1 MGKMTADELRRA
13 GEAYRSENNGAQ
25 KSPVT
30 VSANTEGS
38 GNKMTASEL
47 RQAGEAYRKAN
58 GLSDPIYMK
67 SPATV
72 VDKYSTPST
81 QPTQA
86 APSTQPTQAAPAGAS
101 SRKQSEVMQEQVGA
115 LKKQRDD
122 AAIKAGAYMRAGN
135 MQQQAKEQQ
144 KIANKAAIEYENAYT
159 QWKNQ
164 RNAEA
169 VEDYNPDENKFK
181 AGDAALSGVQN
192 AFQSMGQYAAAA
204 SSYLSGNQE
213 AQAWEAKRLMDSGVS
228 GTEAVK
234 RAGLADKREIP
245 ITDYKTQA
253 ELRHEKNVA
262 SVGAVEGGALQ
273 LVNTISN
280 MVPSLVANAVLP
292 GSGLPV
298 MAASVAGNKYADSYE
313 KYGNTDTAFV
323 LGSAA
328 GGASMLTEQFGGLY
342 GSLGKSAAGQAVAKK
357 LMAEAPGLY
366 NLANSVG
373 GKWLRDALSEGIEEG
388 AEDVINYAI
397 EKSLT
402 GDSDEMD
409 NFGYDMLL
417 GALAGGVFGGG
428 NAAMRSVTYSRVGK
442 ALNASP
448 SAVAQQVQEGLEKGA
463 GTAPAI
469 YAAEVQKNPSNQMVG
484 RLYEANRTFDRES
497 GLSKI
502 QGDITQI
509 SAKEIKAMVSDAQ
522 ALAQAAQKLNVEAT
536 PQAVATAI
544 TEAQRTESIKTA
556 EDSVGRA
563 FAPTVDNP
571 VNEGEKAY
579 NSALAGVAANQGVA
593 ARINNDPAA
602 RQAFSQLTGVQFS
615 GNTAQ
620 DIAAIE
626 VATQNIAK
634 SGKQAVSQAEYA
646 QRVAAAGEQAAAQFD
661 ADMQAQAEQM
671 QRESEERWLS
681 VEQNTITDVDG
692 KRRIK
697 EITNTDVRGNTEIGY
712 KKAEIPGSKKKA
724 VADVNNAAKYL
735 GKTIVWYEGA
745 LQVNGQYRLANGFRA
760 PDGTIYVN
768 INSRDPLMVTFG
780 HEMFHDLVA
789 DGKYSGMI
797 DTLVE
802 NPDYADMV
810 KGMMNAKTEL
820 YERNGIELDPNAA
833 AEEVAADISGDLLGS
848 RDMLEYI
855 GARNTEAATG
865 IKGFLNRILKKL
877 KGKPSAQE
885 AYNRLSESQ
894 KALLDGMEG
903 RTESTNSAEDASV
916 KHSLMDIPAMD
927 STGRELSAE
936 QREYFFGSKVV
947 DAEGRLKPVY
957 HGSPAVFTEF
967 SPDFMSQHGSS
978 EGQGFYF
985 TDYKPMAEGYQKDG
999 GQLLE
1004 GYLDIKKPLSD
1015 SEITLTR
1022 AEVKKL
1028 LQAVDPT
1035 GDEVILNYDPSGGIG
1050 YPSKTWYNR
1059 ALDATVKA
1067 AMEYSDSDSEI
1078 LAEIANG
1085 GAGAG
1090 AVLEAA
1096 RNTLGYD
1103 GYIVEGKYD
1112 NATVYVA
1119 FDSSQFKNIDNT
1131 APTESKD
1138 IRYSLMDI
1146 PAMDSE
1152 YSAAVESGN
1161 MQEAQRLVDEA
1172 AKAAGAILDASG
1184 RRPLHLYHGTN
1195 TFGYTKFRDGVI
1207 YATPNQSVAAG
1218 YGRTGYAKPRLVS
1231 DMYVPDDGTMETLIK
1246 NAKNVLDWEL
1256 QETTVND
1263 RQEAMDAVKKDADSI
1278 AALVDKVW
1286 TSDAVDAME
1295 LTEEQENA
1303 LYNVLS
1309 LPSYISEVIDDI
1321 GTYTTVDEVAYW
1333 ISRFNDG
1340 LPIIRSY
1347 IDENRDSLKSSPA
1360 WDMARLIL
1368 GYDLGDFAIDAEYRL
1383 LKSYEEDLL
1392 TNTNGSFVSADVVR
1406 EEVEKAKDIGSY
1418 TLYGFAGDR
1427 PLVIDG
1433 GGAFWAN
1440 VPVDVWGGT
1449 YTTDDIVKRAKDEG
1463 YTSVLIKNINDVAM
1477 NNYSANIKADIYAF
1491 FSPEQVK
1498 SADPVTYDDKGNVIP
1513 LSERF
1518 NPDNPDIRYSLMDDV
1533 YLDAVKRGDMTTVQ
1547 QMVDEAAKA
1556 AGYETRLLH
1565 GTSKKF
1571 TKFEATGSK
1580 TESPSAKLG
1589 IWLSDS
1595 KRTAESYSTPQST
1608 DYNDSN
1614 RSEWTRI
1621 FNAAEEVDKKI
1632 PNAVLGDNNDERF
1645 FAASEGYWNLA
1656 ELGKLFKEYLPN
1668 DYKELKERGVFKDG
1682 EKHIRLTR
1690 ETFDKGDNYAV
1701 YKDVIDRQGEL
1712 LEWVNDLGRVR
1723 IYPSQLFSIIR
1734 NQIYDGVLRTLAK
1747 GDIEPRI
1754 VDAYVDTR
1762 NFAKAS
1768 PPYHED
1774 TQKVKKI
1781 RAARSSG
1788 KDGIVFE
1795 GMFDGGERSNHYVV
1809 FDPARIKSAAPV
1821 TYDDNGNVIP
1831 LSERFNRKNEDIR
1844 YSLME
1849 DAKYMADIDK
1859 AVADAAQKANDELKA
1874 AQAQV
1879 KDLRKQL
1886 LEMRNRAEYAEL
1898 QTKVTERLTVDPI
1911 KAKRDIGRFL
1921 RKNGITND
1929 EAIKTLTAEI
1939 EDAFNSVYRGEK
1951 TDIDSVAKKVADTI
1965 LKEATI
1971 ADPLKAEKADI
1982 RKSLSQRTFVIGEQL
1997 RGDIVHKYGSLTNFR
2012 KKYGNIIRIK
2022 TRENANVGDGVAF
2035 DVAYSELQS
2044 EFPGIFRDAETEW
2057 ETFENTVE
2065 VADYAKDSERIPLS
2079 YAVDEEEFARSI
2091 TNQLTDLFW
2100 IQKGLVTEAD
2110 KAKAKAD
2117 AATENAVA
2125 AAVEAERQR
2134 GQKEIAANDRW
2145 RDAETKLLT
2154 EIAAAKEREKAAK
2167 ARAEFM
2173 AKYDAL
2179 AKQYRADLRAN
2190 NQQAQEKYN
2199 EKLTEAKDE
2208 FNRRRTQDR
2217 IDRVVREDQA
2227 KSKARLRAAEQ
2238 KSTTTDDVAK
2248 VLTEMPKKDKETFKA
2263 KIAESWR
2270 TFKRQW
2276 INTKDELERFGNEVG
2291 DSRIMYAANNVG
2303 QASAAAQYS
2312 IGGAGQYDLNGKK
2325 IGNKNL
2331 MQVFDPA
2338 EKAGLTKEF
2347 YTYLLHEH
2355 NVDRMS
2361 VREKAQKVLSAF
2373 REELNKKVK
2382 GFVEMTDENIA
2393 TAAGKDASLTKTY
2406 TMEQID
2412 AAKRYKQLQAW
2423 AEKQFDKPV
2432 FGSSVTASDS
2442 RAAADKL
2449 LKEHPEF
2456 EKWAKDV
2463 YAYLDGLMEVR
2474 KQGGLV
2480 SADMAQRMKELYPHY
2495 VPTYRDMPS
2504 TSGGY
2509 SNPNSVAV
2517 NSTIKSAKGGN
2528 QDIMPLIDSIARQT
2542 LQTFSAAKK
2551 NILGN
2556 MLYEDAMDTTRDIS
2570 EYIQSVTEEGDLVD
2584 LDADSA
2590 ENLKNTLRIWVDGKP
2605 VTLHMS
2611 EAMADGFRPIEQSN
2625 SFGMKALRS
2634 INSTFKKL
2642 VTQWNPVFIVRNFVR
2657 DAQSALYFTHYS
2669 NATFIKNYGKAV
2681 KEIATNGKY
2690 WQLYQAMGGKGTT
2703 YYDPKT
2709 GLSDRHHFKNGA
2721 VDKVAGGLNRVI
2733 DILSFANEAVEQYP
2747 RLAEFISTME
2757 DTGDVQKALYNAAD
2771 ITTNFGRGGFAAR
2784 KLNASLVPFFNP
2796 GMQGLSKNIRNV
2808 IDRRGWKEIG
2818 QLISRLLINGV
2829 APGII
2834 MGLLYDGLK
2843 EDDDY
2848 KELSNY
2854 IKDSNILIK
2863 IGDDKFIKVPMG
2875 REPSVITAFTNRMWR
2890 WLKGE
2895 PASSAFAD
2903 YPSFAIEQL
2912 APNNPLTNNIFAGIT
2927 AMSTNK
2933 NWYGGD
2939 IVSSYMEEKPD
2950 YLQYDESTDAFS
2962 IWLGEITRHG
2972 KNGIEGL
2979 SPKKVNYL
2987 IDQYSG
2993 FIGDWVLPALSKKAD
3008 VPTVV
3013 KAFVVDSVR
3022 QNRLG
3027 SDFYDALDEAKQ
3039 VKETE
3044 FATAAD
3050 DATYSYLYKQSKAA
3064 SEITKQ
3070 IKEIYNSGEKTRKEK
3085 MSEAR
3090 DLLELRNE
3098 IYRNALLTVGTYEE
3112 TAKSI
3117 DSADS
3122 DVVKREANRKA
3133 FGAEYAL
3140 KTYNKD
3146 VGEKAAEYVAQGV
3159 TYDQYYAAYFATRG
3173 ITGDKDE
3180 NGKTITNSASR
3191 KKKEAIDKAVPNAT
3205 TKQKHLLYEAICV
3218 SEKVW

>member
-1 MGKMTADELRRA
+1 MDRKTLEQN
-13 GEAYRSENNGAQ
+13 YQ
-25 KSPVT
+25 KSFG
-30 VSANTEGS
+30 A
-38 GNKMTASEL
+38 
-47 RQAGEAYRKAN
+47 
-58 GLSDPIYMK
+58 
-67 SPATV
+67 SPAAELEQNYQRSGIDSLVQSVKKATQ
-72 VDKYSTPST
+72 YNPS
-81 QPTQA
+81 

-101 SRKQSEVMQEQVGA
+101 SRKQSDAMKEQ
-115 LKKQRDD
+115 LDTIKKQRDD

-135 MQQQAKEQQ
+135 MPQQAKEQQ

-181 AGDAALSGVQN
+181 AGDAALAGVQN
-192 AFQSMGQYAAAA
+192 AFQSMRQYAAAA
-204 SSYLSGNQE
+204 SSYLSGNPE
-213 AQAWEAKRLMDSGVS
+213 AQAWEAKRLMESGVS

-280 MVPSLVANAVLP
+280 MVPSLVANAFLP

-298 MAASVAGNKYADSYE
+298 MAASAAGNKYADAYE

-397 EKSLT
+397 EKALT

-409 NFGYDMLL
+409 NFGYDILL
-417 GALAGGVFGGG
+417 GALAGGVLGGG

-448 SAVAQQVQEGLEKGA
+448 AAVAQQVQEGMEKGA

-469 YAAEVQKNPSNQMVG
+469 YAAEVQKNPSSQMVG
-484 RLYEANRTFDRES
+484 RLYEANLTYDAES

-502 QGDITQI
+502 QNDITQVSI
-509 SAKEIKAMVSDAQ
+509 NEIKAMVSKAD

-544 TEAQRTESIKTA
+544 TDAQRTQSIKTA
-556 EDSVGRA
+556 EGSVGQA

-571 VNEGEKAY
+571 ANAGEKAY

-634 SGKQAVSQAEYA
+634 SGKQAISQAEYA

-671 QRESEERWLS
+671 QRESDERWLS

-712 KKAEIPGSKKKA
+712 KKAEILGSKKKA
-724 VADVNNAAKYL
+724 VAEVNNAAKYL
-735 GKTIVWYEGA
+735 GKTIVWFEGA
-745 LQVNGQYRLANGFRA
+745 VQVNGQYRLTNGYRA

-789 DGKYSGMI
+789 DSKYSGMI

-885 AYNRLSESQ
+885 AYNRLSEAQ
-894 KALLDGMEG
+894 RALLDGMEARSDAEEAGKISYSVMDAAVKGNNRPFAEQFADYKAGKMRPTDLFYLNNTSEYLQAAGLANEPIVMAQSVVTKAQRKAAVDTHGHELSDDVILKLPEMIEKPVLLLKSDTVPASVVVVTSVSDSSGNPVVVALHLSRNNGFDVVTRIASLYG
-903 RTESTNSAEDASV
+903 RKNSRNFIADQLLRGNLIGYSKKEANRLLHRDGLQLPRRNPAVDFDTISVAQDTDAVNNYSMQNSAEDASG

-936 QREYFFGSKVV
+936 QREYFKDSKVRDEDGNLLV
-947 DAEGRLKPVY
+947 VY
-957 HGSPAVFTEF
+957 HGTDADFTVFDASKGRANMDIQGMFF
-967 SPDFMSQHGSS
+967 SPWELDAQGYGSNVS
-978 EGQGFYF
+978 AY
-985 TDYKPMAEGYQKDG
+985 
-999 GQLLE
+999 
-1004 GYLDIKKPLSD
+1004 YLDIKNPA
-1015 SEITLTR
+1015 SE
-1022 AEVKKL
+1022 
-1028 LQAVDPT
+1028 AV
-1035 GDEVILNYDPSGGIG
+1035 GYKALNRFKGQNNAG
-1050 YPSKTWYNR
+1050 
-1059 ALDATVKA
+1059 VKA
-1067 AMEYSDSDSEI
+1067 REY
-1078 LAEIANG
+1078 LQN
-1085 GAGAG
+1085 
-1090 AVLEAA
+1090 
-1096 RNTLGYD
+1096 LGYD
-1103 GYIVEGKYD
+1103 GVNNENEEYIAFEPSQIKRID
-1112 NATVYVA
+1112 NITPT
-1119 FDSSQFKNIDNT
+1119 SSQ
-1131 APTESKD
+1131 D
-1138 IRYSLMDI
+1138 IRYSLMDT
-1146 PAMDSE
+1146 DSTGRKL
-1152 YSAAVESGN
+1152 SAEQKKFFAGSKVVDGN
-1161 MQEAQRLVDEA
+1161 GNLLVM
-1172 AKAAGAILDASG
+1172 
-1184 RRPLHLYHGTN
+1184 YHGT
-1195 TFGYTKFRDGVI
+1195 TAFGYITEFKRGKKGWLGPGIYLTSKRSDAQRYADAMGEGNGRLYEMYANITKPLVVTDGNPVPGI
-1207 YATPNQSVAAG
+1207 LKAA
-1218 YGRTGYAKPRLVS
+1218 YGRDSVYKSRSEKQANDPSIVTQADINKLRAK
-1231 DMYVPDDGTMETLIK
+1231 
-1246 NAKNVLDWEL
+1246 
-1256 QETTVND
+1256 
-1263 RQEAMDAVKKDADSI
+1263 
-1278 AALVDKVW
+1278 
-1286 TSDAVDAME
+1286 
-1295 LTEEQENA
+1295 
-1303 LYNVLS
+1303 
-1309 LPSYISEVIDDI
+1309 
-1321 GTYTTVDEVAYW
+1321 
-1333 ISRFNDG
+1333 
-1340 LPIIRSY
+1340 
-1347 IDENRDSLKSSPA
+1347 
-1360 WDMARLIL
+1360 
-1368 GYDLGDFAIDAEYRL
+1368 GYDGIVWDFG
-1383 LKSYEEDLL
+1383 
-1392 TNTNGSFVSADVVR
+1392 GSKEVSV
-1406 EEVEKAKDIGSY
+1406 
-1418 TLYGFAGDR
+1418 
-1427 PLVIDG
+1427 
-1433 GGAFWAN
+1433 
-1440 VPVDVWGGT
+1440 
-1449 YTTDDIVKRAKDEG
+1449 
-1463 YTSVLIKNINDVAM
+1463 
-1477 NNYSANIKADIYAF
+1477 

-1498 SADPVTYDDKGNVIP
+1498 LADNVDP
-1513 LSERF
+1513 
-1518 NPDNPDIRYSLMDDV
+1518 
-1533 YLDAVKRGDMTTVQ
+1533 
-1547 QMVDEAAKA
+1547 
-1556 AGYETRLLH
+1556 
-1565 GTSKKF
+1565 TS
-1571 TKFEATGSK
+1571 SK
-1580 TESPSAKLG
+1580 
-1589 IWLSDS
+1589 
-1595 KRTAESYSTPQST
+1595 
-1608 DYNDSN
+1608 
-1614 RSEWTRI
+1614 
-1621 FNAAEEVDKKI
+1621 
-1632 PNAVLGDNNDERF
+1632 
-1645 FAASEGYWNLA
+1645 
-1656 ELGKLFKEYLPN
+1656 
-1668 DYKELKERGVFKDG
+1668 
-1682 EKHIRLTR
+1682 
-1690 ETFDKGDNYAV
+1690 
-1701 YKDVIDRQGEL
+1701 
-1712 LEWVNDLGRVR
+1712 
-1723 IYPSQLFSIIR
+1723 
-1734 NQIYDGVLRTLAK
+1734 
-1747 GDIEPRI
+1747 
-1754 VDAYVDTR
+1754 
-1762 NFAKAS
+1762 
-1768 PPYHED
+1768 
-1774 TQKVKKI
+1774 
-1781 RAARSSG
+1781 
-1788 KDGIVFE
+1788 
-1795 GMFDGGERSNHYVV
+1795 
-1809 FDPARIKSAAPV
+1809 
-1821 TYDDNGNVIP
+1821 
-1831 LSERFNRKNEDIR
+1831 DIR

-1849 DAKYMADIDK
+1849 DAQYMADIDK

-1874 AQAQV
+1874 AQAEV
-1879 KDLRKQL
+1879 KNIRQQL
-1886 LEMRNRAEYAEL
+1886 ADYRQQA
-1898 QTKVTERLTVDPI
+1898 
-1911 KAKRDIGRFL
+1911 
-1921 RKNGITND
+1921 
-1929 EAIKTLTAEI
+1929 TAE
-1939 EDAFNSVYRGEK
+1939 
-1951 TDIDSVAKKVADTI
+1951 AKM
-1965 LKEATI
+1965 
-1971 ADPLKAEKADI
+1971 
-1982 RKSLSQRTFVIGEQL
+1982 
-1997 RGDIVHKYGSLTNFR
+1997 
-2012 KKYGNIIRIK
+2012 
-2022 TRENANVGDGVAF
+2022 
-2035 DVAYSELQS
+2035 
-2044 EFPGIFRDAETEW
+2044 
-2057 ETFENTVE
+2057 
-2065 VADYAKDSERIPLS
+2065 
-2079 YAVDEEEFARSI
+2079 
-2091 TNQLTDLFW
+2091 
-2100 IQKGLVTEAD
+2100 
-2110 KAKAKAD
+2110 
-2117 AATENAVA
+2117 
-2125 AAVEAERQR
+2125 
-2134 GQKEIAANDRW
+2134 NDRW

-2179 AKQYRADLRAN
+2179 SKQYRADLRAN
-2190 NQQAQEKYN
+2190 NRQVRDKYN
-2199 EKLTEAKDE
+2199 EKLSEAKDE

-2217 IDRVVREDQA
+2217 IDRVVREDRA
-2227 KSKARLRAAEQ
+2227 KSKARLRTAEQ
-2238 KSTTTDDVAK
+2238 KSTTTEDVAK

-2263 KIAESWR
+2263 KSAKDWR

-2312 IGGAGQYDLNGKK
+2312 IGGAGQYDLNGVK
-2325 IGNKNL
+2325 ISGKNL
-2331 MQVFDPA
+2331 MQVFEPA
-2338 EKAGLTKEF
+2338 KKSGLTNEF

-2361 VREKAQKVLSAF
+2361 VRENAQRQLAELRAKLN
-2373 REELNKKVK
+2373 REVN
-2382 GFVEMTDENIA
+2382 GFAEMTDENIA
-2393 TAAGKDASLTKTY
+2393 TAAGKDTALTKAY
-2406 TMEQID
+2406 TEAQIA
-2412 AAKRYKQLQAW
+2412 AAKQYKQFQAW

-2432 FGSSVTASDS
+2432 FGSSVTADDS
-2442 RAAADKL
+2442 RAAAADL
-2449 LKEHPEF
+2449 LDAHPEF

-2480 SADMAQRMKELYPHY
+2480 SADMAQYMKELYPHY

-2757 DTGDVQKALYNAAD
+2757 DTGDVQQALYNAAD

-2863 IGDDKFIKVPMG
+2863 IGDNKFIKVPMG

-2895 PASSAFAD
+2895 PASSAFAG
-2903 YPSFAIEQL
+2903 YPSFAIEQI

-2933 NWYGGD
+2933 TWYGGD

-2993 FIGDWVLPALSKKAD
+2993 FIGDWLLPALSKKAD
-3008 VPTVV
+3008 VPAVV

-3044 FATAAD
+3044 LATAAD

-3070 IKEIYNSGEKTRKEK
+3070 LKEIYNSGEKTRKEK

-3098 IYRNALLTVGTYEE
+3098 IYRKALLTVGTYEE

-3117 DSADS
+3117 GSADS

-3140 KTYNKD
+3140 KNYNKD
-3146 VGEKAAEYVAQGV
+3146 VGEKAAEYVAHGV
-3159 TYDQYYAAYFATRG
+3159 TYDQYYAAYFAARG

-3191 KKKEAIDKAVPNAT
+3191 KKKDAIDKAVPNAT
-3205 TKQKHLLYEAICV
+3205 TKQKHLLYEAIGV

>member
-1 MGKMTADELRRA
+1 MDRKTLEQN
-13 GEAYRSENNGAQ
+13 YQ
-25 KSPVT
+25 KSIG
-30 VSANTEGS
+30 A
-38 GNKMTASEL
+38 
-47 RQAGEAYRKAN
+47 
-58 GLSDPIYMK
+58 
-67 SPATV
+67 SPAAELEQNYQRSGIDSLVQSVKKATQ
-72 VDKYSTPST
+72 YNPSS
-81 QPTQA
+81 
-86 APSTQPTQAAPAGAS
+86 PSTQPTQAAPAGAS
-101 SRKQSEVMQEQVGA
+101 SRKQSDVMKEQ
-115 LKKQRDD
+115 LDTIKKQRDD

-135 MQQQAKEQQ
+135 MPQQAKEQQ
-144 KIANKAAIEYENAYT
+144 KIANKAAVEYENAYT

-181 AGDAALSGVQN
+181 AGDAALAGVQN
-192 AFQSMGQYAAAA
+192 AFQSMRQYAAAA
-204 SSYLSGNQE
+204 SSYLSGNPE
-213 AQAWEAKRLMDSGVS
+213 AQAWEAKRLMESGVS

-298 MAASVAGNKYADSYE
+298 MAASAAGNKYADAYE

-397 EKSLT
+397 EKALT

-409 NFGYDMLL
+409 NFGYDILL

-448 SAVAQQVQEGLEKGA
+448 AAVAQQVQEGMEKGA

-469 YAAEVQKNPSNQMVG
+469 YATEVQKNPSNQMVG
-484 RLYEANRTFDRES
+484 RLYEANLTYDAES

-502 QGDITQI
+502 QNDITQVSI
-509 SAKEIKAMVSDAQ
+509 NEIKAMVSKAD

-544 TEAQRTESIKTA
+544 TDAQRTQSIKTA
-556 EDSVGRA
+556 EDSVGQA

-571 VNEGEKAY
+571 ANAGEKAY

-634 SGKQAVSQAEYA
+634 SGKQAISQAEYA

-671 QRESEERWLS
+671 QRESDERWLS

-712 KKAEIPGSKKKA
+712 KKAEIPGSKKKT
-724 VADVNNAAKYL
+724 VAEVNNAAKYL
-735 GKTIVWYEGA
+735 GKTIVWFEGA
-745 LQVNGQYRLANGFRA
+745 VQVNGQYRLTNGYRA

-789 DGKYSGMI
+789 DSKYSGLI

-820 YERNGIELDPNAA
+820 YERNGIELDPDAA

-885 AYNRLSESQ
+885 AYNRLSEAQ
-894 KALLDGMEG
+894 RALIDGMEDGARNIFADPAIGEDVKYSIREEAPPEKTILGYKVFVVKDGKLYPPMVANPNAEDTPVGVWLNADIGERAPDSKTGRMQVKAGGKGTQGGSGSLAFRPGWHLGEVPVASQFDRLNPETGKKELFPSNFVWAECLVAADIDYQEEAMSYGYTKSGKFQHSLAGLPKLPVDGYYKYRTNPRPDTVPWLITGAMKVNRILSDSDVAQILESKGITPPKRQGGEKTLEQLGLGKYAGGKFSLIGVSNDGLEIYETSLATQQLSESQKKKQYLALIKNQYRG
-903 RTESTNSAEDASV
+903 RTARLERNGHVVYVRPDIQETGKPIYGDRRSTANGAKALRNSLAEGDVFDLLENAEYDRSSRDTKNHKNADYFDYYVKTVQIDGKVYDLVADVKRAYGNSDGLYYTLYLVDNATKKAVVSQRPQTLGSSEPITASEMGSNSFSADMVPQSDTTVNNYSMQNSAEDASG
-916 KHSLMDIPAMD
+916 KHSLMEMPTTD

-936 QREYFFGSKVV
+936 QQEYFKDSKVRDADGRLMPLYHQTSAEFTV
-947 DAEGRLKPVY
+947 FDTRHKGAGTGDNETPFGVFLKSSSNDIGVNGSRQMELYADIKNPLQVRDRSELVSRLVEMSPEYTALKNRSDAIDKEYSQKFEKAKKDFVDFITEWRRQNPDAPRSALYEVDEFNKVFDAEDSIVEEWGK
-957 HGSPAVFTEF
+957 A
-967 SPDFMSQHGSS
+967 
-978 EGQGFYF
+978 
-985 TDYKPMAEGYQKDG
+985 KDD
-999 GQLLE
+999 L
-1004 GYLDIKKPLSD
+1004 
-1015 SEITLTR
+1015 
-1022 AEVKKL
+1022 A
-1028 LQAVDPT
+1028 LQAKEAITSALRNNGYD
-1035 GDEVILNYDPSGGIG
+1035 GVIISRDAGSFGRTTDAYI
-1050 YPSKTWYNR
+1050 
-1059 ALDATVKA
+1059 ALDARQV
-1067 AMEYSDSDSEI
+1067 
-1078 LAEIANG
+1078 
-1085 GAGAG
+1085 
-1090 AVLEAA
+1090 
-1096 RNTLGYD
+1096 
-1103 GYIVEGKYD
+1103 
-1112 NATVYVA
+1112 
-1119 FDSSQFKNIDNT
+1119 
-1131 APTESKD
+1131 
-1138 IRYSLMDI
+1138 
-1146 PAMDSE
+1146 
-1152 YSAAVESGN
+1152 
-1161 MQEAQRLVDEA
+1161 
-1172 AKAAGAILDASG
+1172 
-1184 RRPLHLYHGTN
+1184 
-1195 TFGYTKFRDGVI
+1195 
-1207 YATPNQSVAAG
+1207 
-1218 YGRTGYAKPRLVS
+1218 
-1231 DMYVPDDGTMETLIK
+1231 
-1246 NAKNVLDWEL
+1246 KNVD
-1256 QETTVND
+1256 N
-1263 RQEAMDAVKKDADSI
+1263 
-1278 AALVDKVW
+1278 
-1286 TSDAVDAME
+1286 
-1295 LTEEQENA
+1295 LT
-1303 LYNVLS
+1303 
-1309 LPSYISEVIDDI
+1309 P
-1321 GTYTTVDEVAYW
+1321 
-1333 ISRFNDG
+1333 
-1340 LPIIRSY
+1340 
-1347 IDENRDSLKSSPA
+1347 
-1360 WDMARLIL
+1360 
-1368 GYDLGDFAIDAEYRL
+1368 
-1383 LKSYEEDLL
+1383 
-1392 TNTNGSFVSADVVR
+1392 
-1406 EEVEKAKDIGSY
+1406 
-1418 TLYGFAGDR
+1418 
-1427 PLVIDG
+1427 
-1433 GGAFWAN
+1433 
-1440 VPVDVWGGT
+1440 
-1449 YTTDDIVKRAKDEG
+1449 
-1463 YTSVLIKNINDVAM
+1463 
-1477 NNYSANIKADIYAF
+1477 
-1491 FSPEQVK
+1491 
-1498 SADPVTYDDKGNVIP
+1498 
-1513 LSERF
+1513 
-1518 NPDNPDIRYSLMDDV
+1518 
-1533 YLDAVKRGDMTTVQ
+1533 
-1547 QMVDEAAKA
+1547 
-1556 AGYETRLLH
+1556 
-1565 GTSKKF
+1565 
-1571 TKFEATGSK
+1571 TGSK
-1580 TESPSAKLG
+1580 
-1589 IWLSDS
+1589 
-1595 KRTAESYSTPQST
+1595 
-1608 DYNDSN
+1608 
-1614 RSEWTRI
+1614 
-1621 FNAAEEVDKKI
+1621 
-1632 PNAVLGDNNDERF
+1632 
-1645 FAASEGYWNLA
+1645 
-1656 ELGKLFKEYLPN
+1656 
-1668 DYKELKERGVFKDG
+1668 
-1682 EKHIRLTR
+1682 
-1690 ETFDKGDNYAV
+1690 
-1701 YKDVIDRQGEL
+1701 
-1712 LEWVNDLGRVR
+1712 
-1723 IYPSQLFSIIR
+1723 
-1734 NQIYDGVLRTLAK
+1734 
-1747 GDIEPRI
+1747 
-1754 VDAYVDTR
+1754 
-1762 NFAKAS
+1762 
-1768 PPYHED
+1768 
-1774 TQKVKKI
+1774 
-1781 RAARSSG
+1781 
-1788 KDGIVFE
+1788 
-1795 GMFDGGERSNHYVV
+1795 
-1809 FDPARIKSAAPV
+1809 
-1821 TYDDNGNVIP
+1821 
-1831 LSERFNRKNEDIR
+1831 DIR

-1849 DAKYMADIDK
+1849 DAQYMADIDK
-1859 AVADAAQKANDELKA
+1859 AVADAAQKSDDELKA

-1898 QTKVTERLTVDPI
+1898 QTKATEKPTIDPI
-1911 KAKRDIGRFL
+1911 KAKKDIGRFL
-1921 RKNGITND
+1921 RKNGITN
-1929 EAIKTLTAEI
+1929 EETIKTLTAEI
-1939 EDAFNSVYRGEK
+1939 EDAFNSVYRWEK
-1951 TDIDSVAKKVADTI
+1951 TDIDAAAKKAADAI
-1965 LKEATI
+1965 LKEATV
-1971 ADPLKAEKADI
+1971 ADPLKTEKADI

-1997 RGDIVHKYGSLTNFR
+1997 RGDIVRKYGSLTNFR

-2022 TRENANVGDGVAF
+2022 TRENAKAGEGVAF

-2044 EFPGIFRDAETEW
+2044 EFPGIFRDAATEW
-2057 ETFENTVE
+2057 ETFANTVE
-2065 VADYAKDSERIPLS
+2065 AADYAMRSDPVMLADMVDSQ
-2079 YAVDEEEFARSI
+2079 EFADSVS
-2091 TNQLTDLFW
+2091 NQLAEMLW
-2100 IQKGLVTEAD
+2100 NQKNLVTEAD

-2117 AATENAVA
+2117 AATEKAVS
-2125 AAVEAERQR
+2125 AAVEAERR
-2134 GQKEIAANDRW
+2134 RAEKETAANDRW
-2145 RDAETKLLT
+2145 REAETKLLADM
-2154 EIAAAKEREKAAK
+2154 AAAKEREKAAK

-2173 AKYDAL
+2173 QKYDSL
-2179 AKQYRADLRAN
+2179 SKQYRADLRAN

-2217 IDRVVREDQA
+2217 IYRVVREDRA
-2227 KSKARLRAAEQ
+2227 KSKARLRTAEQ
-2238 KSTTTDDVAK
+2238 KSTTTEDVAK
-2248 VLTEMPKKDKETFKA
+2248 VLAEMPKKDKETFKA
-2263 KIAESWR
+2263 KAAKDWR

-2303 QASAAAQYS
+2303 QAAAAAQYS

-2325 IGNKNL
+2325 IGDKNL
-2331 MQVFDPA
+2331 MQVFEPA
-2338 EKAGLTKEF
+2338 KKAGLTDEF

-2361 VREKAQKVLSAF
+2361 VREKAQRQLAELRAKLN
-2373 REELNKKVK
+2373 REVN
-2382 GFVEMTDENIA
+2382 GFAEMTDENIA
-2393 TAAGKDASLTKTY
+2393 TAAGKDTTLTKAY
-2406 TMEQID
+2406 TEAQIV
-2412 AAKRYKQLQAW
+2412 AAKQYKQFQAW

-2432 FGSSVTASDS
+2432 FGSSVTADDS
-2442 RAAADKL
+2442 RAAAADL
-2449 LKEHPEF
+2449 LDAHPEF

-2480 SADMAQRMKELYPHY
+2480 SADMAQYMKELYPHY

-2757 DTGDVQKALYNAAD
+2757 DTGDVQQALYNAAD

-2863 IGDDKFIKVPMG
+2863 VGDNKFIKIPMG

-2895 PASSAFAD
+2895 PASSAFAG
-2903 YPSFAIEQL
+2903 YPSFAIEQI

-2933 NWYGGD
+2933 TWYGGD

-3008 VPTVV
+3008 VPAVV

-3044 FATAAD
+3044 LATAAD

-3070 IKEIYNSGEKTRKEK
+3070 LKEIYNSGEKTRKEK

-3098 IYRNALLTVGTYEE
+3098 IYRKALLTVGTYEE

-3117 DSADS
+3117 GSADS

-3140 KTYNKD
+3140 KNYNKD

-3159 TYDQYYAAYFATRG
+3159 TYDQYYAAYFAARG
-3173 ITGDKDE
+3173 IVGDKGD
-3180 NGKTITNSASR
+3180 NGKTISGSASR
-3191 KKKEAIDKAVPNAT
+3191 KKKAAIDKAVPGAS
-3205 TKQKHLLYEAICV
+3205 TKQKHLLHEALGV

>member
-1 MGKMTADELRRA
+1 MDRKTLERN
-13 GEAYRSENNGAQ
+13 YQ
-25 KSPVT
+25 KSNGTPKAADLEQNYQKSGMDRLAQAMQ
-30 VSANTEGS
+30 SAILNT
-38 GNKMTASEL
+38 
-47 RQAGEAYRKAN
+47 
-58 GLSDPIYMK
+58 
-67 SPATV
+67 
-72 VDKYSTPST
+72 
-81 QPTQA
+81 
-86 APSTQPTQAAPAGAS
+86 APSPSKQQDAAPAGAS
-101 SRKQSEVMQEQVGA
+101 SRKQSDIMKEQLDA
-115 LKKQRDD
+115 IKAQRDD
-122 AAIKAGAYMRAGN
+122 AAIKAGAYRRAGN
-135 MQQQAKEQQ
+135 MTEQAKEQQ
-144 KIANKAAIEYENAYT
+144 EAANKAAIEYENAYT

-181 AGDAALSGVQN
+181 AVDATISGVQN

-204 SSYLSGNQE
+204 SSYLSGNPE
-213 AQAWEAKRLMDSGVS
+213 AQAWEAKRLMESGLS

-298 MAASVAGNKYADSYE
+298 MAASAAGNKYADAYE

-397 EKSLT
+397 EKALT

-448 SAVAQQVQEGLEKGA
+448 AAVAQQVQEGMEKGS

-484 RLYEANRTFDRES
+484 RLYEANLTYDAES

-502 QGDITQI
+502 QNDITQVSI
-509 SAKEIKAMVSDAQ
+509 NEIKAMVSKAD

-536 PQAVATAI
+536 PQSVATAI
-544 TEAQRTESIKTA
+544 TDAQRTQSIKTA
-556 EDSVGRA
+556 EDSVGQA

-571 VNEGEKAY
+571 ANAGEKAY

-634 SGKQAVSQAEYA
+634 SGKQAISQAEYA

-671 QRESEERWLS
+671 QRESNERRLS

-712 KKAEIPGSKKKA
+712 KKAEILGSKKKA
-724 VADVNNAAKYL
+724 VAEVNNAAKYL
-735 GKTIVWYEGA
+735 GKTIVWFEGA
-745 LQVNGQYRLANGFRA
+745 VQVNGQYRLTNGYRA

-789 DGKYSGMI
+789 DSKYSGLI

-848 RDMLEYI
+848 QDMLEYI

-885 AYNRLSESQ
+885 AYNRLSEAQ
-894 KALLDGMEG
+894 RALIDGMEG
-903 RTESTNSAEDASV
+903 RTWDVTAETDARYSIYESYADDISQWVRDGKPNGMVFVLGNTGPVLQGLGAVERDIYLTSDKLNVIQKDHPEVSDSTIKKIPQILEDPILILRSKGHGKSGSNRRMVVIGAVKADNGQPLLTILDLRPYEKGFLVDDMQKVNSAYTKKNPENFIRGSEIVYADKNRTVPLLRRIGLTIASQELQQSGSIGRITYNGNGVNISGVPFSDIVSTNTHSMQNSAEDASG
-916 KHSLMDIPAMD
+916 KH
-927 STGRELSAE
+927 
-936 QREYFFGSKVV
+936 
-947 DAEGRLKPVY
+947 
-957 HGSPAVFTEF
+957 
-967 SPDFMSQHGSS
+967 
-978 EGQGFYF
+978 
-985 TDYKPMAEGYQKDG
+985 
-999 GQLLE
+999 
-1004 GYLDIKKPLSD
+1004 
-1015 SEITLTR
+1015 
-1022 AEVKKL
+1022 
-1028 LQAVDPT
+1028 
-1035 GDEVILNYDPSGGIG
+1035 
-1050 YPSKTWYNR
+1050 
-1059 ALDATVKA
+1059 
-1067 AMEYSDSDSEI
+1067 
-1078 LAEIANG
+1078 
-1085 GAGAG
+1085 
-1090 AVLEAA
+1090 
-1096 RNTLGYD
+1096 
-1103 GYIVEGKYD
+1103 
-1112 NATVYVA
+1112 
-1119 FDSSQFKNIDNT
+1119 
-1131 APTESKD
+1131 
-1138 IRYSLMDI
+1138 SLMDI

-1172 AKAAGAILDASG
+1172 AKENGYTIKAF
-1184 RRPLHLYHGTN
+1184 HGTSRADRVGN
-1195 TFGYTKFRDGVI
+1195 VFLPERATSGPMAFFTDNREIAERYSRDKADTSLAYDEEYSDYYTQFRVTRNGKSLSIGDI
-1207 YATPNQSVAAG
+1207 WKYLPMAE
-1218 YGRTGYAKPRLVS
+1218 RTK
-1231 DMYVPDDGTMETLIK
+1231 IK
-1246 NAKNVLDWEL
+1246 NAAPHIRFDEDYDKVIYDPAAQHGNGAYDAYELNRNKGNVLNTLVSTWLESGDLYNREADFL
-1256 QETTVND
+1256 DVLRLAGLNDVEYRDPDARREKVYETYLKIRNPFDASNVEQTFYDGLSAWLKSTDISEYERESAGADTWDKNSVEPEQFLERVASD
-1263 RQEAMDAVKKDADSI
+1263 IEAGTSHA
-1278 AALVDKVW
+1278 W
-1286 TSDAVDAME
+1286 TSIPDYV
-1295 LTEEQENA
+1295 T
-1303 LYNVLS
+1303 
-1309 LPSYISEVIDDI
+1309 
-1321 GTYTTVDEVAYW
+1321 AY
-1333 ISRFNDG
+1333 
-1340 LPIIRSY
+1340 
-1347 IDENRDSLKSSPA
+1347 LKE
-1360 WDMARLIL
+1360 L
-1368 GYDLGDFAIDAEYRL
+1368 GYDGI
-1383 LKSYEEDLL
+1383 
-1392 TNTNGSFVSADVVR
+1392 
-1406 EEVEKAKDIGSY
+1406 KDTG
-1418 TLYGFAGDR
+1418 GK
-1427 PLVIDG
+1427 G
-1433 GGAFWAN
+1433 GGESHT
-1440 VPVDVWGGT
+1440 VW
-1449 YTTDDIVKRAKDEG
+1449 IP
-1463 YTSVLIKNINDVAM
+1463 
-1477 NNYSANIKADIYAF
+1477 
-1491 FSPEQVK
+1491 FSSEQVK
-1498 SADPVTYDDKGNVIP
+1498 SAEPIVYDDAGNVIP

-1518 NPDNPDIRYSLMDDV
+1518 NN
-1533 YLDAVKRGDMTTVQ
+1533 
-1547 QMVDEAAKA
+1547 
-1556 AGYETRLLH
+1556 
-1565 GTSKKF
+1565 
-1571 TKFEATGSK
+1571 
-1580 TESPSAKLG
+1580 
-1589 IWLSDS
+1589 
-1595 KRTAESYSTPQST
+1595 
-1608 DYNDSN
+1608 SN
-1614 RSEWTRI
+1614 
-1621 FNAAEEVDKKI
+1621 K
-1632 PNAVLGDNNDERF
+1632 
-1645 FAASEGYWNLA
+1645 
-1656 ELGKLFKEYLPN
+1656 
-1668 DYKELKERGVFKDG
+1668 
-1682 EKHIRLTR
+1682 
-1690 ETFDKGDNYAV
+1690 
-1701 YKDVIDRQGEL
+1701 
-1712 LEWVNDLGRVR
+1712 
-1723 IYPSQLFSIIR
+1723 
-1734 NQIYDGVLRTLAK
+1734 
-1747 GDIEPRI
+1747 
-1754 VDAYVDTR
+1754 
-1762 NFAKAS
+1762 
-1768 PPYHED
+1768 
-1774 TQKVKKI
+1774 
-1781 RAARSSG
+1781 
-1788 KDGIVFE
+1788 
-1795 GMFDGGERSNHYVV
+1795 
-1809 FDPARIKSAAPV
+1809 
-1821 TYDDNGNVIP
+1821 
-1831 LSERFNRKNEDIR
+1831 DIR

-1849 DAKYMADIDK
+1849 DTQYMADIDRVVSE
-1859 AVADAAQKANDELKA
+1859 ATEKANDELKA
-1874 AQAQV
+1874 AQAEV
-1879 KDLRKQL
+1879 KDIRQQL
-1886 LEMRNRAEYAEL
+1886 ADYRQQA
-1898 QTKVTERLTVDPI
+1898 
-1911 KAKRDIGRFL
+1911 
-1921 RKNGITND
+1921 
-1929 EAIKTLTAEI
+1929 TAE
-1939 EDAFNSVYRGEK
+1939 
-1951 TDIDSVAKKVADTI
+1951 AKM
-1965 LKEATI
+1965 
-1971 ADPLKAEKADI
+1971 
-1982 RKSLSQRTFVIGEQL
+1982 
-1997 RGDIVHKYGSLTNFR
+1997 
-2012 KKYGNIIRIK
+2012 
-2022 TRENANVGDGVAF
+2022 
-2035 DVAYSELQS
+2035 
-2044 EFPGIFRDAETEW
+2044 
-2057 ETFENTVE
+2057 
-2065 VADYAKDSERIPLS
+2065 
-2079 YAVDEEEFARSI
+2079 
-2091 TNQLTDLFW
+2091 
-2100 IQKGLVTEAD
+2100 
-2110 KAKAKAD
+2110 
-2117 AATENAVA
+2117 
-2125 AAVEAERQR
+2125 
-2134 GQKEIAANDRW
+2134 NDRW

-2179 AKQYRADLRAN
+2179 SKQYRADLRAN
-2190 NQQAQEKYN
+2190 NRQVRDKYN
-2199 EKLTEAKDE
+2199 EKLSEAKDE

-2217 IDRVVREDQA
+2217 IDRVVREDRA
-2227 KSKARLRAAEQ
+2227 KSKARLRTAEQ
-2238 KSTTTDDVAK
+2238 KSTTTEDVAK
-2248 VLTEMPKKDKETFKA
+2248 VLIEMPKKDKETFKA
-2263 KIAESWR
+2263 KAAENWR

-2276 INTKDELERFGNEVG
+2276 INTKDELERFGNAVG
-2291 DSRIMYAANNVG
+2291 DSRITYAANNVG

-2325 IGNKNL
+2325 IGDKNL
-2331 MQVFDPA
+2331 MQVFEPA
-2338 EKAGLTKEF
+2338 KKAGLTDEF

-2361 VREKAQKVLSAF
+2361 VREKAQQQLAELRAKLN
-2373 REELNKKVK
+2373 REVN
-2382 GFVEMTDENIA
+2382 GFAEMTDENIA
-2393 TAAGKDASLTKTY
+2393 TSAGKDTTLTKSY
-2406 TMEQID
+2406 TEAQIA
-2412 AAKRYKQLQAW
+2412 AAKQYKQFRAW

-2432 FGSSVTASDS
+2432 FGSSVTADDS
-2442 RAAADKL
+2442 RAAAADL
-2449 LKEHPEF
+2449 LDAHPEF

-2474 KQGGLV
+2474 RQGGLV
-2480 SADMAQRMKELYPHY
+2480 SEDMVQRMKELYPHY

-2509 SNPNSVAV
+2509 SNPNSVVV

-2528 QDIMPLIDSIARQT
+2528 QNIMPLIDSIARQT

-2570 EYIQSVTEEGDLVD
+2570 EYIQSVTEEGDLVN

-2634 INSTFKKL
+2634 INSAFKKL

-2757 DTGDVQKALYNAAD
+2757 DTGDVQQALYNAAD

-2863 IGDDKFIKVPMG
+2863 VGDNKFIKIPMG

-2895 PASSAFAD
+2895 PASSAFAG
-2903 YPSFAIEQL
+2903 YPSFAVEQL

-2933 NWYGGD
+2933 TWYGGD

-2993 FIGDWVLPALSKKAD
+2993 FIGDWLLPALSKKAD
-3008 VPTVV
+3008 VPAVV

-3039 VKETE
+3039 VNETE

-3070 IKEIYNSGEKTRKEK
+3070 LKEIYNSGEKTRKEK

-3098 IYRNALLTVGTYEE
+3098 IYRKALLTVGTYEE

-3117 DSADS
+3117 GSADG

-3140 KTYNKD
+3140 KNYNKD

-3159 TYDQYYAAYFATRG
+3159 TYDQYYAAYFAARG
-3173 ITGDKDE
+3173 IVGDKGD
-3180 NGKTITNSASR
+3180 NGKTISGSASR
-3191 KKKEAIDKAVPNAT
+3191 KKKAAIDNAVPGAS
-3205 TKQKHLLYEAICV
+3205 TKQKHLLYEALGV

>member
-1 MGKMTADELRRA
+1 MDRKTLEQN
-13 GEAYRSENNGAQ
+13 YQ
-25 KSPVT
+25 KSFG
-30 VSANTEGS
+30 A
-38 GNKMTASEL
+38 
-47 RQAGEAYRKAN
+47 
-58 GLSDPIYMK
+58 
-67 SPATV
+67 SPAAELEQNYQRSGIDSLVQSVKKATQ
-72 VDKYSTPST
+72 YNPS
-81 QPTQA
+81 

-101 SRKQSEVMQEQVGA
+101 SSKQSDVMKEQLDA
-115 LKKQRDD
+115 IKKQRDD

-135 MQQQAKEQQ
+135 MPQQAKEQQ

-181 AGDAALSGVQN
+181 AGDAVLSGVQN
-192 AFQSMGQYAAAA
+192 AFQSMRQYAAAA
-204 SSYLSGNQE
+204 SSYLSGNPE
-213 AQAWEAKRLMDSGVS
+213 AQAWEAKRLMESGVS

-298 MAASVAGNKYADSYE
+298 MAASAAGNKYADAYE

-397 EKSLT
+397 EKALT

-409 NFGYDMLL
+409 NFGYDILL

-448 SAVAQQVQEGLEKGA
+448 AAVAQQVQEGMEKGA

-484 RLYEANRTFDRES
+484 RLYEANLTYDAES

-502 QGDITQI
+502 QNDITQVSI
-509 SAKEIKAMVSDAQ
+509 NEIKAMASKAD

-544 TEAQRTESIKTA
+544 TDAQRTQSIKTA
-556 EDSVGRA
+556 EDSVGQA

-571 VNEGEKAY
+571 ANAGEKAY

-634 SGKQAVSQAEYA
+634 SGKQAISQAEYA

-712 KKAEIPGSKKKA
+712 KKAEIPGSKKKT
-724 VADVNNAAKYL
+724 VAEVNNAAKYL
-735 GKTIVWYEGA
+735 GKTIVWFEGA
-745 LQVNGQYRLANGFRA
+745 VQVNGQYRLTNGYRA

-789 DGKYSGMI
+789 DSKYSGMI

-810 KGMMNAKTEL
+810 KGMMDAKTEL
-820 YERNGIELDPNAA
+820 YERNGIELDQNAA

-894 KALLDGMEG
+894 RALIDGMEARSDAEEAG
-903 RTESTNSAEDASV
+903 KISYSVMDAAVKGNNRPFAEQFADYKAGKMRPTDLFYLNNTSEYLQAAGLANEPIVMAQSVVTKAQRKATVDIHGHELSDDVILKLPEMIEKPVLLLKSDTVPNSSVVVTAVSDSSGNPVVVALHLSRNNGFDVVTRIASLYGKENSRNFIADQLIRGNLIGYSKKEANRLLHRDGLQLPRRNTAVDFDIISVAQDTDAVNNYSMQNSAEDANG

-1035 GDEVILNYDPSGGIG
+1035 GDEVLVNYDPAGGIG
-1050 YPSKTWYNR
+1050 YPSKKWYNR
-1059 ALDATVKA
+1059 AMDATVKA

-1085 GAGAG
+1085 GAGTG
-1090 AVLEAA
+1090 AVLKAA

-1138 IRYSLMDI
+1138 IRYSLM
-1146 PAMDSE
+1146 
-1152 YSAAVESGN
+1152 
-1161 MQEAQRLVDEA
+1161 
-1172 AKAAGAILDASG
+1172 
-1184 RRPLHLYHGTN
+1184 
-1195 TFGYTKFRDGVI
+1195 
-1207 YATPNQSVAAG
+1207 
-1218 YGRTGYAKPRLVS
+1218 
-1231 DMYVPDDGTMETLIK
+1231 
-1246 NAKNVLDWEL
+1246 
-1256 QETTVND
+1256 
-1263 RQEAMDAVKKDADSI
+1263 
-1278 AALVDKVW
+1278 
-1286 TSDAVDAME
+1286 
-1295 LTEEQENA
+1295 
-1303 LYNVLS
+1303 
-1309 LPSYISEVIDDI
+1309 
-1321 GTYTTVDEVAYW
+1321 
-1333 ISRFNDG
+1333 
-1340 LPIIRSY
+1340 
-1347 IDENRDSLKSSPA
+1347 
-1360 WDMARLIL
+1360 
-1368 GYDLGDFAIDAEYRL
+1368 
-1383 LKSYEEDLL
+1383 
-1392 TNTNGSFVSADVVR
+1392 
-1406 EEVEKAKDIGSY
+1406 
-1418 TLYGFAGDR
+1418 
-1427 PLVIDG
+1427 
-1433 GGAFWAN
+1433 
-1440 VPVDVWGGT
+1440 
-1449 YTTDDIVKRAKDEG
+1449 
-1463 YTSVLIKNINDVAM
+1463 
-1477 NNYSANIKADIYAF
+1477 
-1491 FSPEQVK
+1491 
-1498 SADPVTYDDKGNVIP
+1498 
-1513 LSERF
+1513 
-1518 NPDNPDIRYSLMDDV
+1518 
-1533 YLDAVKRGDMTTVQ
+1533 
-1547 QMVDEAAKA
+1547 
-1556 AGYETRLLH
+1556 
-1565 GTSKKF
+1565 
-1571 TKFEATGSK
+1571 
-1580 TESPSAKLG
+1580 
-1589 IWLSDS
+1589 
-1595 KRTAESYSTPQST
+1595 
-1608 DYNDSN
+1608 
-1614 RSEWTRI
+1614 
-1621 FNAAEEVDKKI
+1621 
-1632 PNAVLGDNNDERF
+1632 
-1645 FAASEGYWNLA
+1645 
-1656 ELGKLFKEYLPN
+1656 
-1668 DYKELKERGVFKDG
+1668 
-1682 EKHIRLTR
+1682 
-1690 ETFDKGDNYAV
+1690 
-1701 YKDVIDRQGEL
+1701 
-1712 LEWVNDLGRVR
+1712 
-1723 IYPSQLFSIIR
+1723 
-1734 NQIYDGVLRTLAK
+1734 
-1747 GDIEPRI
+1747 
-1754 VDAYVDTR
+1754 
-1762 NFAKAS
+1762 
-1768 PPYHED
+1768 
-1774 TQKVKKI
+1774 
-1781 RAARSSG
+1781 
-1788 KDGIVFE
+1788 
-1795 GMFDGGERSNHYVV
+1795 
-1809 FDPARIKSAAPV
+1809 
-1821 TYDDNGNVIP
+1821 
-1831 LSERFNRKNEDIR
+1831 
-1844 YSLME
+1844 E
-1849 DAKYMADIDK
+1849 DAQYMADIDRVVSE
-1859 AVADAAQKANDELKA
+1859 ATEKANDELKA
-1874 AQAQV
+1874 AQAEV
-1879 KDLRKQL
+1879 KDIRQQL
-1886 LEMRNRAEYAEL
+1886 ADYRQQA
-1898 QTKVTERLTVDPI
+1898 
-1911 KAKRDIGRFL
+1911 
-1921 RKNGITND
+1921 
-1929 EAIKTLTAEI
+1929 TAE
-1939 EDAFNSVYRGEK
+1939 
-1951 TDIDSVAKKVADTI
+1951 AKM
-1965 LKEATI
+1965 
-1971 ADPLKAEKADI
+1971 
-1982 RKSLSQRTFVIGEQL
+1982 
-1997 RGDIVHKYGSLTNFR
+1997 
-2012 KKYGNIIRIK
+2012 
-2022 TRENANVGDGVAF
+2022 
-2035 DVAYSELQS
+2035 
-2044 EFPGIFRDAETEW
+2044 
-2057 ETFENTVE
+2057 
-2065 VADYAKDSERIPLS
+2065 
-2079 YAVDEEEFARSI
+2079 
-2091 TNQLTDLFW
+2091 
-2100 IQKGLVTEAD
+2100 
-2110 KAKAKAD
+2110 
-2117 AATENAVA
+2117 
-2125 AAVEAERQR
+2125 
-2134 GQKEIAANDRW
+2134 NDRW

-2179 AKQYRADLRAN
+2179 SKQYRADLRAN
-2190 NQQAQEKYN
+2190 NRQVRDKYN
-2199 EKLTEAKDE
+2199 EKLSEAKDE

-2217 IDRVVREDQA
+2217 IDRVVREDRA
-2227 KSKARLRAAEQ
+2227 KSKARLRTAEQ
-2238 KSTTTDDVAK
+2238 KSTTTEDVAK

-2263 KIAESWR
+2263 KAAKDWR

-2325 IGNKNL
+2325 IGDKNL
-2331 MQVFDPA
+2331 MQVFEPA
-2338 EKAGLTKEF
+2338 KKAGLTDEF

-2361 VREKAQKVLSAF
+2361 VRENAQRQLAELRAKLN
-2373 REELNKKVK
+2373 REVN
-2382 GFVEMTDENIA
+2382 GFAEMTDENIA
-2393 TAAGKDASLTKTY
+2393 TAAGKDTTLTKAY
-2406 TMEQID
+2406 TEAQIA
-2412 AAKRYKQLQAW
+2412 AAKQYKQFQAW

-2432 FGSSVTASDS
+2432 FGSSVTADDS
-2442 RAAADKL
+2442 RAAAADL
-2449 LKEHPEF
+2449 LDAHPEF

-2480 SADMAQRMKELYPHY
+2480 SADMAQYMKELYPHY

-2528 QDIMPLIDSIARQT
+2528 QNIMPLIDSIARQT

-2611 EAMADGFRPIEQSN
+2611 EAMADGFRPIEQSK
-2625 SFGMKALRS
+2625 SFGMRALRS

-2757 DTGDVQKALYNAAD
+2757 DTGDVQQALYNAAD

-2863 IGDDKFIKVPMG
+2863 IGDNKFIKVPMG

-2895 PASSAFAD
+2895 PASSAFAG
-2903 YPSFAIEQL
+2903 YPSFAIEQI

-2933 NWYGGD
+2933 TWYGGD

-2993 FIGDWVLPALSKKAD
+2993 FIGDWLLPTLSKKAD
-3008 VPTVV
+3008 VPAVV

-3044 FATAAD
+3044 LATAAD

-3070 IKEIYNSGEKTRKEK
+3070 LKEIYNSGEKTRKEK

-3098 IYRNALLTVGTYEE
+3098 IYRKALLTVGTYEE

-3117 DSADS
+3117 GSADS

-3159 TYDQYYAAYFATRG
+3159 TYDQYYAAYFAARG

-3191 KKKEAIDKAVPNAT
+3191 KKKEAIDKAVPGAS
-3205 TKQKHLLYEAICV
+3205 TKQKHLLYEALGV

>member
-1 MGKMTADELRRA
+1 MDRKTLEQN
-13 GEAYRSENNGAQ
+13 YQ
-25 KSPVT
+25 KSFG
-30 VSANTEGS
+30 A
-38 GNKMTASEL
+38 
-47 RQAGEAYRKAN
+47 
-58 GLSDPIYMK
+58 
-67 SPATV
+67 SPAAELEQNYQRSGIDSLVQSVKKATQ
-72 VDKYSTPST
+72 YNPS
-81 QPTQA
+81 

-101 SRKQSEVMQEQVGA
+101 SRKQSDAMKEQ
-115 LKKQRDD
+115 LDTIKKQRDD

-135 MQQQAKEQQ
+135 MPQQAKEQQ

-181 AGDAALSGVQN
+181 AGDAALAGVQN
-192 AFQSMGQYAAAA
+192 AFQSMRQYAAAA
-204 SSYLSGNQE
+204 SSYLSGNPE
-213 AQAWEAKRLMDSGVS
+213 AQAWEAKRLMESGVS

-280 MVPSLVANAVLP
+280 MVPSLVANAFLP

-298 MAASVAGNKYADSYE
+298 MAASAAGNKYADAYE

-397 EKSLT
+397 EKALT

-409 NFGYDMLL
+409 NFGYDILL
-417 GALAGGVFGGG
+417 GALAGGVLGGG

-448 SAVAQQVQEGLEKGA
+448 AAVAQQVQEGMEKGA

-469 YAAEVQKNPSNQMVG
+469 YAAEVQKNPSSQMVG
-484 RLYEANRTFDRES
+484 RLYEANLTYDAES

-502 QGDITQI
+502 QNDITQVSI
-509 SAKEIKAMVSDAQ
+509 NEIKAMVSKAD

-544 TEAQRTESIKTA
+544 TDAQRTQSIKTA
-556 EDSVGRA
+556 EGSVGQA

-571 VNEGEKAY
+571 ANAGEKAY

-634 SGKQAVSQAEYA
+634 SGKQAISQAEYA

-671 QRESEERWLS
+671 QRESDERWLS

-712 KKAEIPGSKKKA
+712 KKAEILGSKKKA
-724 VADVNNAAKYL
+724 VAEVNNAAKYL
-735 GKTIVWYEGA
+735 GKTIVWFEGA
-745 LQVNGQYRLANGFRA
+745 VQVNGQYRLTNGYRA

-789 DGKYSGMI
+789 DSKYSGMI

-885 AYNRLSESQ
+885 AYNRLSEAQ
-894 KALLDGMEG
+894 RALLDGMEARSDAEEAGKISYSVMDAAVKGNNRPFAEQFADYKAGKMRPTDLFYLNNTSEYLQAAGLANEPIVMAQSVVTKAQRKAAVDTHGHELSDDVILKLPEMIEKPVLLLKSDTVPASVVVVTSVSDSSGNPVVVALHLSRNNGFDVVTRIASLYG
-903 RTESTNSAEDASV
+903 RKNSRNFIADQLLRGNLIGYSKKEANRLLHRDGLQLPRRNPAVDFDTISVAQDTDAVNNYSMQNSAEDASG

-936 QREYFFGSKVV
+936 QREYFKDSKVRDEDGNLLV
-947 DAEGRLKPVY
+947 VY
-957 HGSPAVFTEF
+957 HGTDADFTVFDASKGRANMDIQGMFF
-967 SPDFMSQHGSS
+967 SPWELDAQGYGSNVS
-978 EGQGFYF
+978 AY
-985 TDYKPMAEGYQKDG
+985 
-999 GQLLE
+999 
-1004 GYLDIKKPLSD
+1004 YLDIKNPA
-1015 SEITLTR
+1015 SE
-1022 AEVKKL
+1022 
-1028 LQAVDPT
+1028 AV
-1035 GDEVILNYDPSGGIG
+1035 GYKALNRFKGQNNAG
-1050 YPSKTWYNR
+1050 
-1059 ALDATVKA
+1059 VKA
-1067 AMEYSDSDSEI
+1067 REY
-1078 LAEIANG
+1078 LQN
-1085 GAGAG
+1085 
-1090 AVLEAA
+1090 
-1096 RNTLGYD
+1096 LGYD
-1103 GYIVEGKYD
+1103 GVNNENEEYIAFEPSQIKRID
-1112 NATVYVA
+1112 NITPT
-1119 FDSSQFKNIDNT
+1119 SSQ
-1131 APTESKD
+1131 D
-1138 IRYSLMDI
+1138 IRYSLMDT
-1146 PAMDSE
+1146 DSTGRKL
-1152 YSAAVESGN
+1152 SAEQKKFFAGSKVVDGN
-1161 MQEAQRLVDEA
+1161 GNLLVM
-1172 AKAAGAILDASG
+1172 
-1184 RRPLHLYHGTN
+1184 YHGT
-1195 TFGYTKFRDGVI
+1195 TAFGYITEFKRGKKGWLGPGIYLTSKRSDAQRYADAMGEGNGRLYEMYANITKPLVVTDGNPVPGI
-1207 YATPNQSVAAG
+1207 LKAA
-1218 YGRTGYAKPRLVS
+1218 YGRDSVYKSRSEKQANDPSIVTQADINKLRAK
-1231 DMYVPDDGTMETLIK
+1231 
-1246 NAKNVLDWEL
+1246 
-1256 QETTVND
+1256 
-1263 RQEAMDAVKKDADSI
+1263 
-1278 AALVDKVW
+1278 
-1286 TSDAVDAME
+1286 
-1295 LTEEQENA
+1295 
-1303 LYNVLS
+1303 
-1309 LPSYISEVIDDI
+1309 
-1321 GTYTTVDEVAYW
+1321 
-1333 ISRFNDG
+1333 
-1340 LPIIRSY
+1340 
-1347 IDENRDSLKSSPA
+1347 
-1360 WDMARLIL
+1360 
-1368 GYDLGDFAIDAEYRL
+1368 GYDGIVWDFG
-1383 LKSYEEDLL
+1383 
-1392 TNTNGSFVSADVVR
+1392 GSKEVSV
-1406 EEVEKAKDIGSY
+1406 
-1418 TLYGFAGDR
+1418 
-1427 PLVIDG
+1427 
-1433 GGAFWAN
+1433 
-1440 VPVDVWGGT
+1440 
-1449 YTTDDIVKRAKDEG
+1449 
-1463 YTSVLIKNINDVAM
+1463 
-1477 NNYSANIKADIYAF
+1477 

-1498 SADPVTYDDKGNVIP
+1498 LADNVDP
-1513 LSERF
+1513 
-1518 NPDNPDIRYSLMDDV
+1518 
-1533 YLDAVKRGDMTTVQ
+1533 
-1547 QMVDEAAKA
+1547 
-1556 AGYETRLLH
+1556 
-1565 GTSKKF
+1565 TS
-1571 TKFEATGSK
+1571 SK
-1580 TESPSAKLG
+1580 
-1589 IWLSDS
+1589 
-1595 KRTAESYSTPQST
+1595 
-1608 DYNDSN
+1608 
-1614 RSEWTRI
+1614 
-1621 FNAAEEVDKKI
+1621 
-1632 PNAVLGDNNDERF
+1632 
-1645 FAASEGYWNLA
+1645 
-1656 ELGKLFKEYLPN
+1656 
-1668 DYKELKERGVFKDG
+1668 
-1682 EKHIRLTR
+1682 
-1690 ETFDKGDNYAV
+1690 
-1701 YKDVIDRQGEL
+1701 
-1712 LEWVNDLGRVR
+1712 
-1723 IYPSQLFSIIR
+1723 
-1734 NQIYDGVLRTLAK
+1734 
-1747 GDIEPRI
+1747 
-1754 VDAYVDTR
+1754 
-1762 NFAKAS
+1762 
-1768 PPYHED
+1768 
-1774 TQKVKKI
+1774 
-1781 RAARSSG
+1781 
-1788 KDGIVFE
+1788 
-1795 GMFDGGERSNHYVV
+1795 
-1809 FDPARIKSAAPV
+1809 
-1821 TYDDNGNVIP
+1821 
-1831 LSERFNRKNEDIR
+1831 DIR

-1849 DAKYMADIDK
+1849 DAQYMADIDK

-1874 AQAQV
+1874 AQAEV
-1879 KDLRKQL
+1879 KNIRQQL
-1886 LEMRNRAEYAEL
+1886 ADYRQQA
-1898 QTKVTERLTVDPI
+1898 
-1911 KAKRDIGRFL
+1911 
-1921 RKNGITND
+1921 
-1929 EAIKTLTAEI
+1929 TAE
-1939 EDAFNSVYRGEK
+1939 
-1951 TDIDSVAKKVADTI
+1951 AKM
-1965 LKEATI
+1965 
-1971 ADPLKAEKADI
+1971 
-1982 RKSLSQRTFVIGEQL
+1982 
-1997 RGDIVHKYGSLTNFR
+1997 
-2012 KKYGNIIRIK
+2012 
-2022 TRENANVGDGVAF
+2022 
-2035 DVAYSELQS
+2035 
-2044 EFPGIFRDAETEW
+2044 
-2057 ETFENTVE
+2057 
-2065 VADYAKDSERIPLS
+2065 
-2079 YAVDEEEFARSI
+2079 
-2091 TNQLTDLFW
+2091 
-2100 IQKGLVTEAD
+2100 
-2110 KAKAKAD
+2110 
-2117 AATENAVA
+2117 
-2125 AAVEAERQR
+2125 
-2134 GQKEIAANDRW
+2134 NDRW

-2208 FNRRRTQDR
+2208 FNRWRTQDR
-2217 IDRVVREDQA
+2217 IDRVVREDRA
-2227 KSKARLRAAEQ
+2227 KSKARLRTAEQ
-2238 KSTTTDDVAK
+2238 KSTTTEDVAK

-2263 KIAESWR
+2263 KAAKDWR

-2325 IGNKNL
+2325 IGDKNL
-2331 MQVFDPA
+2331 MQVFEPA
-2338 EKAGLTKEF
+2338 KKAGLTDEF

-2361 VREKAQKVLSAF
+2361 VREKAQRQLAELRAKLN
-2373 REELNKKVK
+2373 REVN
-2382 GFVEMTDENIA
+2382 GFSEMTDENIA
-2393 TAAGKDASLTKTY
+2393 TAAGKDTTLTKAY
-2406 TMEQID
+2406 TEAQIA
-2412 AAKRYKQLQAW
+2412 AAKQYKQFQAW

-2432 FGSSVTASDS
+2432 FGSSVTADDS
-2442 RAAADKL
+2442 RAAAADL
-2449 LKEHPEF
+2449 LDAHPEF

-2480 SADMAQRMKELYPHY
+2480 SADMAQYMKELYPHY

-2669 NATFIKNYGKAV
+2669 NATFVKNYGKAV

-2690 WQLYQAMGGKGTT
+2690 WQFYQAMGGKGTT

-2709 GLSDRHHFKNGA
+2709 GLSDRYHFKNGA

-2757 DTGDVQKALYNAAD
+2757 DTGDVQQALYNAAD

-2863 IGDDKFIKVPMG
+2863 IGDNKFIKVPMG

-2895 PASSAFAD
+2895 PASSAFAG
-2903 YPSFAIEQL
+2903 YPSFAIEQI

-2933 NWYGGD
+2933 TWYGGD

-2993 FIGDWVLPALSKKAD
+2993 FIGDWLLPALSKKAD
-3008 VPTVV
+3008 VPAVV

-3044 FATAAD
+3044 LATAAD

-3070 IKEIYNSGEKTRKEK
+3070 LKEIYNSGEKTRKEK

-3098 IYRNALLTVGTYEE
+3098 IYRKALLTVGTYEE

-3117 DSADS
+3117 GSADS

-3140 KTYNKD
+3140 KNYNKD
-3146 VGEKAAEYVAQGV
+3146 VGEKAAEYVAHGV
-3159 TYDQYYAAYFATRG
+3159 TYDQYYAAYFAARG

-3191 KKKEAIDKAVPNAT
+3191 KKKDAIDKAVPNAT
-3205 TKQKHLLYEAICV
+3205 TKQKHLLYEAIGV

>member
-1 MGKMTADELRRA
+1 MGKVTAEEMQGLMYGNSNNTARSDGSSQKKVSASDMENLMA
-13 GEAYRSENNGAQ
+13 PYRSQEI
-25 KSPVT
+25 KHTVLSP
-30 VSANTEGS
+30 G
-38 GNKMTASEL
+38 
-47 RQAGEAYRKAN
+47 
-58 GLSDPIYMK
+58 
-67 SPATV
+67 
-72 VDKYSTPST
+72 T
-81 QPTQA
+81 QPA
-86 APSTQPTQAAPAGAS
+86 QAAPAGAS
-101 SRKQSEVMQEQVGA
+101 SRKQSETMKQNVDT
-115 LKKQRDD
+115 LKNQRDD
-122 AAIKAGAYMRAGN
+122 ALIKAGAYHRAG
-135 MQQQAKEQQ
+135 MKQEEAEQLA
-144 KIANKAAIEYENAYT
+144 IASRIYT
-159 QWKNQ
+159 DSV
-164 RNAEA
+164 NAETKYKTQKNIEA
-169 VEDYNPDENKFK
+169 TEDYDPSKNKFK
-181 AGDAALSGVQN
+181 AGTATLASLQDFGQSFMQGAGVLSHYLGGGEAAYRQAGTSAKNLMDKGVSPKEALEASGVVKKDAA
-192 AFQSMGQYAAAA
+192 
-204 SSYLSGNQE
+204 
-213 AQAWEAKRLMDSGVS
+213 
-228 GTEAVK
+228 
-234 RAGLADKREIP
+234 P
-245 ITDYKTQA
+245 ITDYKTVA
-253 ELRHEKNVA
+253 ELKREKDRA
-262 SVGAVEGGALQ
+262 SVGNLEGLGLDTAGALAGMAIPAAVTAITKSPAAG
-273 LVNTISN
+273 LLLMSVS
-280 MVPSLVANAVLP
+280 SL
-292 GSGLPV
+292 GH
-298 MAASVAGNKYADSYE
+298 KYADAYE
-313 KYGNTDTAFV
+313 KYGNGDLAYA
-323 LGSAA
+323 LGLGAGAA
-328 GGASMLTEQFGGLY
+328 TYTTEQIGGVFGRPGGTKL
-342 GSLGKSAAGQAVAKK
+342 GQAATKK
-357 LMAEAPGLY
+357 LMSEAPGVY
-366 NLANSVG
+366 VLATSTG
-373 GKWLRDALSEGIEEG
+373 GKWLLDALSEGVEEG
-388 AEDVINYAI
+388 AEDIVNYAV

-402 GDSDEMD
+402 GESDEMD
-409 NFGYDMLL
+409 NIGYDMLL
-417 GALAGGVFGGG
+417 GALAGGVMGGA
-428 NAAMRSVTYSRVGK
+428 NAATRAVNYNRLGK
-442 ALNASP
+442 TLKKSP
-448 SAVAQQVQEGLEKGA
+448 AAVQQQIEEGLSKGE

-469 YAAEVQKNPSNQMVG
+469 YAAEAQKKPTPQMLG
-484 RLYEANRTFDRES
+484 RLFEANQTFDAES

-502 QGDITQI
+502 QGDITQLSI
-509 SAKEIKAMVSDAQ
+509 RELKAMMNNANAIV
-522 ALAQAAQKLNVEAT
+522 QAAETLGVKPTPESVMTEVFSKQKEAAIRT
-536 PQAVATAI
+536 AQDGVGQAFV
-544 TEAQRTESIKTA
+544 QM
-556 EDSVGRA
+556 
-563 FAPTVDNP
+563 VDNP
-571 VNEGEKAY
+571 ANAGDVAY
-579 NSALAGVAANQGVA
+579 NSAIQGAPANQSA
-593 ARINNDPAA
+593 AQKVYNDPAA
-602 RQAFSQLTGVQFS
+602 RESFAKLAGIEYTGNPAADV
-615 GNTAQ
+615 
-620 DIAAIE
+620 AAIE
-626 VATQNIAK
+626 VATKKLGETGRQV
-634 SGKQAVSQAEYA
+634 VSEAEYTE
-646 QRVAAAGEQAAAQFD
+646 RMTEAAERATAELEAKAEAEADALEQ
-661 ADMQAQAEQM
+661 
-671 QRESEERWLS
+671 ESRERWLS
-681 VEQNTITDVDG
+681 IEQNTDIDVDG
-692 KRRIK
+692 KRHVR
-697 EITNTDVRGNTEIGY
+697 EITDTDVRGNSEISY
-712 KKAEIPGSKKKA
+712 KKAEIPNSKKSA
-724 VADVNNAAKYL
+724 VNAVEGAAKYL
-735 GKTIVWYEGA
+735 GKTIVWFEGA
-745 LQVNGQYRLANGFRA
+745 IEVNGKYRLANGYRA

-789 DGKYSGMI
+789 DSKYSGLI

-820 YERNGIELDPNAA
+820 YERNGIELDQNAA

-903 RTESTNSAEDASV
+903 KSETGVKGPEAFSLIDVSPDGMEIYETSLSTQQLSESQKKKQYLDLIKNQYRGRTARLERNGHFVYVRPDMSSLSKPVYGDFRSSASGKKALRNSLADGDVFDLLENSKYSHSMGDEKAHKNTDYFDYYVKTVQIDGKVYDVLADVKRQYGDSDGLYYTLRLVNNKTKKAVRSPRTQTLNPDGLITSSSKSSNSFSADMIPQSDTAVNTHSMQNSAEDALLDSSKVKIVGNGDVDIALPEGYEDIGIAVTGEGSAAPNRYSLMSFSESELGTDKVKYATRLAKATGVSVQMATDWIKSVYSVAAIIGDDKARLDYEANRNNTSLKPNSEYDFSLDFSTLCAKRLLFSGTMDAIQSALPNTPLTSEDFVHLREIMKDSGYEVACGICYVESTRREFSTISEGFVEQYRKAQAEGTNIKKVNASGQTKDLTTSKGIENSDPNRFVYPEKGFTPTLADLVTAEGIDRLQAEHPEVYKAFNAYMNARGQQKPKMIETRTDYRGEILNMTKGQVSRRNSHGGLRIQSFSDFEVPHLIDMMQAVYDMASMGLKGQAYTKVPSFARAMGRTGIKINLSLIAKGDGVDANGKLIFDDVEGMPAYEAFSIRNDPRFSENVGTILVGKNV
-916 KHSLMDIPAMD
+916 KHIVTAMSDPEIDFIIPFHKSSWSASLYKSLGLEGYEDFTDYQNEKKAGTKIENYDPAEYWDFSKTGDENAQIYLEKCRADGRTPKFAEVMYEGKSLTEYPGYWKLLIDYKMYNNDGVGAPQQAVKPVFDDTYNAKMLSEYKGGHGKLPVAHDIVDRFLKEKSEGSYSLMDTD
-927 STGRELSAE
+927 SDGRELSAE

-947 DAEGRLKPVY
+947 DADGRLKPVY

-967 SPDFMSQHGSS
+967 STDFMSQHGSS

-1035 GDEVILNYDPSGGIG
+1035 GDEVLVNYDPAGGIG

-1059 ALDATVKA
+1059 AMDATVKA

-1085 GAGAG
+1085 GAGTG

-1138 IRYSLMDI
+1138 IRYSLM
-1146 PAMDSE
+1146 
-1152 YSAAVESGN
+1152 
-1161 MQEAQRLVDEA
+1161 
-1172 AKAAGAILDASG
+1172 
-1184 RRPLHLYHGTN
+1184 
-1195 TFGYTKFRDGVI
+1195 
-1207 YATPNQSVAAG
+1207 
-1218 YGRTGYAKPRLVS
+1218 
-1231 DMYVPDDGTMETLIK
+1231 
-1246 NAKNVLDWEL
+1246 
-1256 QETTVND
+1256 
-1263 RQEAMDAVKKDADSI
+1263 
-1278 AALVDKVW
+1278 
-1286 TSDAVDAME
+1286 
-1295 LTEEQENA
+1295 
-1303 LYNVLS
+1303 
-1309 LPSYISEVIDDI
+1309 
-1321 GTYTTVDEVAYW
+1321 
-1333 ISRFNDG
+1333 
-1340 LPIIRSY
+1340 
-1347 IDENRDSLKSSPA
+1347 
-1360 WDMARLIL
+1360 
-1368 GYDLGDFAIDAEYRL
+1368 
-1383 LKSYEEDLL
+1383 
-1392 TNTNGSFVSADVVR
+1392 
-1406 EEVEKAKDIGSY
+1406 
-1418 TLYGFAGDR
+1418 
-1427 PLVIDG
+1427 
-1433 GGAFWAN
+1433 
-1440 VPVDVWGGT
+1440 
-1449 YTTDDIVKRAKDEG
+1449 
-1463 YTSVLIKNINDVAM
+1463 
-1477 NNYSANIKADIYAF
+1477 
-1491 FSPEQVK
+1491 
-1498 SADPVTYDDKGNVIP
+1498 
-1513 LSERF
+1513 
-1518 NPDNPDIRYSLMDDV
+1518 
-1533 YLDAVKRGDMTTVQ
+1533 
-1547 QMVDEAAKA
+1547 
-1556 AGYETRLLH
+1556 
-1565 GTSKKF
+1565 
-1571 TKFEATGSK
+1571 
-1580 TESPSAKLG
+1580 
-1589 IWLSDS
+1589 
-1595 KRTAESYSTPQST
+1595 
-1608 DYNDSN
+1608 
-1614 RSEWTRI
+1614 
-1621 FNAAEEVDKKI
+1621 
-1632 PNAVLGDNNDERF
+1632 
-1645 FAASEGYWNLA
+1645 
-1656 ELGKLFKEYLPN
+1656 
-1668 DYKELKERGVFKDG
+1668 
-1682 EKHIRLTR
+1682 
-1690 ETFDKGDNYAV
+1690 
-1701 YKDVIDRQGEL
+1701 
-1712 LEWVNDLGRVR
+1712 
-1723 IYPSQLFSIIR
+1723 
-1734 NQIYDGVLRTLAK
+1734 
-1747 GDIEPRI
+1747 
-1754 VDAYVDTR
+1754 
-1762 NFAKAS
+1762 
-1768 PPYHED
+1768 
-1774 TQKVKKI
+1774 
-1781 RAARSSG
+1781 
-1788 KDGIVFE
+1788 
-1795 GMFDGGERSNHYVV
+1795 
-1809 FDPARIKSAAPV
+1809 
-1821 TYDDNGNVIP
+1821 
-1831 LSERFNRKNEDIR
+1831 
-1844 YSLME
+1844 E
-1849 DAKYMADIDK
+1849 DAQYMADIDRVVSE
-1859 AVADAAQKANDELKA
+1859 ATEKANDELKA
-1874 AQAQV
+1874 AQAEV
-1879 KDLRKQL
+1879 KNIRQQL
-1886 LEMRNRAEYAEL
+1886 ADYRQQA
-1898 QTKVTERLTVDPI
+1898 
-1911 KAKRDIGRFL
+1911 
-1921 RKNGITND
+1921 
-1929 EAIKTLTAEI
+1929 TAE
-1939 EDAFNSVYRGEK
+1939 
-1951 TDIDSVAKKVADTI
+1951 AKM
-1965 LKEATI
+1965 
-1971 ADPLKAEKADI
+1971 
-1982 RKSLSQRTFVIGEQL
+1982 
-1997 RGDIVHKYGSLTNFR
+1997 
-2012 KKYGNIIRIK
+2012 
-2022 TRENANVGDGVAF
+2022 
-2035 DVAYSELQS
+2035 
-2044 EFPGIFRDAETEW
+2044 
-2057 ETFENTVE
+2057 
-2065 VADYAKDSERIPLS
+2065 
-2079 YAVDEEEFARSI
+2079 
-2091 TNQLTDLFW
+2091 
-2100 IQKGLVTEAD
+2100 
-2110 KAKAKAD
+2110 
-2117 AATENAVA
+2117 
-2125 AAVEAERQR
+2125 
-2134 GQKEIAANDRW
+2134 NDRW

-2190 NQQAQEKYN
+2190 NLQMRDKYN
-2199 EKLTEAKDE
+2199 EKLSEAKDE
-2208 FNRRRTQDR
+2208 YNRKRQQDR
-2217 IDRVVREDQA
+2217 IDRVVQEDRA
-2227 KSKARLRAAEQ
+2227 KSKARLRTAEQ
-2238 KSTTTDDVAK
+2238 KSTTTEDVAK
-2248 VLTEMPKKDKETFKA
+2248 VLTEMPNEGKEAFKA

-2312 IGGAGQYDLNGKK
+2312 IGGAGQYDLNGAK
-2325 IGNKNL
+2325 ISDKNL
-2331 MQVFDPA
+2331 MQVFEPA

-2361 VREKAQKVLSAF
+2361 VREKAQKVLSTF

-2382 GFVEMTDENIA
+2382 GFAEMTDENIA

-2412 AAKRYKQLQAW
+2412 AAKRYKQLQTW

-2432 FGSSVTASDS
+2432 FGSSVTADDS
-2442 RAAADKL
+2442 RAAATAL
-2449 LKEHPEF
+2449 LEAHPEF

-2463 YAYLDGLMEVR
+2463 YAYLDGLMDVR

-2480 SADMAQRMKELYPHY
+2480 SEAMAQYMKELYPHY

-2590 ENLKNTLRIWVDGKP
+2590 ETLKNTLRIWVDGKP

-2669 NATFIKNYGKAV
+2669 NAAFIKNYGKAV

-2709 GLSDRHHFKNGA
+2709 GISDRHHFKNGA

-2757 DTGDVQKALYNAAD
+2757 DTGDVQQALYNAAD

-2829 APGII
+2829 APAII

-2863 IGDDKFIKVPMG
+2863 VGDNKFIKIPMG

-2895 PASSAFAD
+2895 PASSAFAN
-2903 YPSFAIEQL
+2903 YPSFAIEQI

-2972 KNGIEGL
+2972 KSGIEGL

-2993 FIGDWVLPALSKKAD
+2993 FIGDWLLPALSKKAD
-3008 VPTVV
+3008 VPAVV

-3070 IKEIYNSGEKTRKEK
+3070 LKEIYNSGEKTRKEK

-3098 IYRNALLTVGTYEE
+3098 IYRKALLTVGTYEE

-3117 DSADS
+3117 GSADS
-3122 DVVKREANRKA
+3122 DVVKREANRKE

-3140 KTYNKD
+3140 KNYNKD

-3159 TYDQYYAAYFATRG
+3159 TYDQYYAAYFASRG

-3191 KKKEAIDKAVPNAT
+3191 KKKDAIDKAVPGAS
-3205 TKQKHLLYEAICV
+3205 TKQKHLLYEALGV

>member
-1 MGKMTADELRRA
+1 MDRKTLEQN
-13 GEAYRSENNGAQ
+13 YQ
-25 KSPVT
+25 KSIAK
-30 VSANTEGS
+30 SA
-38 GNKMTASEL
+38 EL
-47 RQAGEAYRKAN
+47 EQNYRRGVGDLARSVKQATQYN
-58 GLSDPIYMK
+58 
-67 SPATV
+67 
-72 VDKYSTPST
+72 PS
-81 QPTQA
+81 

-101 SRKQSEVMQEQVGA
+101 SRKQSDTMKEQLDA
-115 LKKQRDD
+115 IKKQRDD

-181 AGDAALSGVQN
+181 AADAVVSGVQN
-192 AFQSMGQYAAAA
+192 AFQSTRQYAAAA
-204 SSYLSGNQE
+204 SSYLSGNPE
-213 AQAWEAKRLMDSGVS
+213 AQAWEAKALMERGVDA
-228 GTEAVK
+228 TEAVK
-234 RAGLADKREIP
+234 QAGLTDKREIP

-280 MVPSLVANAVLP
+280 MVPSLVANAILP
-292 GSGLPV
+292 GSGLPM
-298 MAASVAGNKYADSYE
+298 MAASAAGNKYADAYE
-313 KYGNTDTAFV
+313 KYGNTDMAFM

-342 GSLGKSAAGQAVAKK
+342 GSLGKTAAGQAVAKK

-366 NLANSVG
+366 SLANSVG

-397 EKSLT
+397 EKAIT

-409 NFGYDMLL
+409 NFGYDILL
-417 GALAGGVFGGG
+417 GALAGGVLGGG
-428 NAAMRSVTYSRVGK
+428 NAAMRSITYNRVGK

-448 SAVAQQVQEGLEKGA
+448 TAVAQQVQEGMEKGA

-484 RLYEANRTFDRES
+484 RLYEANLTYDAES

-502 QGDITQI
+502 QNDITQVSI
-509 SAKEIKAMVSDAQ
+509 KEIKAMVSKAD

-544 TEAQRTESIKTA
+544 TDAQRTQSIKTA
-556 EDSVGRA
+556 EESVGQS
-563 FAPTVDNP
+563 FAAAIDNP
-571 VNEGEKAY
+571 ANAGEKAY

-593 ARINNDPAA
+593 ARINNDPVA
-602 RQAFSQLTGVQFS
+602 RQAFTQLTGVQFT

-634 SGKQAVSQAEYA
+634 SGKQAISQAEYA

-661 ADMQAQAEQM
+661 ANMQAQAEQM
-671 QRESEERWLS
+671 RQKSQDRWLS

-692 KRRIK
+692 KRHIK
-697 EITNTDVRGNTEIGY
+697 EITNTDVRGNTEIVY
-712 KKAEIPGSKKKA
+712 KKAEIPSSKKKA
-724 VADVNNAAKYL
+724 VAEVDNAAKYL

-745 LQVNGQYRLANGFRA
+745 LQVNGQYRLSNGFRA

-768 INSRDPLMVTFG
+768 INAQNPLMVTFG

-789 DGKYSGMI
+789 DSKYSGLI

-833 AEEVAADISGDLLGS
+833 AEEVAADISGDLLDS

-885 AYNRLSESQ
+885 AYNRLSEAQRALIDGMEDGARNTFVDPTIGEDVKYSIREEAPPEKTILGYKVFVVKDGKLYPPMVANPNAADTPVGVWLNADIGERAPDSKTGRMQVKAGGKGTQGGSGSLAFRPGWHLGEVPVASQ
-894 KALLDGMEG
+894 FDRLNPETGKKELFPSNFVWAECLVAADIDYQEEAMSYGYTKSGKFQHSLAGLPKLPVDGYYKYRTNPRPDTVPWLITGAMKVNRILSDSEVAEILEGKGITPPKRQGGEKTLEQLGLGQYAGGNFSLINISLDGMEIYETSLATQQLSESQKKKQYLDLIKNQYRG
-903 RTESTNSAEDASV
+903 RTARLERNGHVVYVRPDIQEAGKPIYGDRRSTPNGAKALRSALADGDVFDLLENAEYDRSSRDTKNHKNADYFDYYVKTVQIDGKVYDLVADVKRAYGNSDGLYYTLYLVDNATKKAVVSQRPQTLGSSEPITASEMGSNSFSADMVPQSDTAVNNYSMQNSAEDAGE
-916 KHSLMDIPAMD
+916 KHSLMDIPATD

-936 QREYFFGSKVV
+936 QQEYFSGSKVV

-957 HGSPAVFTEF
+957 HGSPAAFTEF

-1015 SEITLTR
+1015 SGITLTR

-1035 GDEVILNYDPSGGIG
+1035 GDEVLVNYDPAGGMG
-1050 YPSKTWYNR
+1050 YPSKAWYNR

-1067 AMEYSDSDSEI
+1067 AMDYSDSDSEI

-1090 AVLEAA
+1090 VVLEAA
-1096 RNTLGYD
+1096 RSTLGYD

-1119 FDSSQFKNIDNT
+1119 FDSSQFKNIDNAT
-1131 APTESKD
+1131 PTESKD
-1138 IRYSLMDI
+1138 IRYSLM
-1146 PAMDSE
+1146 
-1152 YSAAVESGN
+1152 
-1161 MQEAQRLVDEA
+1161 
-1172 AKAAGAILDASG
+1172 
-1184 RRPLHLYHGTN
+1184 
-1195 TFGYTKFRDGVI
+1195 
-1207 YATPNQSVAAG
+1207 
-1218 YGRTGYAKPRLVS
+1218 
-1231 DMYVPDDGTMETLIK
+1231 
-1246 NAKNVLDWEL
+1246 
-1256 QETTVND
+1256 
-1263 RQEAMDAVKKDADSI
+1263 
-1278 AALVDKVW
+1278 
-1286 TSDAVDAME
+1286 
-1295 LTEEQENA
+1295 
-1303 LYNVLS
+1303 
-1309 LPSYISEVIDDI
+1309 
-1321 GTYTTVDEVAYW
+1321 
-1333 ISRFNDG
+1333 
-1340 LPIIRSY
+1340 
-1347 IDENRDSLKSSPA
+1347 
-1360 WDMARLIL
+1360 
-1368 GYDLGDFAIDAEYRL
+1368 
-1383 LKSYEEDLL
+1383 
-1392 TNTNGSFVSADVVR
+1392 
-1406 EEVEKAKDIGSY
+1406 
-1418 TLYGFAGDR
+1418 
-1427 PLVIDG
+1427 
-1433 GGAFWAN
+1433 
-1440 VPVDVWGGT
+1440 
-1449 YTTDDIVKRAKDEG
+1449 
-1463 YTSVLIKNINDVAM
+1463 
-1477 NNYSANIKADIYAF
+1477 
-1491 FSPEQVK
+1491 
-1498 SADPVTYDDKGNVIP
+1498 
-1513 LSERF
+1513 
-1518 NPDNPDIRYSLMDDV
+1518 
-1533 YLDAVKRGDMTTVQ
+1533 
-1547 QMVDEAAKA
+1547 
-1556 AGYETRLLH
+1556 
-1565 GTSKKF
+1565 
-1571 TKFEATGSK
+1571 
-1580 TESPSAKLG
+1580 
-1589 IWLSDS
+1589 
-1595 KRTAESYSTPQST
+1595 
-1608 DYNDSN
+1608 
-1614 RSEWTRI
+1614 
-1621 FNAAEEVDKKI
+1621 
-1632 PNAVLGDNNDERF
+1632 
-1645 FAASEGYWNLA
+1645 
-1656 ELGKLFKEYLPN
+1656 
-1668 DYKELKERGVFKDG
+1668 
-1682 EKHIRLTR
+1682 
-1690 ETFDKGDNYAV
+1690 
-1701 YKDVIDRQGEL
+1701 
-1712 LEWVNDLGRVR
+1712 
-1723 IYPSQLFSIIR
+1723 
-1734 NQIYDGVLRTLAK
+1734 
-1747 GDIEPRI
+1747 
-1754 VDAYVDTR
+1754 
-1762 NFAKAS
+1762 
-1768 PPYHED
+1768 
-1774 TQKVKKI
+1774 
-1781 RAARSSG
+1781 
-1788 KDGIVFE
+1788 
-1795 GMFDGGERSNHYVV
+1795 
-1809 FDPARIKSAAPV
+1809 
-1821 TYDDNGNVIP
+1821 
-1831 LSERFNRKNEDIR
+1831 
-1844 YSLME
+1844 E
-1849 DAKYMADIDK
+1849 DAQYMADIDK
-1859 AVADAAQKANDELKA
+1859 AVSEATTKADEALKA
-1874 AQAQV
+1874 AQAEV
-1879 KDLRKQL
+1879 KNLRRQL
-1886 LEMRNRAEYAEL
+1886 ADYRQQA
-1898 QTKVTERLTVDPI
+1898 
-1911 KAKRDIGRFL
+1911 
-1921 RKNGITND
+1921 
-1929 EAIKTLTAEI
+1929 TAE
-1939 EDAFNSVYRGEK
+1939 
-1951 TDIDSVAKKVADTI
+1951 AKM
-1965 LKEATI
+1965 
-1971 ADPLKAEKADI
+1971 
-1982 RKSLSQRTFVIGEQL
+1982 
-1997 RGDIVHKYGSLTNFR
+1997 
-2012 KKYGNIIRIK
+2012 
-2022 TRENANVGDGVAF
+2022 
-2035 DVAYSELQS
+2035 
-2044 EFPGIFRDAETEW
+2044 
-2057 ETFENTVE
+2057 
-2065 VADYAKDSERIPLS
+2065 
-2079 YAVDEEEFARSI
+2079 
-2091 TNQLTDLFW
+2091 
-2100 IQKGLVTEAD
+2100 
-2110 KAKAKAD
+2110 
-2117 AATENAVA
+2117 
-2125 AAVEAERQR
+2125 
-2134 GQKEIAANDRW
+2134 NDRW
-2145 RDAETKLLT
+2145 REAETKLLADM
-2154 EIAAAKEREKAAK
+2154 AAAKEREKAAK

-2173 AKYDAL
+2173 QKYDTL
-2179 AKQYRADLRAN
+2179 SKQYRADLRAN
-2190 NQQAQEKYN
+2190 NQQARAQYD
-2199 EKLTEAKDE
+2199 EKLAEAKDE

-2238 KSTTTDDVAK
+2238 KSTTTEDVAK
-2248 VLTEMPKKDKETFKA
+2248 VLTEMPKKDKEAFRAKA
-2263 KIAESWR
+2263 AESWR

-2276 INTKDELERFGNEVG
+2276 INTKDELERFGNAVG
-2291 DSRIMYAANNVG
+2291 DSRITYAANNVG

-2312 IGGAGQYDLNGKK
+2312 IGGAGQYDLNGAK
-2325 IGNKNL
+2325 ISDKNL
-2331 MQVFDPA
+2331 TQVFEPA
-2338 EKAGLTKEF
+2338 KKAGLTEEF

-2361 VREKAQKVLSAF
+2361 VREKAQQQLAELRAK
-2373 REELNKKVK
+2373 LNKEVK
-2382 GFVEMTDENIA
+2382 GFAEMTDENIA
-2393 TAAGKDASLTKTY
+2393 TAAGKDTTLTNAY
-2406 TMEQID
+2406 TEAQIA
-2412 AAKRYKQLQAW
+2412 AAKQYKQFQAW

-2432 FGSSVTASDS
+2432 FGSSVTADDS
-2442 RAAADKL
+2442 RAAAADL
-2449 LKEHPEF
+2449 LDAHPEF

-2480 SADMAQRMKELYPHY
+2480 SEEMAQRMKELYPHY

-2528 QDIMPLIDSIARQT
+2528 QNIMPLIDSIARQT

-2556 MLYEDAMDTTRDIS
+2556 MLYEDAMDTTRDVS
-2570 EYIQSVTEEGDLVD
+2570 EYIQNVTEDGDLVD

-2642 VTQWNPVFIVRNFVR
+2642 VTQWNPVFIVRNFIR

-2709 GLSDRHHFKNGA
+2709 GLADRHHFKNGA
-2721 VDKVAGGLNRVI
+2721 MDKLAGGWSRVI

-2757 DTGDVQKALYNAAD
+2757 ATGDVQQALYNAAD

-2834 MGLLYDGLK
+2834 MGLLYEGLK

-2848 KELSNY
+2848 KELSDY

-2863 IGDDKFIKVPMG
+2863 VGDNKFIKIPMG

-2895 PASSAFAD
+2895 PASSAFAG
-2903 YPSFAIEQL
+2903 YPSFAVEQI

-2933 NWYGGD
+2933 TWYGGD

-3008 VPTVV
+3008 VPAVV

-3039 VKETE
+3039 VKDTE
-3044 FATAAD
+3044 MATAAD

-3070 IKEIYNSGEKTRKEK
+3070 LKEIYNSGEKTRKEK
-3085 MSEAR
+3085 LAEAR

-3112 TAKSI
+3112 TAKGI

-3140 KTYNKD
+3140 KNYNKD
-3146 VGEKAAEYVAQGV
+3146 VGEKAVEYVAQGV

-3205 TKQKHLLYEAICV
+3205 TKQKHLLYEAIGV

>member
-1 MGKMTADELRRA
+1 MDRKTLEQN
-13 GEAYRSENNGAQ
+13 YQ
-25 KSPVT
+25 KSIG
-30 VSANTEGS
+30 A
-38 GNKMTASEL
+38 
-47 RQAGEAYRKAN
+47 
-58 GLSDPIYMK
+58 
-67 SPATV
+67 SPAAELEQNYQRSGIDSLVQAVKKATQ
-72 VDKYSTPST
+72 YNPS
-81 QPTQA
+81 
-86 APSTQPTQAAPAGAS
+86 APSTQPKQAAPAGAS
-101 SRKQSEVMQEQVGA
+101 SRKQSDAMKEQLDA
-115 LKKQRDD
+115 IKKQRDD

-135 MQQQAKEQQ
+135 MPQQAKEQQ

-181 AGDAALSGVQN
+181 AGDAALAGVQN
-192 AFQSMGQYAAAA
+192 AFQSMRQYAAAA
-204 SSYLSGNQE
+204 SSYLSGNPE
-213 AQAWEAKRLMDSGVS
+213 AQAWEAKRLMERGVS

-298 MAASVAGNKYADSYE
+298 MAASAAGNKYADAYE

-373 GKWLRDALSEGIEEG
+373 GKWMRDALSEGIEEG

-397 EKSLT
+397 EKALT

-409 NFGYDMLL
+409 NFGYDILL
-417 GALAGGVFGGG
+417 GALAGGVLGGG

-448 SAVAQQVQEGLEKGA
+448 AAVAQQVQEGMEKGA

-484 RLYEANRTFDRES
+484 RLYEANLTYDAES

-502 QGDITQI
+502 QNDITQVSI
-509 SAKEIKAMVSDAQ
+509 NEIKAMVSKAD

-544 TEAQRTESIKTA
+544 TDAQRTQSIKTA
-556 EDSVGRA
+556 EDSVGQA

-571 VNEGEKAY
+571 ANAGEKAY

-634 SGKQAVSQAEYA
+634 SGKQAISQAEYA

-671 QRESEERWLS
+671 QRESDERWLS

-697 EITNTDVRGNTEIGY
+697 EVTNTDVRGNTEIGY
-712 KKAEIPGSKKKA
+712 KKAEILGSKKKA
-724 VADVNNAAKYL
+724 VAEVNNAAKYL
-735 GKTIVWYEGA
+735 GKTIVWFEGA
-745 LQVNGQYRLANGFRA
+745 VQVNGQYRLTNGYRA

-789 DGKYSGMI
+789 DSKYSGMI

-820 YERNGIELDPNAA
+820 YERNGIELDPDAA

-885 AYNRLSESQ
+885 AYNRLSEAQ
-894 KALLDGMEG
+894 RALIDGMEARSDAEEAG
-903 RTESTNSAEDASV
+903 KISYSLMREAVEKNNRPFAEQFADYKAGKMKPTELFALGNTSQYLQAAGIGNEPIVMAQSVVAKAQRKAKVDTHGHNLSDNVLLKLPEMLDKPALLLKSDTVPNAAVIVTSTADSDGNPVVVALHLSRSEGFDIVTRVASLYGKENSRDFLAEQMLRGNLLGYSKKEANRLLHRDGLQLPRRNTAVDFDTISVAQDTDAVNNYSMQNSAEDASG

-936 QREYFFGSKVV
+936 QREYFKDSKVRDEDGNLLV
-947 DAEGRLKPVY
+947 VY
-957 HGSPAVFTEF
+957 HGTDADFTVFDASKGRANMDIQGMFF
-967 SPDFMSQHGSS
+967 SPWELDAQGYGSNVS
-978 EGQGFYF
+978 AY
-985 TDYKPMAEGYQKDG
+985 
-999 GQLLE
+999 
-1004 GYLDIKKPLSD
+1004 YLDIKNPA
-1015 SEITLTR
+1015 SE
-1022 AEVKKL
+1022 
-1028 LQAVDPT
+1028 AV
-1035 GDEVILNYDPSGGIG
+1035 GYKALNRFKGQNNAG
-1050 YPSKTWYNR
+1050 
-1059 ALDATVKA
+1059 VKA
-1067 AMEYSDSDSEI
+1067 REYLQS
-1078 LAEIANG
+1078 
-1085 GAGAG
+1085 
-1090 AVLEAA
+1090 
-1096 RNTLGYD
+1096 LGYD
-1103 GYIVEGKYD
+1103 GVNNGNEEYI
-1112 NATVYVA
+1112 A
-1119 FDSSQFKNIDNT
+1119 FEPSQIKRIDN
-1131 APTESKD
+1131 
-1138 IRYSLMDI
+1138 L
-1146 PAMDSE
+1146 
-1152 YSAAVESGN
+1152 
-1161 MQEAQRLVDEA
+1161 
-1172 AKAAGAILDASG
+1172 
-1184 RRPLHLYHGTN
+1184 
-1195 TFGYTKFRDGVI
+1195 
-1207 YATPNQSVAAG
+1207 TP
-1218 YGRTGYAKPRLVS
+1218 
-1231 DMYVPDDGTMETLIK
+1231 
-1246 NAKNVLDWEL
+1246 
-1256 QETTVND
+1256 
-1263 RQEAMDAVKKDADSI
+1263 
-1278 AALVDKVW
+1278 
-1286 TSDAVDAME
+1286 
-1295 LTEEQENA
+1295 
-1303 LYNVLS
+1303 
-1309 LPSYISEVIDDI
+1309 
-1321 GTYTTVDEVAYW
+1321 
-1333 ISRFNDG
+1333 
-1340 LPIIRSY
+1340 
-1347 IDENRDSLKSSPA
+1347 
-1360 WDMARLIL
+1360 
-1368 GYDLGDFAIDAEYRL
+1368 
-1383 LKSYEEDLL
+1383 
-1392 TNTNGSFVSADVVR
+1392 
-1406 EEVEKAKDIGSY
+1406 
-1418 TLYGFAGDR
+1418 
-1427 PLVIDG
+1427 
-1433 GGAFWAN
+1433 
-1440 VPVDVWGGT
+1440 
-1449 YTTDDIVKRAKDEG
+1449 
-1463 YTSVLIKNINDVAM
+1463 
-1477 NNYSANIKADIYAF
+1477 
-1491 FSPEQVK
+1491 
-1498 SADPVTYDDKGNVIP
+1498 
-1513 LSERF
+1513 
-1518 NPDNPDIRYSLMDDV
+1518 
-1533 YLDAVKRGDMTTVQ
+1533 
-1547 QMVDEAAKA
+1547 
-1556 AGYETRLLH
+1556 
-1565 GTSKKF
+1565 
-1571 TKFEATGSK
+1571 TGSK
-1580 TESPSAKLG
+1580 
-1589 IWLSDS
+1589 
-1595 KRTAESYSTPQST
+1595 
-1608 DYNDSN
+1608 
-1614 RSEWTRI
+1614 
-1621 FNAAEEVDKKI
+1621 
-1632 PNAVLGDNNDERF
+1632 
-1645 FAASEGYWNLA
+1645 
-1656 ELGKLFKEYLPN
+1656 
-1668 DYKELKERGVFKDG
+1668 
-1682 EKHIRLTR
+1682 
-1690 ETFDKGDNYAV
+1690 
-1701 YKDVIDRQGEL
+1701 
-1712 LEWVNDLGRVR
+1712 
-1723 IYPSQLFSIIR
+1723 
-1734 NQIYDGVLRTLAK
+1734 
-1747 GDIEPRI
+1747 
-1754 VDAYVDTR
+1754 
-1762 NFAKAS
+1762 
-1768 PPYHED
+1768 
-1774 TQKVKKI
+1774 
-1781 RAARSSG
+1781 
-1788 KDGIVFE
+1788 
-1795 GMFDGGERSNHYVV
+1795 
-1809 FDPARIKSAAPV
+1809 
-1821 TYDDNGNVIP
+1821 
-1831 LSERFNRKNEDIR
+1831 DIR

-1849 DAKYMADIDK
+1849 DAQYMADIDRVVSE
-1859 AVADAAQKANDELKA
+1859 ATEKANDELKA
-1874 AQAQV
+1874 AQAEV
-1879 KDLRKQL
+1879 KNIRQQL
-1886 LEMRNRAEYAEL
+1886 ADYR
-1898 QTKVTERLTVDPI
+1898 QQS
-1911 KAKRDIGRFL
+1911 
-1921 RKNGITND
+1921 
-1929 EAIKTLTAEI
+1929 TAE
-1939 EDAFNSVYRGEK
+1939 
-1951 TDIDSVAKKVADTI
+1951 AKM
-1965 LKEATI
+1965 
-1971 ADPLKAEKADI
+1971 
-1982 RKSLSQRTFVIGEQL
+1982 
-1997 RGDIVHKYGSLTNFR
+1997 
-2012 KKYGNIIRIK
+2012 
-2022 TRENANVGDGVAF
+2022 
-2035 DVAYSELQS
+2035 
-2044 EFPGIFRDAETEW
+2044 
-2057 ETFENTVE
+2057 
-2065 VADYAKDSERIPLS
+2065 
-2079 YAVDEEEFARSI
+2079 
-2091 TNQLTDLFW
+2091 
-2100 IQKGLVTEAD
+2100 
-2110 KAKAKAD
+2110 
-2117 AATENAVA
+2117 
-2125 AAVEAERQR
+2125 
-2134 GQKEIAANDRW
+2134 NDRW

-2173 AKYDAL
+2173 QKYDSL
-2179 AKQYRADLRAN
+2179 SKQYRADLRAN

-2208 FNRRRTQDR
+2208 FNRRRMQDR
-2217 IDRVVREDQA
+2217 IDRVVREDRA
-2227 KSKARLRAAEQ
+2227 KSKARLRTAEQ
-2238 KSTTTDDVAK
+2238 KSTTTEDVAK

-2263 KIAESWR
+2263 KAAKDWR

-2331 MQVFDPA
+2331 MQVFEPA
-2338 EKAGLTKEF
+2338 KKAGLTDEF

-2361 VREKAQKVLSAF
+2361 VRENAQRQLAELRAKLN
-2373 REELNKKVK
+2373 REVN
-2382 GFVEMTDENIA
+2382 GFAEMTDENIA
-2393 TAAGKDASLTKTY
+2393 TAAGKDTALTKAY
-2406 TMEQID
+2406 TEAQIA
-2412 AAKRYKQLQAW
+2412 AAKQYKQFQAW

-2432 FGSSVTASDS
+2432 FGSSVTADDS
-2442 RAAADKL
+2442 RAAAADL
-2449 LKEHPEF
+2449 LDAHPEF

-2480 SADMAQRMKELYPHY
+2480 SADMAQYMKELYPHY

-2757 DTGDVQKALYNAAD
+2757 DTGDVQQALYNAAD

-2863 IGDDKFIKVPMG
+2863 IGDNKFIKVPMG

-2895 PASSAFAD
+2895 PASSAFAG
-2903 YPSFAIEQL
+2903 YPSFAIEQI

-2933 NWYGGD
+2933 TWYGGD

-3008 VPTVV
+3008 VPAVV

-3050 DATYSYLYKQSKAA
+3050 DATFSYLYKQSKAA

-3070 IKEIYNSGEKTRKEK
+3070 LKEIYNSGEKTRKEK

-3098 IYRNALLTVGTYEE
+3098 IYRKALLTVGTYEE

-3117 DSADS
+3117 GSADS

-3140 KTYNKD
+3140 KNYNKD
-3146 VGEKAAEYVAQGV
+3146 VGEKAAEYVAHGV
-3159 TYDQYYAAYFATRG
+3159 TYDQYYAAYFAARG
-3173 ITGDKDE
+3173 ITGEKDE

-3191 KKKEAIDKAVPNAT
+3191 KKKDAIDKAVPNAT
-3205 TKQKHLLYEAICV
+3205 TKQKHLLYEAIGV

>member
-1 MGKMTADELRRA
+1 MDRKTLEQN
-13 GEAYRSENNGAQ
+13 YQ
-25 KSPVT
+25 KSFG
-30 VSANTEGS
+30 A
-38 GNKMTASEL
+38 
-47 RQAGEAYRKAN
+47 
-58 GLSDPIYMK
+58 
-67 SPATV
+67 SPAAELEQNYQRSGIDSLVQSVKKATQ
-72 VDKYSTPST
+72 YNPS
-81 QPTQA
+81 

-101 SRKQSEVMQEQVGA
+101 SRKQSDAMKEQ
-115 LKKQRDD
+115 LDTIKKQRDD

-169 VEDYNPDENKFK
+169 VEDYNPDENNFK
-181 AGDAALSGVQN
+181 AGDAALAGVQN
-192 AFQSMGQYAAAA
+192 AFQNMRQYAAAA
-204 SSYLSGNQE
+204 SSYLSGNPE
-213 AQAWEAKRLMDSGVS
+213 VQAWEAKRLMESGVS

-262 SVGAVEGGALQ
+262 SVGAVEGGALH

-298 MAASVAGNKYADSYE
+298 MAASAAGNKYADAYE

-397 EKSLT
+397 EKALT

-409 NFGYDMLL
+409 NFGYDILL
-417 GALAGGVFGGG
+417 GALAGGVLGGG

-448 SAVAQQVQEGLEKGA
+448 AAVAQQVQEGMEKGA

-469 YAAEVQKNPSNQMVG
+469 YAAEVQKNPSSQMVG
-484 RLYEANRTFDRES
+484 RLYEANLTYDAES

-502 QGDITQI
+502 QNDITQVSI
-509 SAKEIKAMVSDAQ
+509 NEIKAMVSKAD

-544 TEAQRTESIKTA
+544 TDAQRTQSIKTA
-556 EDSVGRA
+556 EGSVGQA

-571 VNEGEKAY
+571 ANAGEKAY

-634 SGKQAVSQAEYA
+634 SGKQAISQAEYA

-671 QRESEERWLS
+671 QRESDERWLS

-712 KKAEIPGSKKKA
+712 KKAEILGSKKKA
-724 VADVNNAAKYL
+724 VAEVNNAAKYL
-735 GKTIVWYEGA
+735 GKTIVWFEGA
-745 LQVNGQYRLANGFRA
+745 VQVNGQYRLTNGYRA
-760 PDGTIYVN
+760 PDGAIYVN

-789 DGKYSGMI
+789 DSKYSGMI

-885 AYNRLSESQ
+885 AYNRLSEAQ
-894 KALLDGMEG
+894 RALIDGMEARSDAEEAGKISYSVMDAAVKGNNRPFAEQFADYKAGKMRPTDLFYLNNTSEYLQAAGLANEPIVMAQSVVTKAQRKAAVDTHGHELSDNVILKLPEMIEKPVLLLKSDTVPASVVVVTSVSDSSGNPVVVALHLSRNNGFDVVTRIASLYG
-903 RTESTNSAEDASV
+903 RKNSRNFIADQLLRGNLIGYSKKEANRLLHRDGLQLPRRNPAVDFDTISVAQDTDAVNNYSMQNSAEDASG

-947 DAEGRLKPVY
+947 DAEDRLKPVY
-957 HGSPAVFTEF
+957 HGNPAVFTEF

-1035 GDEVILNYDPSGGIG
+1035 GDEVLVNYDPAGGIG

-1059 ALDATVKA
+1059 ALDSTVKA
-1067 AMEYSDSDSEI
+1067 AMDYSSSDSEI

-1085 GAGAG
+1085 GAGSG
-1090 AVLEAA
+1090 TVLEAA

-1103 GYIVEGKYD
+1103 GYIVEGKHD

-1138 IRYSLMDI
+1138 IRYSLM
-1146 PAMDSE
+1146 
-1152 YSAAVESGN
+1152 
-1161 MQEAQRLVDEA
+1161 
-1172 AKAAGAILDASG
+1172 
-1184 RRPLHLYHGTN
+1184 
-1195 TFGYTKFRDGVI
+1195 
-1207 YATPNQSVAAG
+1207 
-1218 YGRTGYAKPRLVS
+1218 
-1231 DMYVPDDGTMETLIK
+1231 
-1246 NAKNVLDWEL
+1246 
-1256 QETTVND
+1256 
-1263 RQEAMDAVKKDADSI
+1263 
-1278 AALVDKVW
+1278 
-1286 TSDAVDAME
+1286 
-1295 LTEEQENA
+1295 
-1303 LYNVLS
+1303 
-1309 LPSYISEVIDDI
+1309 
-1321 GTYTTVDEVAYW
+1321 
-1333 ISRFNDG
+1333 
-1340 LPIIRSY
+1340 
-1347 IDENRDSLKSSPA
+1347 
-1360 WDMARLIL
+1360 
-1368 GYDLGDFAIDAEYRL
+1368 
-1383 LKSYEEDLL
+1383 
-1392 TNTNGSFVSADVVR
+1392 
-1406 EEVEKAKDIGSY
+1406 
-1418 TLYGFAGDR
+1418 
-1427 PLVIDG
+1427 
-1433 GGAFWAN
+1433 
-1440 VPVDVWGGT
+1440 
-1449 YTTDDIVKRAKDEG
+1449 
-1463 YTSVLIKNINDVAM
+1463 
-1477 NNYSANIKADIYAF
+1477 
-1491 FSPEQVK
+1491 
-1498 SADPVTYDDKGNVIP
+1498 
-1513 LSERF
+1513 
-1518 NPDNPDIRYSLMDDV
+1518 
-1533 YLDAVKRGDMTTVQ
+1533 
-1547 QMVDEAAKA
+1547 
-1556 AGYETRLLH
+1556 
-1565 GTSKKF
+1565 
-1571 TKFEATGSK
+1571 
-1580 TESPSAKLG
+1580 
-1589 IWLSDS
+1589 
-1595 KRTAESYSTPQST
+1595 
-1608 DYNDSN
+1608 
-1614 RSEWTRI
+1614 
-1621 FNAAEEVDKKI
+1621 
-1632 PNAVLGDNNDERF
+1632 
-1645 FAASEGYWNLA
+1645 
-1656 ELGKLFKEYLPN
+1656 
-1668 DYKELKERGVFKDG
+1668 
-1682 EKHIRLTR
+1682 
-1690 ETFDKGDNYAV
+1690 
-1701 YKDVIDRQGEL
+1701 
-1712 LEWVNDLGRVR
+1712 
-1723 IYPSQLFSIIR
+1723 
-1734 NQIYDGVLRTLAK
+1734 
-1747 GDIEPRI
+1747 
-1754 VDAYVDTR
+1754 
-1762 NFAKAS
+1762 
-1768 PPYHED
+1768 
-1774 TQKVKKI
+1774 
-1781 RAARSSG
+1781 
-1788 KDGIVFE
+1788 
-1795 GMFDGGERSNHYVV
+1795 
-1809 FDPARIKSAAPV
+1809 
-1821 TYDDNGNVIP
+1821 
-1831 LSERFNRKNEDIR
+1831 
-1844 YSLME
+1844 E
-1849 DAKYMADIDK
+1849 DAQYMADIDK

-1874 AQAQV
+1874 AQAEV
-1879 KDLRKQL
+1879 KNIRQQL
-1886 LEMRNRAEYAEL
+1886 ADYRQQA
-1898 QTKVTERLTVDPI
+1898 
-1911 KAKRDIGRFL
+1911 
-1921 RKNGITND
+1921 
-1929 EAIKTLTAEI
+1929 TAE
-1939 EDAFNSVYRGEK
+1939 
-1951 TDIDSVAKKVADTI
+1951 AKM
-1965 LKEATI
+1965 
-1971 ADPLKAEKADI
+1971 
-1982 RKSLSQRTFVIGEQL
+1982 
-1997 RGDIVHKYGSLTNFR
+1997 
-2012 KKYGNIIRIK
+2012 
-2022 TRENANVGDGVAF
+2022 
-2035 DVAYSELQS
+2035 
-2044 EFPGIFRDAETEW
+2044 
-2057 ETFENTVE
+2057 
-2065 VADYAKDSERIPLS
+2065 
-2079 YAVDEEEFARSI
+2079 
-2091 TNQLTDLFW
+2091 
-2100 IQKGLVTEAD
+2100 
-2110 KAKAKAD
+2110 
-2117 AATENAVA
+2117 
-2125 AAVEAERQR
+2125 
-2134 GQKEIAANDRW
+2134 NDRW

-2154 EIAAAKEREKAAK
+2154 ETAAAKEREKAAK

-2179 AKQYRADLRAN
+2179 SKQYRADLRAN
-2190 NQQAQEKYN
+2190 NRQVRDKYN
-2199 EKLTEAKDE
+2199 EKLSEAKDE

-2217 IDRVVREDQA
+2217 IDRVVREDRA
-2227 KSKARLRAAEQ
+2227 KSKARLRTAEQ
-2238 KSTTTDDVAK
+2238 KSTTTEDVAK

-2263 KIAESWR
+2263 KSAKDWR

-2312 IGGAGQYDLNGKK
+2312 IGGAGQYDLNGVK
-2325 IGNKNL
+2325 ISGKNL
-2331 MQVFDPA
+2331 MQVFEPA
-2338 EKAGLTKEF
+2338 KKSGLTNEF

-2361 VREKAQKVLSAF
+2361 VRENAQRQLAELRAKLN
-2373 REELNKKVK
+2373 REVN
-2382 GFVEMTDENIA
+2382 GFAEMTDENIA
-2393 TAAGKDASLTKTY
+2393 TAAGKDTALTKAY
-2406 TMEQID
+2406 TEAQIA
-2412 AAKRYKQLQAW
+2412 AAKQYKQFQAW

-2432 FGSSVTASDS
+2432 FGSSVTADDS
-2442 RAAADKL
+2442 RAAAADL
-2449 LKEHPEF
+2449 LDAHPEF

-2480 SADMAQRMKELYPHY
+2480 SADMAQYMKELYPHY

-2757 DTGDVQKALYNAAD
+2757 DTGDVQQALYNAAD

-2863 IGDDKFIKVPMG
+2863 IGDNKFIKVPMG

-2895 PASSAFAD
+2895 PASSAFAG
-2903 YPSFAIEQL
+2903 YPSFAIEQI

-2933 NWYGGD
+2933 TWYGGD

-2993 FIGDWVLPALSKKAD
+2993 FIGDWLLPALSKKAD
-3008 VPTVV
+3008 VPAVV

-3044 FATAAD
+3044 LATAAD

-3070 IKEIYNSGEKTRKEK
+3070 LKEIYNSGEKTRKEK

-3098 IYRNALLTVGTYEE
+3098 IYRKALLTVGTYEE

-3117 DSADS
+3117 GSADS

-3140 KTYNKD
+3140 KNYNKD
-3146 VGEKAAEYVAQGV
+3146 VGEKAAEYVAHGV
-3159 TYDQYYAAYFATRG
+3159 TYDQYYAAYFAARG

-3191 KKKEAIDKAVPNAT
+3191 KKKDAIDKAVPNAT
-3205 TKQKHLLYEAICV
+3205 TKQKHLLYEAIGV

>member
-25 KSPVT
+25 KSPAT

-58 GLSDPIYMK
+58 GLSDPIYME

-72 VDKYSTPST
+72 VDKYSAPST

-101 SRKQSEVMQEQVGA
+101 SRKQSEVMQEQVNA

-122 AAIKAGAYMRAGN
+122 AAIKAGAYMRTGN

-213 AQAWEAKRLMDSGVS
+213 AQAWEAKRLMDSGLD
-228 GTEAVK
+228 AVESVK
-234 RAGLADKREIP
+234 QAGLTDKREIP

-292 GSGLPV
+292 GSGLPM
-298 MAASVAGNKYADSYE
+298 MAASAAGNKYADAYE
-313 KYGNTDTAFV
+313 KYGNTDKAFV

-328 GGASMLTEQFGGLY
+328 GGAAMLTEQFGGLY

-397 EKSLT
+397 EKALT

-409 NFGYDMLL
+409 NFGYDILL

-448 SAVAQQVQEGLEKGA
+448 ASVAQQVQEGLEKGA

-484 RLYEANRTFDRES
+484 RLFEANRTFDLES

-556 EDSVGRA
+556 EDSVGQA

-571 VNEGEKAY
+571 ANAGEEAY

-593 ARINNDPAA
+593 ARINNDPAS
-602 RQAFSQLTGVQFS
+602 RQAFSRLTGVQFI

-626 VATQNIAK
+626 VATRNIAK

-712 KKAEIPGSKKKA
+712 KKAEITKPKKKA
-724 VADVNNAAKYL
+724 VDAVNNAAKYL

-789 DGKYSGMI
+789 DSKYSGMI

-802 NPDYADMV
+802 NPDYANMV

-820 YERNGIELDPNAA
+820 YERNGIELDPNEA
-833 AEEVAADISGDLLGS
+833 AEEVAADISGDLLDS

-877 KGKPSAQE
+877 QGKPSAQE
-885 AYNRLSESQ
+885 AYNRLSEAQ
-894 KALLDGMEG
+894 RALIDGMEARSDLIRG
-903 RTESTNSAEDASV
+903 NLIGYSKKEANRLLHRDGLQLPRRNTAVDFDTISVAQDTDAVNNYSMQNSAEDASGKYSLMNISNAKIVGDGDVDVVLPDGYEDIGVAITGEDSAAPNRYSLMSFGESDLGTDRFKYATRLAKATGVSVQQATDWIDSVYSVAAIIGDDKVRLDYEANRNNTSLKPNSEYDFSLDFSTLCAKRLLFSGTLDAIQSALPNTPLTSEDFVHLREIMKDSGYEVACGICYVESTRREFSTISEGFVEQYRKAQAEGTNIKKVNASGQTKDLTTSKGIENSDPNRFVYPEEGFTPTLADLVTAEGIDRLQAEHPEVYKAFNAYMNARGQQKPKMIETRTDYRGEILNMTKGQVSRRNSHGGLRIQSFSDFEVPHLIDMMQAVYDMASIGLKGQAYTKVPSFARAMGQTGIKINLSLIAKGDGVDANGKLIFDDVEGMPSSEAFAIRNDPRFSENVGTILVGKNV
-916 KHSLMDIPAMD
+916 KHIVTAMADPEIDFIIPFHKSSWSASLYK
-927 STGRELSAE
+927 SLGL
-936 QREYFFGSKVV
+936 
-947 DAEGRLKPVY
+947 EGY
-957 HGSPAVFTEF
+957 E
-967 SPDFMSQHGSS
+967 D
-978 EGQGFYF
+978 F
-985 TDYKPMAEGYQKDG
+985 TDYQNE
-999 GQLLE
+999 
-1004 GYLDIKKPLSD
+1004 KKAGAKI
-1015 SEITLTR
+1015 E
-1022 AEVKKL
+1022 
-1028 LQAVDPT
+1028 
-1035 GDEVILNYDPSGGIG
+1035 NYDPSEYWDFSKSGDENAQIYLAKCKADGRIPKFAEVMYNGKSLTEYPG
-1050 YPSKTWYNR
+1050 YWKLLIDFKMYNNDGVGVPQQ
-1059 ALDATVKA
+1059 AVKPVFDDEFNA
-1067 AMEYSDSDSEI
+1067 KLLNEY
-1078 LAEIANG
+1078 NG
-1085 GAGAG
+1085 GHRKLP
-1090 AVLEAA
+1090 VA
-1096 RNTLGYD
+1096 R
-1103 GYIVEGKYD
+1103 
-1112 NATVYVA
+1112 
-1119 FDSSQFKNIDNT
+1119 
-1131 APTESKD
+1131 
-1138 IRYSLMDI
+1138 
-1146 PAMDSE
+1146 
-1152 YSAAVESGN
+1152 
-1161 MQEAQRLVDEA
+1161 
-1172 AKAAGAILDASG
+1172 
-1184 RRPLHLYHGTN
+1184 
-1195 TFGYTKFRDGVI
+1195 
-1207 YATPNQSVAAG
+1207 
-1218 YGRTGYAKPRLVS
+1218 
-1231 DMYVPDDGTMETLIK
+1231 
-1246 NAKNVLDWEL
+1246 
-1256 QETTVND
+1256 
-1263 RQEAMDAVKKDADSI
+1263 
-1278 AALVDKVW
+1278 
-1286 TSDAVDAME
+1286 
-1295 LTEEQENA
+1295 
-1303 LYNVLS
+1303 
-1309 LPSYISEVIDDI
+1309 
-1321 GTYTTVDEVAYW
+1321 
-1333 ISRFNDG
+1333 
-1340 LPIIRSY
+1340 
-1347 IDENRDSLKSSPA
+1347 
-1360 WDMARLIL
+1360 
-1368 GYDLGDFAIDAEYRL
+1368 
-1383 LKSYEEDLL
+1383 
-1392 TNTNGSFVSADVVR
+1392 
-1406 EEVEKAKDIGSY
+1406 
-1418 TLYGFAGDR
+1418 
-1427 PLVIDG
+1427 
-1433 GGAFWAN
+1433 
-1440 VPVDVWGGT
+1440 
-1449 YTTDDIVKRAKDEG
+1449 DIVD
-1463 YTSVLIKNINDVAM
+1463 
-1477 NNYSANIKADIYAF
+1477 
-1491 FSPEQVK
+1491 
-1498 SADPVTYDDKGNVIP
+1498 
-1513 LSERF
+1513 RF
-1518 NPDNPDIRYSLMDDV
+1518 L
-1533 YLDAVKRGDMTTVQ
+1533 
-1547 QMVDEAAKA
+1547 E
-1556 AGYETRLLH
+1556 E
-1565 GTSKKF
+1565 
-1571 TKFEATGSK
+1571 KFEGS
-1580 TESPSAKLG
+1580 
-1589 IWLSDS
+1589 
-1595 KRTAESYSTPQST
+1595 
-1608 DYNDSN
+1608 
-1614 RSEWTRI
+1614 
-1621 FNAAEEVDKKI
+1621 
-1632 PNAVLGDNNDERF
+1632 
-1645 FAASEGYWNLA
+1645 
-1656 ELGKLFKEYLPN
+1656 
-1668 DYKELKERGVFKDG
+1668 
-1682 EKHIRLTR
+1682 
-1690 ETFDKGDNYAV
+1690 
-1701 YKDVIDRQGEL
+1701 
-1712 LEWVNDLGRVR
+1712 
-1723 IYPSQLFSIIR
+1723 
-1734 NQIYDGVLRTLAK
+1734 
-1747 GDIEPRI
+1747 
-1754 VDAYVDTR
+1754 
-1762 NFAKAS
+1762 
-1768 PPYHED
+1768 
-1774 TQKVKKI
+1774 
-1781 RAARSSG
+1781 
-1788 KDGIVFE
+1788 
-1795 GMFDGGERSNHYVV
+1795 
-1809 FDPARIKSAAPV
+1809 
-1821 TYDDNGNVIP
+1821 
-1831 LSERFNRKNEDIR
+1831 

-1849 DAKYMADIDK
+1849 DAQYMADIDK
-1859 AVADAAQKANDELKA
+1859 AVAEATAKSEEALKA
-1874 AQAQV
+1874 AQAEV
-1879 KDLRKQL
+1879 KELRQQL
-1886 LEMRNRAEYAEL
+1886 L
-1898 QTKVTERLTVDPI
+1898 D
-1911 KAKRDIGRFL
+1911 
-1921 RKNGITND
+1921 
-1929 EAIKTLTAEI
+1929 
-1939 EDAFNSVYRGEK
+1939 YRQQ
-1951 TDIDSVAKKVADTI
+1951 A
-1965 LKEATI
+1965 
-1971 ADPLKAEKADI
+1971 
-1982 RKSLSQRTFVIGEQL
+1982 
-1997 RGDIVHKYGSLTNFR
+1997 
-2012 KKYGNIIRIK
+2012 
-2022 TRENANVGDGVAF
+2022 
-2035 DVAYSELQS
+2035 
-2044 EFPGIFRDAETEW
+2044 DAE
-2057 ETFENTVE
+2057 
-2065 VADYAKDSERIPLS
+2065 AKMNE
-2079 YAVDEEEFARSI
+2079 
-2091 TNQLTDLFW
+2091 
-2100 IQKGLVTEAD
+2100 
-2110 KAKAKAD
+2110 
-2117 AATENAVA
+2117 
-2125 AAVEAERQR
+2125 
-2134 GQKEIAANDRW
+2134 RW
-2145 RDAETKLLT
+2145 RDAETKLVADL
-2154 EIAAAKEREKAAK
+2154 AAAKEREKAAK

-2190 NQQAQEKYN
+2190 NQHAQEKYN

-2238 KSTTTDDVAK
+2238 KSTTTDDVAR
-2248 VLTEMPKKDKETFKA
+2248 VLTEMPKKDKEAFKA
-2263 KIAESWR
+2263 QVAKDWR
-2270 TFKRQW
+2270 TIKRQLV
-2276 INTKDELERFGNEVG
+2276 NTKDELERFGRTVG
-2291 DSRIMYAANNVG
+2291 DNRITYAANNMG

-2325 IGNKNL
+2325 IGDKNL
-2331 MQVFDPA
+2331 MQVFEPA
-2338 EKAGLTKEF
+2338 KNAGLTDEF

-2361 VREKAQKVLSAF
+2361 VREKAQRQLAELRAKLN
-2373 REELNKKVK
+2373 REVN
-2382 GFVEMTDENIA
+2382 GFAEMTDENIS
-2393 TAAGKDASLTKTY
+2393 TAAGKDTALTKVY
-2406 TMEQID
+2406 TEAQIA
-2412 AAKRYKQLQAW
+2412 AAKQYKQFQAW

-2432 FGSSVTASDS
+2432 FGSSVTADDS
-2442 RAAADKL
+2442 RAAAAAL
-2449 LKEHPEF
+2449 LEAHPEF
-2456 EKWAKDV
+2456 DKWAKDV

-2480 SADMAQRMKELYPHY
+2480 SEDMVQRMKELYPHY

-2590 ENLKNTLRIWVDGKP
+2590 ETLNNTLRIWVDGKP

-2757 DTGDVQKALYNAAD
+2757 ATGDVQQALYNAAD

-2796 GMQGLSKNIRNV
+2796 GMQGLSKNIRSV

-2843 EDDDY
+2843 EDEDY

-2863 IGDDKFIKVPMG
+2863 IGDDKFIKIPMG

-2895 PASSAFAD
+2895 PASSAFAE

-2912 APNNPLTNNIFAGIT
+2912 APNNPLSNNIFEGFD
-2927 AMSTNK
+2927 AMRTNK

-3008 VPTVV
+3008 VPAVV

-3070 IKEIYNSGEKTRKEK
+3070 LKEIYNSGEKTRKEK

-3140 KTYNKD
+3140 KTYDKD

-3159 TYDQYYAAYFATRG
+3159 TYDQYYAAYFAARG

-3205 TKQKHLLYEAICV
+3205 TKQKHLLYEAIGV

>member
-1 MGKMTADELRRA
+1 MDRKTLEQN
-13 GEAYRSENNGAQ
+13 YQ
-25 KSPVT
+25 KSFG
-30 VSANTEGS
+30 A
-38 GNKMTASEL
+38 
-47 RQAGEAYRKAN
+47 
-58 GLSDPIYMK
+58 
-67 SPATV
+67 SPAAELEQNYQRSGIDSLVQSVKKATQ
-72 VDKYSTPST
+72 YNPS
-81 QPTQA
+81 

-101 SRKQSEVMQEQVGA
+101 SRKQSDAMKEQ
-115 LKKQRDD
+115 LDTIKKQRDD

-144 KIANKAAIEYENAYT
+144 KIANKAAFEYENAYT

-181 AGDAALSGVQN
+181 AGDAALAGVQN
-192 AFQSMGQYAAAA
+192 AFQSMRQYAAAA
-204 SSYLSGNQE
+204 SSYLSGNPE
-213 AQAWEAKRLMDSGVS
+213 AQAWEAKRLMESGVS
-228 GTEAVK
+228 GAEAVK

-298 MAASVAGNKYADSYE
+298 MAASAAGNKYADAYE

-388 AEDVINYAI
+388 AEDVINYAT
-397 EKSLT
+397 EKALT

-409 NFGYDMLL
+409 NFGYDILL
-417 GALAGGVFGGG
+417 GALAGGVLGGG

-448 SAVAQQVQEGLEKGA
+448 AAVAQQVQEGMEKGA

-469 YAAEVQKNPSNQMVG
+469 YAAEVQKNPSSQMVG
-484 RLYEANRTFDRES
+484 RLYEANLTYDAES

-502 QGDITQI
+502 QNDITQVSI
-509 SAKEIKAMVSDAQ
+509 NEIKAMVSKAD

-544 TEAQRTESIKTA
+544 TDAQRTQSIKTA
-556 EDSVGRA
+556 EDSVGQA

-571 VNEGEKAY
+571 VNAGEKAY

-634 SGKQAVSQAEYA
+634 SGKQAISQAEYA

-671 QRESEERWLS
+671 QRESDERWLS

-712 KKAEIPGSKKKA
+712 KKAEILGSKKKA
-724 VADVNNAAKYL
+724 VAEVNNAAKYL
-735 GKTIVWYEGA
+735 GKTIVWFEGA
-745 LQVNGQYRLANGFRA
+745 VQVNGQYRLTNGYRA

-820 YERNGIELDPNAA
+820 YERNGIELDPDAA

-903 RTESTNSAEDASV
+903 RTEVEEAGKISYSLMREAVEKNNRPFAEQFADYKAGKMKPTELFALGNTSQYLQAAGIGNEPIVMAQSVVAKAQRKAKVDTHGHNLSDNVLLKLPEMLDKPALLLKSDTVPNAAVIVTSTADSDGNPVVVALHLSRSEGFDIVTRVASLYGKENSRDFLAEQMLRGNLLGYSKKEANRLLHRDGLQLPRRNTAVDFDTISVAQDTDAVNNYSMQNSAEDASG

-936 QREYFFGSKVV
+936 QREYFKDSKVRDEDGNLLV
-947 DAEGRLKPVY
+947 VY
-957 HGSPAVFTEF
+957 HGTDADFTVFDASKGRANMDIQGMFF
-967 SPDFMSQHGSS
+967 SPWELDAQGYGSNVS
-978 EGQGFYF
+978 AY
-985 TDYKPMAEGYQKDG
+985 
-999 GQLLE
+999 
-1004 GYLDIKKPLSD
+1004 YLDIKNPA
-1015 SEITLTR
+1015 SE
-1022 AEVKKL
+1022 
-1028 LQAVDPT
+1028 AV
-1035 GDEVILNYDPSGGIG
+1035 GYKALNRFKGQNNAG
-1050 YPSKTWYNR
+1050 
-1059 ALDATVKA
+1059 VKA
-1067 AMEYSDSDSEI
+1067 REY
-1078 LAEIANG
+1078 LQN
-1085 GAGAG
+1085 
-1090 AVLEAA
+1090 
-1096 RNTLGYD
+1096 LGYD
-1103 GYIVEGKYD
+1103 GVNNGNEEYI
-1112 NATVYVA
+1112 A
-1119 FDSSQFKNIDNT
+1119 FEPSQIKRIDNLT
-1131 APTESKD
+1131 PTKSK
-1138 IRYSLMDI
+1138 
-1146 PAMDSE
+1146 
-1152 YSAAVESGN
+1152 
-1161 MQEAQRLVDEA
+1161 
-1172 AKAAGAILDASG
+1172 
-1184 RRPLHLYHGTN
+1184 
-1195 TFGYTKFRDGVI
+1195 
-1207 YATPNQSVAAG
+1207 
-1218 YGRTGYAKPRLVS
+1218 
-1231 DMYVPDDGTMETLIK
+1231 
-1246 NAKNVLDWEL
+1246 
-1256 QETTVND
+1256 
-1263 RQEAMDAVKKDADSI
+1263 
-1278 AALVDKVW
+1278 
-1286 TSDAVDAME
+1286 
-1295 LTEEQENA
+1295 
-1303 LYNVLS
+1303 
-1309 LPSYISEVIDDI
+1309 
-1321 GTYTTVDEVAYW
+1321 
-1333 ISRFNDG
+1333 
-1340 LPIIRSY
+1340 
-1347 IDENRDSLKSSPA
+1347 
-1360 WDMARLIL
+1360 
-1368 GYDLGDFAIDAEYRL
+1368 
-1383 LKSYEEDLL
+1383 
-1392 TNTNGSFVSADVVR
+1392 
-1406 EEVEKAKDIGSY
+1406 
-1418 TLYGFAGDR
+1418 
-1427 PLVIDG
+1427 
-1433 GGAFWAN
+1433 
-1440 VPVDVWGGT
+1440 
-1449 YTTDDIVKRAKDEG
+1449 
-1463 YTSVLIKNINDVAM
+1463 
-1477 NNYSANIKADIYAF
+1477 
-1491 FSPEQVK
+1491 
-1498 SADPVTYDDKGNVIP
+1498 
-1513 LSERF
+1513 
-1518 NPDNPDIRYSLMDDV
+1518 
-1533 YLDAVKRGDMTTVQ
+1533 
-1547 QMVDEAAKA
+1547 
-1556 AGYETRLLH
+1556 
-1565 GTSKKF
+1565 
-1571 TKFEATGSK
+1571 
-1580 TESPSAKLG
+1580 
-1589 IWLSDS
+1589 
-1595 KRTAESYSTPQST
+1595 
-1608 DYNDSN
+1608 
-1614 RSEWTRI
+1614 
-1621 FNAAEEVDKKI
+1621 
-1632 PNAVLGDNNDERF
+1632 
-1645 FAASEGYWNLA
+1645 
-1656 ELGKLFKEYLPN
+1656 
-1668 DYKELKERGVFKDG
+1668 
-1682 EKHIRLTR
+1682 
-1690 ETFDKGDNYAV
+1690 
-1701 YKDVIDRQGEL
+1701 
-1712 LEWVNDLGRVR
+1712 
-1723 IYPSQLFSIIR
+1723 
-1734 NQIYDGVLRTLAK
+1734 
-1747 GDIEPRI
+1747 
-1754 VDAYVDTR
+1754 
-1762 NFAKAS
+1762 
-1768 PPYHED
+1768 
-1774 TQKVKKI
+1774 
-1781 RAARSSG
+1781 
-1788 KDGIVFE
+1788 
-1795 GMFDGGERSNHYVV
+1795 
-1809 FDPARIKSAAPV
+1809 
-1821 TYDDNGNVIP
+1821 
-1831 LSERFNRKNEDIR
+1831 DIR

-1849 DAKYMADIDK
+1849 DAQYMADIDK
-1859 AVADAAQKANDELKA
+1859 AVSEATQKANDELKA
-1874 AQAQV
+1874 AQAEV
-1879 KDLRKQL
+1879 KNIRQQL
-1886 LEMRNRAEYAEL
+1886 ADYRQQA
-1898 QTKVTERLTVDPI
+1898 
-1911 KAKRDIGRFL
+1911 
-1921 RKNGITND
+1921 
-1929 EAIKTLTAEI
+1929 TAE
-1939 EDAFNSVYRGEK
+1939 
-1951 TDIDSVAKKVADTI
+1951 AKM
-1965 LKEATI
+1965 
-1971 ADPLKAEKADI
+1971 
-1982 RKSLSQRTFVIGEQL
+1982 
-1997 RGDIVHKYGSLTNFR
+1997 
-2012 KKYGNIIRIK
+2012 
-2022 TRENANVGDGVAF
+2022 
-2035 DVAYSELQS
+2035 
-2044 EFPGIFRDAETEW
+2044 
-2057 ETFENTVE
+2057 
-2065 VADYAKDSERIPLS
+2065 
-2079 YAVDEEEFARSI
+2079 
-2091 TNQLTDLFW
+2091 
-2100 IQKGLVTEAD
+2100 
-2110 KAKAKAD
+2110 
-2117 AATENAVA
+2117 
-2125 AAVEAERQR
+2125 
-2134 GQKEIAANDRW
+2134 NDRW

-2167 ARAEFM
+2167 ARSEFM
-2173 AKYDAL
+2173 QKYDSL
-2179 AKQYRADLRAN
+2179 SKQYRADLRAN

-2217 IDRVVREDQA
+2217 IDRVVREDRA
-2227 KSKARLRAAEQ
+2227 KSKARLRTAEQ
-2238 KSTTTDDVAK
+2238 KSTTTEDVAK

-2263 KIAESWR
+2263 KAAKDWR

-2325 IGNKNL
+2325 IGDKNL
-2331 MQVFDPA
+2331 MQVFEPA
-2338 EKAGLTKEF
+2338 KKAGLTDEF

-2361 VREKAQKVLSAF
+2361 VRENAQRQLAELRAKLN
-2373 REELNKKVK
+2373 REVN
-2382 GFVEMTDENIA
+2382 GFSEMTDENIA
-2393 TAAGKDASLTKTY
+2393 TAAGKDTTLTKAY
-2406 TMEQID
+2406 TEAQIA
-2412 AAKRYKQLQAW
+2412 AAKQYKQFQAW

-2432 FGSSVTASDS
+2432 FGSSVTADDS
-2442 RAAADKL
+2442 RAAAADL
-2449 LKEHPEF
+2449 LDAHPEF

-2480 SADMAQRMKELYPHY
+2480 STDMAQYMKELYPHY

-2556 MLYEDAMDTTRDIS
+2556 ILYEDAMDTTRDIS

-2642 VTQWNPVFIVRNFVR
+2642 VTQWNPVFIVRNFIR

-2709 GLSDRHHFKNGA
+2709 GLADRRHFKNA
-2721 VDKVAGGLNRVI
+2721 TADKLLGGLNKAI

-2757 DTGDVQKALYNAAD
+2757 ATGDVQQALYNAAD

-2818 QLISRLLINGV
+2818 QLVSRLLINGV

-2848 KELSNY
+2848 KELSDY

-2863 IGDDKFIKVPMG
+2863 IGDNKFIKVPMG

-2895 PASSAFAD
+2895 PASSAFAG
-2903 YPSFAIEQL
+2903 YPSFAIEQI

-2933 NWYGGD
+2933 TWYGGD

-3008 VPTVV
+3008 VPAVV

-3039 VKETE
+3039 VKDTE
-3044 FATAAD
+3044 MATAAD

-3070 IKEIYNSGEKTRKEK
+3070 LKEIYNSGEKTRKEK

-3098 IYRNALLTVGTYEE
+3098 IYRKALLTVGTYEE

-3117 DSADS
+3117 GSADS

-3140 KTYNKD
+3140 KNYNKD
-3146 VGEKAAEYVAQGV
+3146 VGEKAAEYVAHGV
-3159 TYDQYYAAYFATRG
+3159 TYDQYYAAYFAARG

-3191 KKKEAIDKAVPNAT
+3191 KKKDAIDKAVPNAT
-3205 TKQKHLLYEAICV
+3205 TKQKHLLYEAIGV

>member
-1 MGKMTADELRRA
+1 MDRKTLEQNYQNSIAKSAELEQNYRRGVGDLA
-13 GEAYRSENNGAQ
+13 RSV
-25 KSPVT
+25 K
-30 VSANTEGS
+30 
-38 GNKMTASEL
+38 
-47 RQAGEAYRKAN
+47 R
-58 GLSDPIYMK
+58 
-67 SPATV
+67 ATQ
-72 VDKYSTPST
+72 YNPS
-81 QPTQA
+81 

-101 SRKQSEVMQEQVGA
+101 SRKQSDTMKDQLDA
-115 LKKQRDD
+115 IKKQRDD

-135 MQQQAKEQQ
+135 MQQRAKEQQ
-144 KIANKAAIEYENAYT
+144 KIANKAAIEYENTYT

-181 AGDAALSGVQN
+181 ARDAALAGVQN
-192 AFQSMGQYAAAA
+192 AFQSMRQYAAAA
-204 SSYLSGNQE
+204 SSYLSGNPE
-213 AQAWEAKRLMDSGVS
+213 AQAWEAKALMEKGVDA
-228 GTEAVK
+228 TEAVK
-234 RAGLADKREIP
+234 QAGLTDKREIP

-280 MVPSLVANAVLP
+280 MVPSLVANAILP
-292 GSGLPV
+292 GSGLP
-298 MAASVAGNKYADSYE
+298 MMSASAAGNKYADAYE
-313 KYGNTDTAFV
+313 KYGNTDMAFM

-342 GSLGKSAAGQAVAKK
+342 GSLGKTAAGQAVAKK

-366 NLANSVG
+366 SLANSVG

-397 EKSLT
+397 EKAIT

-409 NFGYDMLL
+409 NFGYDILL
-417 GALAGGVFGGG
+417 GALAGGVLGGG
-428 NAAMRSVTYSRVGK
+428 NAAMRSITYNRVGK

-448 SAVAQQVQEGLEKGA
+448 TAVAQQVQEGMEKGA

-484 RLYEANRTFDRES
+484 RLYEANLTYDAES

-502 QGDITQI
+502 QNDITQVSI
-509 SAKEIKAMVSDAQ
+509 KEIKAMVSKAD

-544 TEAQRTESIKTA
+544 TDAQRTQSIKTA
-556 EDSVGRA
+556 EESVGQS
-563 FAPTVDNP
+563 FAAAIDNP
-571 VNEGEKAY
+571 ANAGEKAY

-593 ARINNDPAA
+593 ARINNDPVA
-602 RQAFSQLTGVQFS
+602 RQAFSQLTGVQFT

-634 SGKQAVSQAEYA
+634 SGKQAISQAEYA
-646 QRVAAAGEQAAAQFD
+646 KRVTAAGEQAAAQFD

-671 QRESEERWLS
+671 QRESDERWLS

-724 VADVNNAAKYL
+724 VAEVNNAAKYL
-735 GKTIVWYEGA
+735 GKTIVWFEGA
-745 LQVNGQYRLANGFRA
+745 VQVNGQYRLTNGYRA

-789 DGKYSGMI
+789 DSKYSGMI

-885 AYNRLSESQ
+885 AYNRLSEAQ
-894 KALLDGMEG
+894 KALLDGMEARSDAEEAG
-903 RTESTNSAEDASV
+903 KISYSVMDAAVKGNNRPFAEQFADYKAGKMRPTDLFYLNNTSEYLQAAGLANEPIVMAQSVVTKAQRKATVDTHGHELSDDVILKLPEMIEKPVLLLKSDTVPNSSVVVTSVSDSSGNPVVVALHLSRNNGFDVVTRIASLYGKENSRNFIADQLIRGNLIGYSKKEANRLLHRDGLQLPRRNTAVDFDTISVAQDTDAVNNYSMQNSAEDASG
-916 KHSLMDIPAMD
+916 KH
-927 STGRELSAE
+927 
-936 QREYFFGSKVV
+936 
-947 DAEGRLKPVY
+947 
-957 HGSPAVFTEF
+957 
-967 SPDFMSQHGSS
+967 
-978 EGQGFYF
+978 
-985 TDYKPMAEGYQKDG
+985 
-999 GQLLE
+999 
-1004 GYLDIKKPLSD
+1004 
-1015 SEITLTR
+1015 
-1022 AEVKKL
+1022 
-1028 LQAVDPT
+1028 
-1035 GDEVILNYDPSGGIG
+1035 
-1050 YPSKTWYNR
+1050 
-1059 ALDATVKA
+1059 
-1067 AMEYSDSDSEI
+1067 
-1078 LAEIANG
+1078 
-1085 GAGAG
+1085 
-1090 AVLEAA
+1090 
-1096 RNTLGYD
+1096 
-1103 GYIVEGKYD
+1103 
-1112 NATVYVA
+1112 
-1119 FDSSQFKNIDNT
+1119 
-1131 APTESKD
+1131 
-1138 IRYSLMDI
+1138 SLMDI

-1172 AKAAGAILDASG
+1172 AKANGYDIKAFHGTSRADRVGNVFLPERATSGPMAFFTDNREIAERYSRDKADTSLAYDEEYSDYYTQFRVTRNGKSLSVGDLWKYLPVAERTKIKDAAPHIRFDEDYDKVIYDPTAQHGNGAYDAYELNRNKGNVLNTLVSTWLETGVLYDREADFLDVLKLAGLNGVEYRDPDARHEKVYETYLKIRNPFDASNVEQAFYDG
-1184 RRPLHLYHGTN
+1184 LIAWLKRTDISEYQKESAGVDTWDKNSVEPERFLERVASDIEAGTSH
-1195 TFGYTKFRDGVI
+1195 
-1207 YATPNQSVAAG
+1207 A
-1218 YGRTGYAKPRLVS
+1218 
-1231 DMYVPDDGTMETLIK
+1231 
-1246 NAKNVLDWEL
+1246 
-1256 QETTVND
+1256 
-1263 RQEAMDAVKKDADSI
+1263 
-1278 AALVDKVW
+1278 W
-1286 TSDAVDAME
+1286 TSIPDYV
-1295 LTEEQENA
+1295 T
-1303 LYNVLS
+1303 
-1309 LPSYISEVIDDI
+1309 
-1321 GTYTTVDEVAYW
+1321 AY
-1333 ISRFNDG
+1333 
-1340 LPIIRSY
+1340 
-1347 IDENRDSLKSSPA
+1347 LKE
-1360 WDMARLIL
+1360 L
-1368 GYDLGDFAIDAEYRL
+1368 GYDGI
-1383 LKSYEEDLL
+1383 
-1392 TNTNGSFVSADVVR
+1392 
-1406 EEVEKAKDIGSY
+1406 KDTG
-1418 TLYGFAGDR
+1418 GR
-1427 PLVIDG
+1427 G
-1433 GGAFWAN
+1433 GGESHT
-1440 VPVDVWGGT
+1440 VW
-1449 YTTDDIVKRAKDEG
+1449 IP
-1463 YTSVLIKNINDVAM
+1463 
-1477 NNYSANIKADIYAF
+1477 
-1491 FSPEQVK
+1491 FSSEQVK
-1498 SADPVTYDDKGNVIP
+1498 SAEPIVRDDAGNVIP

-1518 NPDNPDIRYSLMDDV
+1518 NN
-1533 YLDAVKRGDMTTVQ
+1533 
-1547 QMVDEAAKA
+1547 
-1556 AGYETRLLH
+1556 
-1565 GTSKKF
+1565 
-1571 TKFEATGSK
+1571 
-1580 TESPSAKLG
+1580 
-1589 IWLSDS
+1589 
-1595 KRTAESYSTPQST
+1595 
-1608 DYNDSN
+1608 SN
-1614 RSEWTRI
+1614 
-1621 FNAAEEVDKKI
+1621 N
-1632 PNAVLGDNNDERF
+1632 
-1645 FAASEGYWNLA
+1645 
-1656 ELGKLFKEYLPN
+1656 
-1668 DYKELKERGVFKDG
+1668 
-1682 EKHIRLTR
+1682 
-1690 ETFDKGDNYAV
+1690 
-1701 YKDVIDRQGEL
+1701 
-1712 LEWVNDLGRVR
+1712 
-1723 IYPSQLFSIIR
+1723 
-1734 NQIYDGVLRTLAK
+1734 
-1747 GDIEPRI
+1747 
-1754 VDAYVDTR
+1754 
-1762 NFAKAS
+1762 
-1768 PPYHED
+1768 
-1774 TQKVKKI
+1774 
-1781 RAARSSG
+1781 
-1788 KDGIVFE
+1788 
-1795 GMFDGGERSNHYVV
+1795 
-1809 FDPARIKSAAPV
+1809 
-1821 TYDDNGNVIP
+1821 
-1831 LSERFNRKNEDIR
+1831 DIR

-1849 DAKYMADIDK
+1849 DAQYMADIDK
-1859 AVADAAQKANDELKA
+1859 AVSEATAKADEALKA
-1874 AQAQV
+1874 AQAEVKNLRQRLADYRQQV
-1879 KDLRKQL
+1879 
-1886 LEMRNRAEYAEL
+1886 
-1898 QTKVTERLTVDPI
+1898 
-1911 KAKRDIGRFL
+1911 
-1921 RKNGITND
+1921 
-1929 EAIKTLTAEI
+1929 TAE
-1939 EDAFNSVYRGEK
+1939 
-1951 TDIDSVAKKVADTI
+1951 AKM
-1965 LKEATI
+1965 
-1971 ADPLKAEKADI
+1971 
-1982 RKSLSQRTFVIGEQL
+1982 
-1997 RGDIVHKYGSLTNFR
+1997 
-2012 KKYGNIIRIK
+2012 
-2022 TRENANVGDGVAF
+2022 
-2035 DVAYSELQS
+2035 
-2044 EFPGIFRDAETEW
+2044 
-2057 ETFENTVE
+2057 
-2065 VADYAKDSERIPLS
+2065 
-2079 YAVDEEEFARSI
+2079 
-2091 TNQLTDLFW
+2091 
-2100 IQKGLVTEAD
+2100 
-2110 KAKAKAD
+2110 
-2117 AATENAVA
+2117 
-2125 AAVEAERQR
+2125 
-2134 GQKEIAANDRW
+2134 NDRW
-2145 RDAETKLLT
+2145 REAETKLLADM
-2154 EIAAAKEREKAAK
+2154 AAAKEREKAAK

-2173 AKYDAL
+2173 QKYDSL
-2179 AKQYRADLRAN
+2179 SKQYRADLRAN

-2199 EKLTEAKDE
+2199 EKMTEAKDE

-2217 IDRVVREDQA
+2217 IDRVVREDRA
-2227 KSKARLRAAEQ
+2227 KSKARLRTAEQ
-2238 KSTTTDDVAK
+2238 KSTTTEDVAK

-2263 KIAESWR
+2263 QVAKDWR
-2270 TFKRQW
+2270 TIKRQLV
-2276 INTKDELERFGNEVG
+2276 NTKDELERFGNEVG
-2291 DSRIMYAANNVG
+2291 DNRIMYAANNVG

-2325 IGNKNL
+2325 IGDKNL
-2331 MQVFDPA
+2331 MQVFEPA
-2338 EKAGLTKEF
+2338 KKAGLTDEF

-2361 VREKAQKVLSAF
+2361 VREKAQQQLAELRAKLN
-2373 REELNKKVK
+2373 REVN
-2382 GFVEMTDENIA
+2382 GFAEMTDENIS
-2393 TAAGKDASLTKTY
+2393 TAAGKDTTLTKAY
-2406 TMEQID
+2406 TEAQIA
-2412 AAKRYKQLQAW
+2412 AAKQYKQFQAW

-2432 FGSSVTASDS
+2432 FGSSVTADDS
-2442 RAAADKL
+2442 RAAAADL
-2449 LKEHPEF
+2449 LDAHPEF

-2480 SADMAQRMKELYPHY
+2480 SADMAQYMKELYPHY

-2709 GLSDRHHFKNGA
+2709 GLSDRYHFKNGS

-2757 DTGDVQKALYNAAD
+2757 DTGDVQQALYNAAD

-2863 IGDDKFIKVPMG
+2863 VGDNKFIKIPMG

-2895 PASSAFAD
+2895 PASSAFAG

-2912 APNNPLTNNIFAGIT
+2912 APNNPRTNNIFAGFD
-2927 AMSTNK
+2927 AMRTNK

-3008 VPTVV
+3008 VPAVV

-3070 IKEIYNSGEKTRKEK
+3070 LKEIYNSGEKTRKEK
-3085 MSEAR
+3085 REEAR

-3098 IYRNALLTVGTYEE
+3098 IYRKALLTVGTYEE

-3117 DSADS
+3117 GSADS

-3159 TYDQYYAAYFATRG
+3159 TYDQYYAAYFAARG
-3173 ITGDKDE
+3173 ITGDKDGD
-3180 NGKTITNSASR
+3180 GKTIQLSSSR
-3191 KKKEAIDKAVPNAT
+3191 KKKAAIDKAVPGAS
-3205 TKQKHLLYEAICV
+3205 TKQKHLLYEALEV

>member
-1 MGKMTADELRRA
+1 MGKVTAEEMQGLMYGNSNNTARSGGSSPKKVSA
-13 GEAYRSENNGAQ
+13 SEMENLMAPYRSQEI
-25 KSPVT
+25 KHT
-30 VSANTEGS
+30 V
-38 GNKMTASEL
+38 
-47 RQAGEAYRKAN
+47 
-58 GLSDPIYMK
+58 LS
-67 SPATV
+67 
-72 VDKYSTPST
+72 
-81 QPTQA
+81 
-86 APSTQPTQAAPAGAS
+86 PSTQPTQAAPAGAS
-101 SRKQSEVMQEQVGA
+101 SRKQSDAMKKQVDA

-122 AAIKAGAYMRAGN
+122 AALKLSAYMRAGN
-135 MQQQAKEQQ
+135 MQKQAEEQLE
-144 KIANKAAIEYENAYT
+144 IANRAGIDYTNAYT
-159 QWKNQ
+159 NWKNQ
-164 RNAEA
+164 RNMEA
-169 VEDYNPDENKFK
+169 VEDYNPEDNHFK
-181 AGDAALSGVQN
+181 AGDAVLSGVQN
-192 AFQSMGQYAAAA
+192 AFQSTGQAAVAA
-204 SSYLSGNQE
+204 SSYLSGSGV
-213 AQAWEAKRLMDSGVS
+213 QATKAWKAKALMDKGVK
-228 GTEAVK
+228 GTDAVK
-234 RAGLADKREIP
+234 QAGLMDKREIP

-280 MVPSLVANAVLP
+280 MVPSLVANAFLP

-298 MAASVAGNKYADSYE
+298 MAASAAGNKYADAYE

-397 EKSLT
+397 EKALT

-448 SAVAQQVQEGLEKGA
+448 AAVAQQVQEGMEKGS

-484 RLYEANRTFDRES
+484 RLYEANLTYDAES

-502 QGDITQI
+502 QNDITQVSI
-509 SAKEIKAMVSDAQ
+509 NEIKAMVSKAD
-522 ALAQAAQKLNVEAT
+522 ALAQAAKKLNVEAT

-544 TEAQRTESIKTA
+544 TDAQRTQSIKTA
-556 EDSVGRA
+556 EDSVGQA
-563 FAPTVDNP
+563 FAPIVDNP
-571 VNEGEKAY
+571 ANAGEKAY

-634 SGKQAVSQAEYA
+634 SGKQAISQAEYA

-671 QRESEERWLS
+671 QRESDERWLS

-712 KKAEIPGSKKKA
+712 KKAEIPGSKKKT

-735 GKTIVWYEGA
+735 GKTIVWFEGA
-745 LQVNGQYRLANGFRA
+745 VQVNGQYRLTNGYRA

-789 DGKYSGMI
+789 DSKYSGLI

-810 KGMMNAKTEL
+810 KGMMDAKTEL

-885 AYNRLSESQ
+885 AYNRLSEAQ

-903 RTESTNSAEDASV
+903 RTGDVAVETDVRYSIYKNYADDISQWVRDGKPNGMVFVLGNTGPVLQGLGAIESDIYLTSDKLNDIQKDHPEVSDSVIKKIPQILEDPILILRSKGHGKSGSNSRMVVIGAVKADNGQPLLTILDLRPYEKGFLVDDMQKVNSAYTKKNPENFIRGSEIVYADKNRTVPLLRRIGLTIASRELQQSGSIGSITYNGNGVNISGVPFSDIVSTNNYSMQNSAEDAGG

-936 QREYFFGSKVV
+936 QKKFFAGSKVV
-947 DAEGRLKPVY
+947 DGNGNLLVMYHGTTVFGYITKFKRGKKGWLGPGIYLTSMRADAQRYADAMGEGNGRLY
-957 HGSPAVFTEF
+957 ELYANIT
-967 SPDFMSQHGSS
+967 
-978 EGQGFYF
+978 
-985 TDYKPMAEGYQKDG
+985 
-999 GQLLE
+999 
-1004 GYLDIKKPLSD
+1004 KPLVVTDGNPVPGILKAAYGRD
-1015 SEITLTR
+1015 SVYKSRSE
-1022 AEVKKL
+1022 K
-1028 LQAVDPT
+1028 QA
-1035 GDEVILNYDPSGGIG
+1035 NDPSIVTQADIN
-1050 YPSKTWYNR
+1050 KLR
-1059 ALDATVKA
+1059 AK
-1067 AMEYSDSDSEI
+1067 
-1078 LAEIANG
+1078 
-1085 GAGAG
+1085 
-1090 AVLEAA
+1090 
-1096 RNTLGYD
+1096 GYD
-1103 GYIVEGKYD
+1103 GIVWDYG
-1112 NATVYVA
+1112 
-1119 FDSSQFKNIDNT
+1119 
-1131 APTESKD
+1131 
-1138 IRYSLMDI
+1138 
-1146 PAMDSE
+1146 
-1152 YSAAVESGN
+1152 GN
-1161 MQEAQRLVDEA
+1161 KEV
-1172 AKAAGAILDASG
+1172 
-1184 RRPLHLYHGTN
+1184 
-1195 TFGYTKFRDGVI
+1195 
-1207 YATPNQSVAAG
+1207 SV
-1218 YGRTGYAKPRLVS
+1218 
-1231 DMYVPDDGTMETLIK
+1231 
-1246 NAKNVLDWEL
+1246 
-1256 QETTVND
+1256 
-1263 RQEAMDAVKKDADSI
+1263 
-1278 AALVDKVW
+1278 
-1286 TSDAVDAME
+1286 
-1295 LTEEQENA
+1295 
-1303 LYNVLS
+1303 
-1309 LPSYISEVIDDI
+1309 
-1321 GTYTTVDEVAYW
+1321 
-1333 ISRFNDG
+1333 
-1340 LPIIRSY
+1340 
-1347 IDENRDSLKSSPA
+1347 
-1360 WDMARLIL
+1360 
-1368 GYDLGDFAIDAEYRL
+1368 
-1383 LKSYEEDLL
+1383 
-1392 TNTNGSFVSADVVR
+1392 
-1406 EEVEKAKDIGSY
+1406 
-1418 TLYGFAGDR
+1418 
-1427 PLVIDG
+1427 
-1433 GGAFWAN
+1433 
-1440 VPVDVWGGT
+1440 
-1449 YTTDDIVKRAKDEG
+1449 
-1463 YTSVLIKNINDVAM
+1463 
-1477 NNYSANIKADIYAF
+1477 
-1491 FSPEQVK
+1491 FSPEQIKLV
-1498 SADPVTYDDKGNVIP
+1498 
-1513 LSERF
+1513 
-1518 NPDNPDIRYSLMDDV
+1518 DNASP
-1533 YLDAVKRGDMTTVQ
+1533 
-1547 QMVDEAAKA
+1547 
-1556 AGYETRLLH
+1556 
-1565 GTSKKF
+1565 
-1571 TKFEATGSK
+1571 
-1580 TESPSAKLG
+1580 TES
-1589 IWLSDS
+1589 
-1595 KRTAESYSTPQST
+1595 Q
-1608 DYNDSN
+1608 
-1614 RSEWTRI
+1614 
-1621 FNAAEEVDKKI
+1621 
-1632 PNAVLGDNNDERF
+1632 
-1645 FAASEGYWNLA
+1645 
-1656 ELGKLFKEYLPN
+1656 
-1668 DYKELKERGVFKDG
+1668 
-1682 EKHIRLTR
+1682 
-1690 ETFDKGDNYAV
+1690 
-1701 YKDVIDRQGEL
+1701 
-1712 LEWVNDLGRVR
+1712 
-1723 IYPSQLFSIIR
+1723 
-1734 NQIYDGVLRTLAK
+1734 
-1747 GDIEPRI
+1747 
-1754 VDAYVDTR
+1754 
-1762 NFAKAS
+1762 
-1768 PPYHED
+1768 
-1774 TQKVKKI
+1774 
-1781 RAARSSG
+1781 
-1788 KDGIVFE
+1788 
-1795 GMFDGGERSNHYVV
+1795 
-1809 FDPARIKSAAPV
+1809 
-1821 TYDDNGNVIP
+1821 
-1831 LSERFNRKNEDIR
+1831 DIR

-1849 DAKYMADIDK
+1849 DAQYMADIDK
-1859 AVADAAQKANDELKA
+1859 AVSEATQKADDELKA

-1898 QTKVTERLTVDPI
+1898 QTKVTEKPTIDPI
-1911 KAKRDIGRFL
+1911 KAKKDIGRFL
-1921 RKNGITND
+1921 RKNGITS
-1929 EAIKTLTAEI
+1929 EETIKTLTAEI
-1939 EDAFNSVYRGEK
+1939 EDAFNSVYRWEK
-1951 TDIDSVAKKVADTI
+1951 TDIDAAAKKAADAI
-1965 LKEATI
+1965 LKEATV
-1971 ADPLKAEKADI
+1971 ADPLKTEKADI

-1997 RGDIVHKYGSLTNFR
+1997 RGDIVRKYGSLTNFR

-2022 TRENANVGDGVAF
+2022 TRENAKAGEGVAF
-2035 DVAYSELQS
+2035 DVAYPELQS
-2044 EFPGIFRDAETEW
+2044 EFPGIFRDAVTEW
-2057 ETFENTVE
+2057 ETFANTVE
-2065 VADYAKDSERIPLS
+2065 AADYAMRSDPVMLADMLDSQ
-2079 YAVDEEEFARSI
+2079 EFADSVS
-2091 TNQLTDLFW
+2091 NQLAEILW
-2100 IQKGLVTEAD
+2100 NQKNLVTEAD
-2110 KAKAKAD
+2110 KAKARAD
-2117 AATENAVA
+2117 AATEKAVS
-2125 AAVEAERQR
+2125 AAVEAERR
-2134 GQKEIAANDRW
+2134 RAEKETAANDRW
-2145 RDAETKLLT
+2145 REAETKLLADM
-2154 EIAAAKEREKAAK
+2154 AAAKEREKAAK

-2173 AKYDAL
+2173 QKYDSL
-2179 AKQYRADLRAN
+2179 SKQYRADLRAN

-2199 EKLTEAKDE
+2199 EKLSEAKDE

-2217 IDRVVREDQA
+2217 IDRVVREDRA
-2227 KSKARLRAAEQ
+2227 KSKARLRTAEQ
-2238 KSTTTDDVAK
+2238 KSTTTEDVAK

-2263 KIAESWR
+2263 KAAKDWR

-2325 IGNKNL
+2325 IGDKNL
-2331 MQVFDPA
+2331 MQVFEPA
-2338 EKAGLTKEF
+2338 KKAGLTDEF

-2361 VREKAQKVLSAF
+2361 VRENAQRQLAELRAKLN
-2373 REELNKKVK
+2373 REVN
-2382 GFVEMTDENIA
+2382 GFAEMTDENIA
-2393 TAAGKDASLTKTY
+2393 TAAGKDTTLTKAY
-2406 TMEQID
+2406 TEAQIA
-2412 AAKRYKQLQAW
+2412 AAKQYKQFQAW

-2432 FGSSVTASDS
+2432 FGSSVTADDS
-2442 RAAADKL
+2442 RAAAADL
-2449 LKEHPEF
+2449 LDAHPEF

-2480 SADMAQRMKELYPHY
+2480 SADMAKYMKELYPHY

-2757 DTGDVQKALYNAAD
+2757 DTGDVQQALYNAAD

-2863 IGDDKFIKVPMG
+2863 IGDNKFIKVPMG

-2895 PASSAFAD
+2895 PASSAFAG
-2903 YPSFAIEQL
+2903 YPSFAIEQI

-2933 NWYGGD
+2933 TWYGGD

-2993 FIGDWVLPALSKKAD
+2993 FIGDWLLPTLSKKAD
-3008 VPTVV
+3008 VPAVV

-3044 FATAAD
+3044 LATAAD

-3070 IKEIYNSGEKTRKEK
+3070 LKEIYNSGEKTRKEK

-3098 IYRNALLTVGTYEE
+3098 IYRKALLTVGAYEE

-3117 DSADS
+3117 GSADS

-3159 TYDQYYAAYFATRG
+3159 TYDQYYAAYFAARG
-3173 ITGDKDE
+3173 IVGDKDE

-3205 TKQKHLLYEAICV
+3205 TKQKHLLYEALGV

>member
-1 MGKMTADELRRA
+1 MDRKTLEQN
-13 GEAYRSENNGAQ
+13 YQ
-25 KSPVT
+25 KSFG
-30 VSANTEGS
+30 A
-38 GNKMTASEL
+38 
-47 RQAGEAYRKAN
+47 
-58 GLSDPIYMK
+58 
-67 SPATV
+67 SPAAELEQNYQRSGIDSLVQSVKKATQ
-72 VDKYSTPST
+72 YNPS
-81 QPTQA
+81 

-101 SRKQSEVMQEQVGA
+101 SRKQSDAMKEQLDA
-115 LKKQRDD
+115 IKARRDD

-135 MQQQAKEQQ
+135 MPQQAKEQQ

-169 VEDYNPDENKFK
+169 VEDYNPDENNFK
-181 AGDAALSGVQN
+181 AGDAVLSGVQN
-192 AFQSMGQYAAAA
+192 AFQSMRQYAAAA
-204 SSYLSGNQE
+204 SSYLSGNPE
-213 AQAWEAKRLMDSGVS
+213 AQAWEAKALMDSGVS

-280 MVPSLVANAVLP
+280 MVPSLVANAILP

-298 MAASVAGNKYADSYE
+298 MAASVAGNKYADAYE

-357 LMAEAPGLY
+357 LMTEAPGLY

-397 EKSLT
+397 EKALT

-448 SAVAQQVQEGLEKGA
+448 AAVAQQVQEGMEKGA

-484 RLYEANRTFDRES
+484 RLYEANLTYDAES

-502 QGDITQI
+502 QNDITQVSI
-509 SAKEIKAMVSDAQ
+509 NEIKAMVSKAD
-522 ALAQAAQKLNVEAT
+522 ALAQAAKKLNVEAT

-544 TEAQRTESIKTA
+544 TDAQRTQSIKTA
-556 EDSVGRA
+556 EDSVGQA

-571 VNEGEKAY
+571 ANAGEKAY
-579 NSALAGVAANQGVA
+579 NSAIAGVAANQGVA
-593 ARINNDPAA
+593 TRINNDPAA

-634 SGKQAVSQAEYA
+634 SGKQAISQAEYA

-671 QRESEERWLS
+671 QRESDERWLS

-724 VADVNNAAKYL
+724 VAEVNNAAKYL
-735 GKTIVWYEGA
+735 GKTIVWFEGA
-745 LQVNGQYRLANGFRA
+745 VQVNGQYRLTNGYRA

-789 DGKYSGMI
+789 DSKYSGMI

-865 IKGFLNRILKKL
+865 IRGFLNRILKKL

-894 KALLDGMEG
+894 RALIDGMEARSDAEEAGKISYSVMDAAVKGNNRPFAEQFADYKAGKMRPTDLFYLNNTSEYLQAAGLANEPIVMAQSVVTKAQRKATVDTHGHELSDDVILKLPEMIEKPVLLLKSDTVPNSSVVVTSVSDSSGNPVVVALHLSRNNGFDVVTRIASLYG
-903 RTESTNSAEDASV
+903 RKNSRNFIADQLLRGNLIGYSKKEANRLLHRDGLQLPRRNPAVDFDIISVAQDTDAVNTHSMQNSAEDASG
-916 KHSLMDIPAMD
+916 KYSLMDIPAMD

-1035 GDEVILNYDPSGGIG
+1035 GDEVLVNYDPAGGIG

-1085 GAGAG
+1085 GAGTG

-1138 IRYSLMDI
+1138 IRYSLM
-1146 PAMDSE
+1146 
-1152 YSAAVESGN
+1152 
-1161 MQEAQRLVDEA
+1161 
-1172 AKAAGAILDASG
+1172 
-1184 RRPLHLYHGTN
+1184 
-1195 TFGYTKFRDGVI
+1195 
-1207 YATPNQSVAAG
+1207 
-1218 YGRTGYAKPRLVS
+1218 
-1231 DMYVPDDGTMETLIK
+1231 
-1246 NAKNVLDWEL
+1246 
-1256 QETTVND
+1256 
-1263 RQEAMDAVKKDADSI
+1263 
-1278 AALVDKVW
+1278 
-1286 TSDAVDAME
+1286 
-1295 LTEEQENA
+1295 
-1303 LYNVLS
+1303 
-1309 LPSYISEVIDDI
+1309 
-1321 GTYTTVDEVAYW
+1321 
-1333 ISRFNDG
+1333 
-1340 LPIIRSY
+1340 
-1347 IDENRDSLKSSPA
+1347 
-1360 WDMARLIL
+1360 
-1368 GYDLGDFAIDAEYRL
+1368 
-1383 LKSYEEDLL
+1383 
-1392 TNTNGSFVSADVVR
+1392 
-1406 EEVEKAKDIGSY
+1406 
-1418 TLYGFAGDR
+1418 
-1427 PLVIDG
+1427 
-1433 GGAFWAN
+1433 
-1440 VPVDVWGGT
+1440 
-1449 YTTDDIVKRAKDEG
+1449 
-1463 YTSVLIKNINDVAM
+1463 
-1477 NNYSANIKADIYAF
+1477 
-1491 FSPEQVK
+1491 
-1498 SADPVTYDDKGNVIP
+1498 
-1513 LSERF
+1513 
-1518 NPDNPDIRYSLMDDV
+1518 
-1533 YLDAVKRGDMTTVQ
+1533 
-1547 QMVDEAAKA
+1547 
-1556 AGYETRLLH
+1556 
-1565 GTSKKF
+1565 
-1571 TKFEATGSK
+1571 
-1580 TESPSAKLG
+1580 
-1589 IWLSDS
+1589 
-1595 KRTAESYSTPQST
+1595 
-1608 DYNDSN
+1608 
-1614 RSEWTRI
+1614 
-1621 FNAAEEVDKKI
+1621 
-1632 PNAVLGDNNDERF
+1632 
-1645 FAASEGYWNLA
+1645 
-1656 ELGKLFKEYLPN
+1656 
-1668 DYKELKERGVFKDG
+1668 
-1682 EKHIRLTR
+1682 
-1690 ETFDKGDNYAV
+1690 
-1701 YKDVIDRQGEL
+1701 
-1712 LEWVNDLGRVR
+1712 
-1723 IYPSQLFSIIR
+1723 
-1734 NQIYDGVLRTLAK
+1734 
-1747 GDIEPRI
+1747 
-1754 VDAYVDTR
+1754 
-1762 NFAKAS
+1762 
-1768 PPYHED
+1768 
-1774 TQKVKKI
+1774 
-1781 RAARSSG
+1781 
-1788 KDGIVFE
+1788 
-1795 GMFDGGERSNHYVV
+1795 
-1809 FDPARIKSAAPV
+1809 
-1821 TYDDNGNVIP
+1821 
-1831 LSERFNRKNEDIR
+1831 
-1844 YSLME
+1844 E
-1849 DAKYMADIDK
+1849 DAQYMADIDK
-1859 AVADAAQKANDELKA
+1859 AVSEATQKADDELKA
-1874 AQAQV
+1874 AQARV

-1898 QTKVTERLTVDPI
+1898 QTKVTEKPTIDPI
-1911 KAKRDIGRFL
+1911 KAKKDIGRFL
-1921 RKNGITND
+1921 LKNGITN
-1929 EAIKTLTAEI
+1929 EETIKTLTAEI
-1939 EDAFNSVYRGEK
+1939 EDAFNSVYRWEK
-1951 TDIDSVAKKVADTI
+1951 TDIDAAAKKAADAI
-1965 LKEATI
+1965 LKEATV
-1971 ADPLKAEKADI
+1971 ADPLKTEKADI

-1997 RGDIVHKYGSLTNFR
+1997 RGDIVRKYGSLTNFR

-2022 TRENANVGDGVAF
+2022 TRENANAGEGVAF
-2035 DVAYSELQS
+2035 DVAYPELQS
-2044 EFPGIFRDAETEW
+2044 EFPGIFRDAATEW
-2057 ETFENTVE
+2057 ETFANTVE
-2065 VADYAKDSERIPLS
+2065 AADYAMRSDPVMLADMVDSQ
-2079 YAVDEEEFARSI
+2079 EFADSVS
-2091 TNQLTDLFW
+2091 NQLAEMLW
-2100 IQKGLVTEAD
+2100 NQKNLVTEAD
-2110 KAKAKAD
+2110 KAKARAD
-2117 AATENAVA
+2117 AATEKAVS
-2125 AAVEAERQR
+2125 AAVEAERR
-2134 GQKEIAANDRW
+2134 RAEKETAANDRW
-2145 RDAETKLLT
+2145 REAETKLLADM
-2154 EIAAAKEREKAAK
+2154 AAAKEREKAAK

-2173 AKYDAL
+2173 QKYDSL
-2179 AKQYRADLRAN
+2179 SKQFRADLRAN

-2217 IDRVVREDQA
+2217 IDRVVREDRA
-2227 KSKARLRAAEQ
+2227 KSKARLRTAEQ
-2238 KSTTTDDVAK
+2238 KSTTTEDVAK

-2263 KIAESWR
+2263 KAAKDWR

-2303 QASAAAQYS
+2303 QAAAAAQYS

-2325 IGNKNL
+2325 IGDKNL
-2331 MQVFDPA
+2331 MQVFEPA
-2338 EKAGLTKEF
+2338 KKAGLTDEF

-2361 VREKAQKVLSAF
+2361 VREKAQRQLAELRAK
-2373 REELNKKVK
+2373 LNKEVN
-2382 GFVEMTDENIA
+2382 GFAEMTDENIA
-2393 TAAGKDASLTKTY
+2393 TAAGKDTTLTKAY
-2406 TMEQID
+2406 TEAQIA
-2412 AAKRYKQLQAW
+2412 AAKQYKQFQAW

-2432 FGSSVTASDS
+2432 FGSSVTADDS
-2442 RAAADKL
+2442 RAAAADL
-2449 LKEHPEF
+2449 LDAHPEF

-2480 SADMAQRMKELYPHY
+2480 SADMAQYMKELYPHY

-2690 WQLYQAMGGKGTT
+2690 WRLYQAMGGKGTT

-2757 DTGDVQKALYNAAD
+2757 DTGDVQQALYNAAD

-2863 IGDDKFIKVPMG
+2863 IGDNKFIKVPMG

-2895 PASSAFAD
+2895 PASSAFAG
-2903 YPSFAIEQL
+2903 YPSFAIEQI

-2933 NWYGGD
+2933 TWYGGD

-2993 FIGDWVLPALSKKAD
+2993 FIGDWVLPTFSKKAD
-3008 VPTVV
+3008 VPAVV
-3013 KAFVVDSVR
+3013 KAFVVDSTR

-3027 SDFYDALDEAKQ
+3027 SDFYEALDIAQKAKDSDR
-3039 VKETE
+3039 
-3044 FATAAD
+3044 ATASDKAV
-3050 DATYSYLYKQSKAA
+3050 YGYLSDQKEAA
-3064 SEITKQ
+3064 AAITKQ
-3070 IKEIYNSGEKTRKEK
+3070 LRELYDRDMAFADYLDAGKAKEIREK
-3085 MSEAR
+3085 AN
-3090 DLLELRNE
+3090 DLYKLRND
-3098 IYRNALLTVGTYEE
+3098 IYRNALEQVSVYEE
-3112 TAKSI
+3112 NAKGI
-3117 DSADS
+3117 KSADS
-3122 DVVKREANRKA
+3122 KEVKRDADYKT

-3140 KTYNKD
+3140 KEMNKATY
-3146 VGEKAAEYVAQGV
+3146 EKATEYVSRGV
-3159 TYDQYYAAYFATRG
+3159 TYDQYYSAYLAARG
-3173 ITGDKDE
+3173 ITGDKGE

-3205 TKQKHLLYEAICV
+3205 TKQKHLLYEALEV

>member
-13 GEAYRSENNGAQ
+13 GEAYRSGNNGSQ
-25 KSPVT
+25 KSPVN

-38 GNKMTASEL
+38 SNKMTASEL

-86 APSTQPTQAAPAGAS
+86 APAGAS
-101 SRKQSEVMQEQVGA
+101 SRKQSDAMKEQ
-115 LKKQRDD
+115 LDTIKKQRDD

-181 AGDAALSGVQN
+181 AGDAVLSGVQN

-204 SSYLSGNQE
+204 SSYLSGNPE
-213 AQAWEAKRLMDSGVS
+213 AQAWEAKRLMESGVS

-234 RAGLADKREIP
+234 RAGIADKREIP

-292 GSGLPV
+292 GSGLPM
-298 MAASVAGNKYADSYE
+298 MAASAAGNKYADAYE
-313 KYGNTDTAFV
+313 KYGNTDKAFV

-342 GSLGKSAAGQAVAKK
+342 GSLGKSAAGKAVAKK
-357 LMAEAPGLY
+357 LMTEAPSLY

-397 EKSLT
+397 EKALT

-409 NFGYDMLL
+409 NFGYDILL

-428 NAAMRSVTYSRVGK
+428 NAAVRSTAYNRTGK

-448 SAVAQQVQEGLEKGA
+448 EAVAQQVQEGLEKGE

-556 EDSVGRA
+556 EDSVGQA

-571 VNEGEKAY
+571 ANAGEEAY

-593 ARINNDPAA
+593 SRINNDPAA
-602 RQAFSQLTGVQFS
+602 RQAFSRLTGVQFT

-626 VATQNIAK
+626 VATRNIAK
-634 SGKQAVSQAEYA
+634 SSKQAISQAEYD

-724 VADVNNAAKYL
+724 VAEVNNAAKYL

-810 KGMMNAKTEL
+810 NGMMNAKTEL

-885 AYNRLSESQ
+885 AYNRLSEAQ

-903 RTESTNSAEDASV
+903 RTESTNSAEDASG
-916 KHSLMDIPAMD
+916 KYSLMDIPAMD
-927 STGRELSAE
+927 STGRELS
-936 QREYFFGSKVV
+936 QQQQEYFKDSKVRDEDGNLLV
-947 DAEGRLKPVY
+947 VY
-957 HGSPAVFTEF
+957 HGTDADFTVFDASKGRANMDIQGMFF
-967 SPDFMSQHGSS
+967 SPW
-978 EGQGFYF
+978 E
-985 TDYKPMAEGYQKDG
+985 
-999 GQLLE
+999 
-1004 GYLDIKKPLSD
+1004 
-1015 SEITLTR
+1015 
-1022 AEVKKL
+1022 
-1028 LQAVDPT
+1028 
-1035 GDEVILNYDPSGGIG
+1035 
-1050 YPSKTWYNR
+1050 
-1059 ALDATVKA
+1059 LDAQGYGKNVSAYYLNITNPASEALGYKALNMFKGENNAGVKA
-1067 AMEYSDSDSEI
+1067 REYLQS
-1078 LAEIANG
+1078 
-1085 GAGAG
+1085 
-1090 AVLEAA
+1090 
-1096 RNTLGYD
+1096 LGYD
-1103 GYIVEGKYD
+1103 GVNNGDEEYI
-1112 NATVYVA
+1112 A
-1119 FDSSQFKNIDNT
+1119 FSPEQIKLVDNT
-1131 APTESKD
+1131 SPTESKD
-1138 IRYSLMDI
+1138 IRYSLM
-1146 PAMDSE
+1146 
-1152 YSAAVESGN
+1152 
-1161 MQEAQRLVDEA
+1161 
-1172 AKAAGAILDASG
+1172 
-1184 RRPLHLYHGTN
+1184 
-1195 TFGYTKFRDGVI
+1195 
-1207 YATPNQSVAAG
+1207 
-1218 YGRTGYAKPRLVS
+1218 
-1231 DMYVPDDGTMETLIK
+1231 
-1246 NAKNVLDWEL
+1246 
-1256 QETTVND
+1256 
-1263 RQEAMDAVKKDADSI
+1263 
-1278 AALVDKVW
+1278 
-1286 TSDAVDAME
+1286 
-1295 LTEEQENA
+1295 
-1303 LYNVLS
+1303 
-1309 LPSYISEVIDDI
+1309 
-1321 GTYTTVDEVAYW
+1321 
-1333 ISRFNDG
+1333 
-1340 LPIIRSY
+1340 
-1347 IDENRDSLKSSPA
+1347 
-1360 WDMARLIL
+1360 
-1368 GYDLGDFAIDAEYRL
+1368 
-1383 LKSYEEDLL
+1383 
-1392 TNTNGSFVSADVVR
+1392 
-1406 EEVEKAKDIGSY
+1406 
-1418 TLYGFAGDR
+1418 
-1427 PLVIDG
+1427 
-1433 GGAFWAN
+1433 
-1440 VPVDVWGGT
+1440 
-1449 YTTDDIVKRAKDEG
+1449 
-1463 YTSVLIKNINDVAM
+1463 
-1477 NNYSANIKADIYAF
+1477 
-1491 FSPEQVK
+1491 
-1498 SADPVTYDDKGNVIP
+1498 
-1513 LSERF
+1513 
-1518 NPDNPDIRYSLMDDV
+1518 
-1533 YLDAVKRGDMTTVQ
+1533 
-1547 QMVDEAAKA
+1547 
-1556 AGYETRLLH
+1556 
-1565 GTSKKF
+1565 
-1571 TKFEATGSK
+1571 
-1580 TESPSAKLG
+1580 
-1589 IWLSDS
+1589 
-1595 KRTAESYSTPQST
+1595 
-1608 DYNDSN
+1608 
-1614 RSEWTRI
+1614 
-1621 FNAAEEVDKKI
+1621 
-1632 PNAVLGDNNDERF
+1632 
-1645 FAASEGYWNLA
+1645 
-1656 ELGKLFKEYLPN
+1656 
-1668 DYKELKERGVFKDG
+1668 
-1682 EKHIRLTR
+1682 
-1690 ETFDKGDNYAV
+1690 
-1701 YKDVIDRQGEL
+1701 
-1712 LEWVNDLGRVR
+1712 
-1723 IYPSQLFSIIR
+1723 
-1734 NQIYDGVLRTLAK
+1734 
-1747 GDIEPRI
+1747 
-1754 VDAYVDTR
+1754 
-1762 NFAKAS
+1762 
-1768 PPYHED
+1768 
-1774 TQKVKKI
+1774 
-1781 RAARSSG
+1781 
-1788 KDGIVFE
+1788 
-1795 GMFDGGERSNHYVV
+1795 
-1809 FDPARIKSAAPV
+1809 
-1821 TYDDNGNVIP
+1821 
-1831 LSERFNRKNEDIR
+1831 
-1844 YSLME
+1844 E
-1849 DAKYMADIDK
+1849 DAQYMADIDK
-1859 AVADAAQKANDELKA
+1859 AVSEATQKADDELKA

-1898 QTKVTERLTVDPI
+1898 QTKVTEKPTIDPI
-1911 KAKRDIGRFL
+1911 KAKKDIGRFL
-1921 RKNGITND
+1921 RKNGITS
-1929 EAIKTLTAEI
+1929 EETIKTLTAEI
-1939 EDAFNSVYRGEK
+1939 EDAFNSVYRWEK
-1951 TDIDSVAKKVADTI
+1951 TDIDAAAKKAADAI
-1965 LKEATI
+1965 LKEATV
-1971 ADPLKAEKADI
+1971 ADPLKTEKADI

-1997 RGDIVHKYGSLTNFR
+1997 RGDIVRKYGSLTNFR

-2022 TRENANVGDGVAF
+2022 TRENAKAGEGVAF

-2044 EFPGIFRDAETEW
+2044 EFPGIFRDAATEW
-2057 ETFENTVE
+2057 ETFANTVE
-2065 VADYAKDSERIPLS
+2065 AADYAMRSDPVMLADMVDSQ
-2079 YAVDEEEFARSI
+2079 EFADSVS
-2091 TNQLTDLFW
+2091 NQLAEILW
-2100 IQKGLVTEAD
+2100 NQKNLVTEAD
-2110 KAKAKAD
+2110 KAKARAD
-2117 AATENAVA
+2117 AATEKAVS
-2125 AAVEAERQR
+2125 AAVEAERR
-2134 GQKEIAANDRW
+2134 RAEKETAANDRW
-2145 RDAETKLLT
+2145 REAETKLLADM
-2154 EIAAAKEREKAAK
+2154 AAAKEREKAAK

-2248 VLTEMPKKDKETFKA
+2248 VLTEMPKKDKEDFKA

-2325 IGNKNL
+2325 IGDKNL
-2331 MQVFDPA
+2331 MQVFEPA
-2338 EKAGLTKEF
+2338 KKAGLTDEF

-2361 VREKAQKVLSAF
+2361 VREKAQQQLAELRAKLN
-2373 REELNKKVK
+2373 REVN
-2382 GFVEMTDENIA
+2382 GFAEMTDENIA
-2393 TAAGKDASLTKTY
+2393 TAAGKDTTLTKAY
-2406 TMEQID
+2406 TEAQIA
-2412 AAKRYKQLQAW
+2412 AAKQYKQFQAW

-2432 FGSSVTASDS
+2432 FGSSVTAADS
-2442 RAAADKL
+2442 RSAADKL

-2480 SADMAQRMKELYPHY
+2480 SEDMVQRMKELYPHY

-2517 NSTIKSAKGGN
+2517 NSTIKAAKGGN

-2570 EYIQSVTEEGDLVD
+2570 EYIQNVTEDGELVD

-2590 ENLKNTLRIWVDGKP
+2590 ETRKNTLRIWVDGKP
-2605 VTLHMS
+2605 VTLHVS

-2642 VTQWNPVFIVRNFVR
+2642 VTQWNPVFIARNFVR

-2757 DTGDVQKALYNAAD
+2757 ATGDVQQALYNAAD

-2863 IGDDKFIKVPMG
+2863 IGDDKFIKIPMG

-3008 VPTVV
+3008 VPAVV

-3070 IKEIYNSGEKTRKEK
+3070 LKEIYNSGEKTRKEK
-3085 MSEAR
+3085 LEEAR

-3205 TKQKHLLYEAICV
+3205 TKQKHLLYEALGV

>member
-1 MGKMTADELRRA
+1 MGGTTIDDIKAITSKVRGGQAD
-13 GEAYRSENNGAQ
+13 
-25 KSPVT
+25 
-30 VSANTEGS
+30 
-38 GNKMTASEL
+38 
-47 RQAGEAYRKAN
+47 
-58 GLSDPIYMK
+58 
-67 SPATV
+67 
-72 VDKYSTPST
+72 
-81 QPTQA
+81 QPTTAKGNGRTTTLEEVQA
-86 APSTQPTQAAPAGAS
+86 ITSKVREQMQQQPAPTTTPSTQPTQAAPAGAS
-101 SRKQSEVMQEQVGA
+101 SRKQSDAMKQNVDT

-122 AAIKAGAYMRAGN
+122 ALIKAGAYHRAG
-135 MQQQAKEQQ
+135 MKQEEAEQLG
-144 KIANKAAIEYENAYT
+144 IASRIYADSV
-159 QWKNQ
+159 
-164 RNAEA
+164 NAESKYKTQKNIEA
-169 VEDYNPDENKFK
+169 TEDYDPSKNKFK
-181 AGDAALSGVQN
+181 AGTATLASLQDFGQSFMQGAGVLSHYLGGGEAAYRQAATSAKNLMDKGVSQKEAFETAGLVKKDAA
-192 AFQSMGQYAAAA
+192 
-204 SSYLSGNQE
+204 
-213 AQAWEAKRLMDSGVS
+213 
-228 GTEAVK
+228 
-234 RAGLADKREIP
+234 P
-245 ITDYKTQA
+245 ITDYKTVA
-253 ELRHEKNVA
+253 ELKREKDRA
-262 SVGAVEGGALQ
+262 SVGTLEGIGLDTAGALAG
-273 LVNTISN
+273 
-280 MVPSLVANAVLP
+280 MAVPA
-292 GSGLPV
+292 
-298 MAASVAGNKYADSYE
+298 AASAIDPTHTAGLFLLSVSSLGHKYADAYE
-313 KYGNTDTAFV
+313 KYGNGDLAFA
-323 LGSAA
+323 LGLGA
-328 GGASMLTEQFGGLY
+328 GGATFLTEQIGGAFGR
-342 GSLGKSAAGQAVAKK
+342 LGGTKLGQAATKK
-357 LMAEAPGLY
+357 LMSEAPGVY
-366 NLANSVG
+366 VLATSTG
-373 GKWLRDALSEGIEEG
+373 GKWMLDALSEGAEEG
-388 AEDVINYAI
+388 AEDLVNYAI
-397 EKSLT
+397 EKTLT
-402 GDSDEMD
+402 GNSDEMD

-428 NAAMRSVTYSRVGK
+428 NAAMRSATYSRVGK

-448 SAVAQQVQEGLEKGA
+448 AAVAQQVQEGLEKGA

-544 TEAQRTESIKTA
+544 TDAQRTESIKTA
-556 EDSVGRA
+556 EDSVGQA

-571 VNEGEKAY
+571 ANAGEEAY

-602 RQAFSQLTGVQFS
+602 RQAFSRLTGVQFT

-626 VATQNIAK
+626 VATRNIAK

-646 QRVAAAGEQAAAQFD
+646 QRVASAGEQAAAQFD
-661 ADMQAQAEQM
+661 ANMQAQAEQM

-712 KKAEIPGSKKKA
+712 KKAEITNSKKKA
-724 VADVNNAAKYL
+724 VDAVNNAAKYL

-789 DGKYSGMI
+789 DNKYSGLI

-810 KGMMNAKTEL
+810 NGMMNAKTEL
-820 YERNGIELDPNAA
+820 YERNGIELDPNEA
-833 AEEVAADISGDLLGS
+833 AEEVAADISGDLLDS

-885 AYNRLSESQ
+885 AYNRLSEAQ

-903 RTESTNSAEDASV
+903 RAESKNSAEDASGKYSIIDIANAKIVGDGDVDVVLPDGYEDIGVAITGEDSAAPNRYSLMSFGESEIGTDRFKYATRLAKATGVSVQQATDWIDSVYSVAAIIGDDKVRLDYEANRNNTSLKPNSEYDFSLDFSTLCAKRLLFSGTMDAIQSALPNTPLTSEDFVHLREIMKDSGYEVACGICYVESTRREFSTISEGFVEQYRKAQAEGTNIKKVNASGQTKDLTTSKGIENSDPNRFVYPEEGFTPTLADLVTAEGIDRLQVEHPEVYKAFNAYMNARGQQKPKMIETRTDYRGEILNMTKGQVSRRNSHGGLRIQSFSDFEVPHLIDMMQAVYDMASMGLKGQAYTKVPSFARAMGQTGIKINLSLIAKGDGVDANGKLIFDDVEGMPSSEAFAIRNDPRFSENVGTILVGKNV
-916 KHSLMDIPAMD
+916 KHIVTAMADPEIDFIIPFHKSSWSASLYK
-927 STGRELSAE
+927 SLGL
-936 QREYFFGSKVV
+936 
-947 DAEGRLKPVY
+947 EGY
-957 HGSPAVFTEF
+957 E
-967 SPDFMSQHGSS
+967 D
-978 EGQGFYF
+978 F
-985 TDYKPMAEGYQKDG
+985 TDYQNE
-999 GQLLE
+999 
-1004 GYLDIKKPLSD
+1004 KKVGTKI
-1015 SEITLTR
+1015 E
-1022 AEVKKL
+1022 
-1028 LQAVDPT
+1028 
-1035 GDEVILNYDPSGGIG
+1035 NYDPSEYWDFSKSGDENAQIYLAKCKADGRIPKFAEVMYNGKSLTEYPGYWKLLIDFKMYNNDGIG
-1050 YPSKTWYNR
+1050 AEQLP
-1059 ALDATVKA
+1059 VKPVFDDEFNA
-1067 AMEYSDSDSEI
+1067 KLLNEY
-1078 LAEIANG
+1078 NG
-1085 GAGAG
+1085 GHRKLP
-1090 AVLEAA
+1090 VA
-1096 RNTLGYD
+1096 R
-1103 GYIVEGKYD
+1103 
-1112 NATVYVA
+1112 
-1119 FDSSQFKNIDNT
+1119 
-1131 APTESKD
+1131 
-1138 IRYSLMDI
+1138 
-1146 PAMDSE
+1146 
-1152 YSAAVESGN
+1152 
-1161 MQEAQRLVDEA
+1161 
-1172 AKAAGAILDASG
+1172 
-1184 RRPLHLYHGTN
+1184 
-1195 TFGYTKFRDGVI
+1195 
-1207 YATPNQSVAAG
+1207 
-1218 YGRTGYAKPRLVS
+1218 
-1231 DMYVPDDGTMETLIK
+1231 
-1246 NAKNVLDWEL
+1246 
-1256 QETTVND
+1256 
-1263 RQEAMDAVKKDADSI
+1263 
-1278 AALVDKVW
+1278 
-1286 TSDAVDAME
+1286 
-1295 LTEEQENA
+1295 
-1303 LYNVLS
+1303 
-1309 LPSYISEVIDDI
+1309 
-1321 GTYTTVDEVAYW
+1321 
-1333 ISRFNDG
+1333 
-1340 LPIIRSY
+1340 
-1347 IDENRDSLKSSPA
+1347 
-1360 WDMARLIL
+1360 
-1368 GYDLGDFAIDAEYRL
+1368 
-1383 LKSYEEDLL
+1383 
-1392 TNTNGSFVSADVVR
+1392 
-1406 EEVEKAKDIGSY
+1406 
-1418 TLYGFAGDR
+1418 
-1427 PLVIDG
+1427 
-1433 GGAFWAN
+1433 
-1440 VPVDVWGGT
+1440 
-1449 YTTDDIVKRAKDEG
+1449 DIVD
-1463 YTSVLIKNINDVAM
+1463 
-1477 NNYSANIKADIYAF
+1477 
-1491 FSPEQVK
+1491 
-1498 SADPVTYDDKGNVIP
+1498 
-1513 LSERF
+1513 RF
-1518 NPDNPDIRYSLMDDV
+1518 L
-1533 YLDAVKRGDMTTVQ
+1533 K
-1547 QMVDEAAKA
+1547 EK
-1556 AGYETRLLH
+1556 
-1565 GTSKKF
+1565 
-1571 TKFEATGSK
+1571 
-1580 TESPSAKLG
+1580 
-1589 IWLSDS
+1589 
-1595 KRTAESYSTPQST
+1595 
-1608 DYNDSN
+1608 
-1614 RSEWTRI
+1614 
-1621 FNAAEEVDKKI
+1621 
-1632 PNAVLGDNNDERF
+1632 
-1645 FAASEGYWNLA
+1645 SEG
-1656 ELGKLFKEYLPN
+1656 
-1668 DYKELKERGVFKDG
+1668 
-1682 EKHIRLTR
+1682 
-1690 ETFDKGDNYAV
+1690 
-1701 YKDVIDRQGEL
+1701 
-1712 LEWVNDLGRVR
+1712 
-1723 IYPSQLFSIIR
+1723 S
-1734 NQIYDGVLRTLAK
+1734 
-1747 GDIEPRI
+1747 
-1754 VDAYVDTR
+1754 
-1762 NFAKAS
+1762 
-1768 PPYHED
+1768 
-1774 TQKVKKI
+1774 
-1781 RAARSSG
+1781 
-1788 KDGIVFE
+1788 
-1795 GMFDGGERSNHYVV
+1795 
-1809 FDPARIKSAAPV
+1809 
-1821 TYDDNGNVIP
+1821 
-1831 LSERFNRKNEDIR
+1831 

-1849 DAKYMADIDK
+1849 DAQYMADIDK
-1859 AVADAAQKANDELKA
+1859 AVAEATAKSEEALKA
-1874 AQAQV
+1874 AQAEV
-1879 KDLRKQL
+1879 KELRQQL
-1886 LEMRNRAEYAEL
+1886 L
-1898 QTKVTERLTVDPI
+1898 D
-1911 KAKRDIGRFL
+1911 
-1921 RKNGITND
+1921 
-1929 EAIKTLTAEI
+1929 
-1939 EDAFNSVYRGEK
+1939 YRQQ
-1951 TDIDSVAKKVADTI
+1951 A
-1965 LKEATI
+1965 
-1971 ADPLKAEKADI
+1971 
-1982 RKSLSQRTFVIGEQL
+1982 
-1997 RGDIVHKYGSLTNFR
+1997 
-2012 KKYGNIIRIK
+2012 
-2022 TRENANVGDGVAF
+2022 
-2035 DVAYSELQS
+2035 
-2044 EFPGIFRDAETEW
+2044 DAE
-2057 ETFENTVE
+2057 
-2065 VADYAKDSERIPLS
+2065 AKMNE
-2079 YAVDEEEFARSI
+2079 
-2091 TNQLTDLFW
+2091 
-2100 IQKGLVTEAD
+2100 
-2110 KAKAKAD
+2110 
-2117 AATENAVA
+2117 
-2125 AAVEAERQR
+2125 
-2134 GQKEIAANDRW
+2134 RW
-2145 RDAETKLLT
+2145 RDAETKLVADL
-2154 EIAAAKEREKAAK
+2154 AAAKEREKAAK

-2173 AKYDAL
+2173 AKYDTL

-2263 KIAESWR
+2263 KAAKDWH

-2303 QASAAAQYS
+2303 QAAAAAQYS
-2312 IGGAGQYDLNGKK
+2312 IGGAGQYDLNGNK
-2325 IGNKNL
+2325 IGDKNL
-2331 MQVFDPA
+2331 MQVFEPA
-2338 EKAGLTKEF
+2338 KKAGLTDEF

-2361 VREKAQKVLSAF
+2361 VREKAQRQLAELRAKLN
-2373 REELNKKVK
+2373 REVN
-2382 GFVEMTDENIA
+2382 GFAEMTDENIA
-2393 TAAGKDASLTKTY
+2393 TAAGKDTTLTKAY
-2406 TMEQID
+2406 TEAQIA
-2412 AAKRYKQLQAW
+2412 AAKQYKQFQAW

-2432 FGSSVTASDS
+2432 FGSSVTAADS

-2456 EKWAKDV
+2456 DKWAKDV

-2480 SADMAQRMKELYPHY
+2480 SEDMVQRMKELYPHY

-2709 GLSDRHHFKNGA
+2709 GLSNRHHFKNGA

-2757 DTGDVQKALYNAAD
+2757 DTGDVQQALYNAAD

-2843 EDDDY
+2843 EDEDY

-2912 APNNPLTNNIFAGIT
+2912 APNNPLTDNIFAGIT

-3008 VPTVV
+3008 VPAVV

-3064 SEITKQ
+3064 SDITKQ
-3070 IKEIYNSGEKTRKEK
+3070 LKALYDSGEKTRNEK
-3085 MSEAR
+3085 REEAR

-3117 DSADS
+3117 DSTDS
-3122 DVVKREANRKA
+3122 DVVKREANREA

-3180 NGKTITNSASR
+3180 DGKTIINSASR

-3205 TKQKHLLYEAICV
+3205 TKQKHLLYEAIGV

>member
-1 MGKMTADELRRA
+1 MDRKTLEQN
-13 GEAYRSENNGAQ
+13 YQ
-25 KSPVT
+25 KSFG
-30 VSANTEGS
+30 A
-38 GNKMTASEL
+38 
-47 RQAGEAYRKAN
+47 
-58 GLSDPIYMK
+58 
-67 SPATV
+67 SPAAELEQNYQRSGIDSLVQSVKKATQ
-72 VDKYSTPST
+72 YNPS
-81 QPTQA
+81 
-86 APSTQPTQAAPAGAS
+86 APSTQPTQAAPAGDS
-101 SRKQSEVMQEQVGA
+101 SRKQSDAMKEQ
-115 LKKQRDD
+115 LDTIKKQRDD

-135 MQQQAKEQQ
+135 MPQQAKEQQ

-169 VEDYNPDENKFK
+169 VEGYNPDENKFK
-181 AGDAALSGVQN
+181 AGDAVLSGVQN
-192 AFQSMGQYAAAA
+192 AFQSMRQYAAAA
-204 SSYLSGNQE
+204 SSYLSGNPE
-213 AQAWEAKRLMDSGVS
+213 AQAWEAKRLMESGVS
-228 GTEAVK
+228 GAEAVK

-298 MAASVAGNKYADSYE
+298 MAASAAGNKYADAYE

-397 EKSLT
+397 EKALT

-409 NFGYDMLL
+409 NFGYDILL
-417 GALAGGVFGGG
+417 GALAGGVLGGG

-448 SAVAQQVQEGLEKGA
+448 AAVAQQVQEGMEKGA

-484 RLYEANRTFDRES
+484 RLYEANLTYDAES

-502 QGDITQI
+502 QNDITQVSI
-509 SAKEIKAMVSDAQ
+509 NEIKAMASKAD

-544 TEAQRTESIKTA
+544 TDAQRTQSIKTA
-556 EDSVGRA
+556 EDSVGQA

-571 VNEGEKAY
+571 ANAGEKAY

-634 SGKQAVSQAEYA
+634 SGKQAISQAEYA

-671 QRESEERWLS
+671 QRESDERWLS

-712 KKAEIPGSKKKA
+712 KKAEILGSKKKA
-724 VADVNNAAKYL
+724 VAEVNNAAKYL
-735 GKTIVWYEGA
+735 GKTIVWFEGA
-745 LQVNGQYRLANGFRA
+745 VQVNGQYRLTNGYRA

-789 DGKYSGMI
+789 DSKYSGLI

-833 AEEVAADISGDLLGS
+833 AEEVAADISGDLLDS

-885 AYNRLSESQ
+885 AYNRLSEAQ

-903 RTESTNSAEDASV
+903 RTEGGSSVAKYSIIDIVGENGKNYGEGVRLDSELLTGLTDAERIQMVKEYVKELGGSTFTAYDQNGNEVTVSIAKASNKFRNKNGKRVPVNKDLALKNGKSHTKQEAIALIDELITTSRYDGKRQPNYPHGWLDNNGKNEWEYWTTYLQDKNNTVFEATLNIAATKGGEKILYDISPIKMVGRSVESDALPTTDMIPQSDTAVNTHSMQNIKEDAGGSY
-916 KHSLMDIPAMD
+916 SLMDTD
-927 STGRELSAE
+927 SAGRKLSSE
-936 QREYFFGSKVV
+936 QQEYFAGSKVV

-1035 GDEVILNYDPSGGIG
+1035 GDEVLVNYDPAGGIG

-1085 GAGAG
+1085 GAGSG
-1090 AVLEAA
+1090 TVLEAA

-1138 IRYSLMDI
+1138 IRYSLM
-1146 PAMDSE
+1146 
-1152 YSAAVESGN
+1152 
-1161 MQEAQRLVDEA
+1161 
-1172 AKAAGAILDASG
+1172 
-1184 RRPLHLYHGTN
+1184 
-1195 TFGYTKFRDGVI
+1195 
-1207 YATPNQSVAAG
+1207 
-1218 YGRTGYAKPRLVS
+1218 
-1231 DMYVPDDGTMETLIK
+1231 
-1246 NAKNVLDWEL
+1246 
-1256 QETTVND
+1256 
-1263 RQEAMDAVKKDADSI
+1263 
-1278 AALVDKVW
+1278 
-1286 TSDAVDAME
+1286 
-1295 LTEEQENA
+1295 
-1303 LYNVLS
+1303 
-1309 LPSYISEVIDDI
+1309 
-1321 GTYTTVDEVAYW
+1321 
-1333 ISRFNDG
+1333 
-1340 LPIIRSY
+1340 
-1347 IDENRDSLKSSPA
+1347 
-1360 WDMARLIL
+1360 
-1368 GYDLGDFAIDAEYRL
+1368 
-1383 LKSYEEDLL
+1383 
-1392 TNTNGSFVSADVVR
+1392 
-1406 EEVEKAKDIGSY
+1406 
-1418 TLYGFAGDR
+1418 
-1427 PLVIDG
+1427 
-1433 GGAFWAN
+1433 
-1440 VPVDVWGGT
+1440 
-1449 YTTDDIVKRAKDEG
+1449 
-1463 YTSVLIKNINDVAM
+1463 
-1477 NNYSANIKADIYAF
+1477 
-1491 FSPEQVK
+1491 
-1498 SADPVTYDDKGNVIP
+1498 
-1513 LSERF
+1513 
-1518 NPDNPDIRYSLMDDV
+1518 
-1533 YLDAVKRGDMTTVQ
+1533 
-1547 QMVDEAAKA
+1547 
-1556 AGYETRLLH
+1556 
-1565 GTSKKF
+1565 
-1571 TKFEATGSK
+1571 
-1580 TESPSAKLG
+1580 
-1589 IWLSDS
+1589 
-1595 KRTAESYSTPQST
+1595 
-1608 DYNDSN
+1608 
-1614 RSEWTRI
+1614 
-1621 FNAAEEVDKKI
+1621 
-1632 PNAVLGDNNDERF
+1632 
-1645 FAASEGYWNLA
+1645 
-1656 ELGKLFKEYLPN
+1656 
-1668 DYKELKERGVFKDG
+1668 
-1682 EKHIRLTR
+1682 
-1690 ETFDKGDNYAV
+1690 
-1701 YKDVIDRQGEL
+1701 
-1712 LEWVNDLGRVR
+1712 
-1723 IYPSQLFSIIR
+1723 
-1734 NQIYDGVLRTLAK
+1734 
-1747 GDIEPRI
+1747 
-1754 VDAYVDTR
+1754 
-1762 NFAKAS
+1762 
-1768 PPYHED
+1768 
-1774 TQKVKKI
+1774 
-1781 RAARSSG
+1781 
-1788 KDGIVFE
+1788 
-1795 GMFDGGERSNHYVV
+1795 
-1809 FDPARIKSAAPV
+1809 
-1821 TYDDNGNVIP
+1821 
-1831 LSERFNRKNEDIR
+1831 
-1844 YSLME
+1844 E
-1849 DAKYMADIDK
+1849 DAQYMADIDK
-1859 AVADAAQKANDELKA
+1859 AVSEATQKANDELKA
-1874 AQAQV
+1874 AQAEV
-1879 KDLRKQL
+1879 KNLRQQL
-1886 LEMRNRAEYAEL
+1886 ADYRQQA
-1898 QTKVTERLTVDPI
+1898 
-1911 KAKRDIGRFL
+1911 
-1921 RKNGITND
+1921 
-1929 EAIKTLTAEI
+1929 TAE
-1939 EDAFNSVYRGEK
+1939 
-1951 TDIDSVAKKVADTI
+1951 AKM
-1965 LKEATI
+1965 
-1971 ADPLKAEKADI
+1971 
-1982 RKSLSQRTFVIGEQL
+1982 
-1997 RGDIVHKYGSLTNFR
+1997 
-2012 KKYGNIIRIK
+2012 
-2022 TRENANVGDGVAF
+2022 
-2035 DVAYSELQS
+2035 
-2044 EFPGIFRDAETEW
+2044 
-2057 ETFENTVE
+2057 
-2065 VADYAKDSERIPLS
+2065 
-2079 YAVDEEEFARSI
+2079 
-2091 TNQLTDLFW
+2091 
-2100 IQKGLVTEAD
+2100 
-2110 KAKAKAD
+2110 
-2117 AATENAVA
+2117 
-2125 AAVEAERQR
+2125 
-2134 GQKEIAANDRW
+2134 NDRW

-2167 ARAEFM
+2167 ARSEFM
-2173 AKYDAL
+2173 QKYDSL
-2179 AKQYRADLRAN
+2179 SKQYRADLRAN

-2217 IDRVVREDQA
+2217 IDRVVREDRA
-2227 KSKARLRAAEQ
+2227 KSKARLRTAEQ
-2238 KSTTTDDVAK
+2238 KSTTTEDVAK

-2263 KIAESWR
+2263 KAAKDWR
-2270 TFKRQW
+2270 TIKRQLV
-2276 INTKDELERFGNEVG
+2276 NTKDELERFGNEVG

-2331 MQVFDPA
+2331 MQVFEPA
-2338 EKAGLTKEF
+2338 KKAGLTDEF

-2361 VREKAQKVLSAF
+2361 VRENAQRQLA
-2373 REELNKKVK
+2373 ELRAKLNMEVN
-2382 GFVEMTDENIA
+2382 GFAEMTDENIA
-2393 TAAGKDASLTKTY
+2393 TAAGKDTTLTKAY
-2406 TMEQID
+2406 TEAQIA
-2412 AAKRYKQLQAW
+2412 AAKQYKQFQAW

-2432 FGSSVTASDS
+2432 FGSSVTADDS
-2442 RAAADKL
+2442 RAAAADL
-2449 LKEHPEF
+2449 LDAHPEF

-2463 YAYLDGLMEVR
+2463 HAYLDGLMEVR

-2480 SADMAQRMKELYPHY
+2480 SADMAQYMKELYPHY

-2625 SFGMKALRS
+2625 FFGMKALRS

-2757 DTGDVQKALYNAAD
+2757 DTGDVQQALYNAAD

-2829 APGII
+2829 APAII

-2854 IKDSNILIK
+2854 MKDSNILIK
-2863 IGDDKFIKVPMG
+2863 VGDNKFIKIPMG

-2895 PASSAFAD
+2895 PASSAFAG
-2903 YPSFAIEQL
+2903 YPSFAIEQI

-2933 NWYGGD
+2933 TWYGGD
-2939 IVSSYMEEKPD
+2939 IVSRYMEEKPD

-3008 VPTVV
+3008 VPAVV

-3050 DATYSYLYKQSKAA
+3050 DATFSYLYKQSKAA

-3070 IKEIYNSGEKTRKEK
+3070 LKEIYNSGEKTRKEK

-3098 IYRNALLTVGTYEE
+3098 IYRKALLTVGTYEE
-3112 TAKSI
+3112 TAKNI
-3117 DSADS
+3117 GSADS

-3140 KTYNKD
+3140 KNYNKD
-3146 VGEKAAEYVAQGV
+3146 VGEKAAEYVAHGV
-3159 TYDQYYAAYFATRG
+3159 TYDQYYAAYFAARG

-3191 KKKEAIDKAVPNAT
+3191 KKKDAIDKAVPNAT
-3205 TKQKHLLYEAICV
+3205 TKQKHLLYEAIGV

>member
-1 MGKMTADELRRA
+1 MDRKTLEQN
-13 GEAYRSENNGAQ
+13 YQ
-25 KSPVT
+25 KSFG
-30 VSANTEGS
+30 A
-38 GNKMTASEL
+38 
-47 RQAGEAYRKAN
+47 
-58 GLSDPIYMK
+58 
-67 SPATV
+67 SPAAELEQNYQRSGIDSLVQSVKKATQ
-72 VDKYSTPST
+72 YNPS
-81 QPTQA
+81 

-101 SRKQSEVMQEQVGA
+101 SSKQSDVMKEQLDA
-115 LKKQRDD
+115 IKKQRDD

-135 MQQQAKEQQ
+135 MPQQAKEQQ

-181 AGDAALSGVQN
+181 AGDAVLSGVQN
-192 AFQSMGQYAAAA
+192 AFQSMRQYAAAA
-204 SSYLSGNQE
+204 SSYLSGNPE
-213 AQAWEAKRLMDSGVS
+213 AQAWEAKRLMESGVS

-280 MVPSLVANAVLP
+280 MVPSLVANAILP

-298 MAASVAGNKYADSYE
+298 MAVSAAGNKYADAYE

-366 NLANSVG
+366 SLANSVG

-397 EKSLT
+397 EKALT

-409 NFGYDMLL
+409 NFGYDILL
-417 GALAGGVFGGG
+417 GALAGGVLGGG

-448 SAVAQQVQEGLEKGA
+448 AAVAQQVQEGMEKGA

-484 RLYEANRTFDRES
+484 RLYEANLTYDAES

-502 QGDITQI
+502 QNDITQVSI
-509 SAKEIKAMVSDAQ
+509 NEIKAMVSKAD

-544 TEAQRTESIKTA
+544 TDAQRTQSIKTA
-556 EDSVGRA
+556 EDSVGQA

-571 VNEGEKAY
+571 ANAGEKAY

-634 SGKQAVSQAEYA
+634 SGKQAISQAEYA

-661 ADMQAQAEQM
+661 TDMQAQAEQM
-671 QRESEERWLS
+671 QRESDERWLS

-692 KRRIK
+692 KRHIK

-712 KKAEIPGSKKKA
+712 KKAEILGSKKKA
-724 VADVNNAAKYL
+724 VTEVNNAAKYL
-735 GKTIVWYEGA
+735 GKTIVWFEGA
-745 LQVNGQYRLANGFRA
+745 VQVNGQYRLTNGYRA

-789 DGKYSGMI
+789 DSKYSGMI

-903 RTESTNSAEDASV
+903 KAETGVNGSESFSLIDVAPNGMEIYETSLTTQQLSESQKKKQYLALIKNQYRGRTARLERNGHVVYVRPDIQEAGKPIYGDRRSTANGAKALRNSLADGDVFDLLENAEYDRSSRDTKNHKNADYFDYYVKTVQIDGKVYDLVADVKRAYGNSDGLYYTLHLADNATKKAVVSQRPQTLGSSEPITASEMGSNSFSADMVPQSDTAVNNYSMQNSAEDASG
-916 KHSLMDIPAMD
+916 KH
-927 STGRELSAE
+927 
-936 QREYFFGSKVV
+936 
-947 DAEGRLKPVY
+947 
-957 HGSPAVFTEF
+957 
-967 SPDFMSQHGSS
+967 
-978 EGQGFYF
+978 
-985 TDYKPMAEGYQKDG
+985 
-999 GQLLE
+999 
-1004 GYLDIKKPLSD
+1004 
-1015 SEITLTR
+1015 
-1022 AEVKKL
+1022 
-1028 LQAVDPT
+1028 
-1035 GDEVILNYDPSGGIG
+1035 
-1050 YPSKTWYNR
+1050 
-1059 ALDATVKA
+1059 
-1067 AMEYSDSDSEI
+1067 
-1078 LAEIANG
+1078 
-1085 GAGAG
+1085 
-1090 AVLEAA
+1090 
-1096 RNTLGYD
+1096 
-1103 GYIVEGKYD
+1103 
-1112 NATVYVA
+1112 
-1119 FDSSQFKNIDNT
+1119 
-1131 APTESKD
+1131 
-1138 IRYSLMDI
+1138 SLMDI

-1172 AKAAGAILDASG
+1172 AKENGYTIKAFHGTSRGDRVGNVFLPERATSGPMAFFTDNRKIAERYSRDKADTSLAYDPDFDQYETQFRIKAGKLDVPLIKAWGYLPFDARNRITKKAGQVRMDMDTGDIIVDQSTNEANGGFQWQIKEFKGNTLAALNEQWLNSGTLFNEEGTYLDVLKAAGVFDEFAKVKGMGEPYFKDPKYREEKVYDVFLGIRNPFDVVQDVNNEFIDA
-1184 RRPLHLYHGTN
+1184 
-1195 TFGYTKFRDGVI
+1195 FEEWYTEQD
-1207 YATPNQSVAAG
+1207 QSV
-1218 YGRTGYAKPRLVS
+1218 YDR
-1231 DMYVPDDGTMETLIK
+1231 ET
-1246 NAKNVLDWEL
+1246 A
-1256 QETTVND
+1256 
-1263 RQEAMDAVKKDADSI
+1263 DADMWDKNSI
-1278 AALVDKVW
+1278 TAEEFADRMREDVANGTTMSW
-1286 TSDAVDAME
+1286 TSI
-1295 LTEEQENA
+1295 
-1303 LYNVLS
+1303 
-1309 LPSYISEVIDDI
+1309 P
-1321 GTYTTVDEVAYW
+1321 
-1333 ISRFNDG
+1333 
-1340 LPIIRSY
+1340 
-1347 IDENRDSLKSSPA
+1347 DSMTDYLKS
-1360 WDMARLIL
+1360 L
-1368 GYDLGDFAIDAEYRL
+1368 GYDGIKDVGGKY
-1383 LKSYEEDLL
+1383 S
-1392 TNTNGSFVSADVVR
+1392 GSDH
-1406 EEVEKAKDIGSY
+1406 
-1418 TLYGFAGDR
+1418 T
-1427 PLVIDG
+1427 
-1433 GGAFWAN
+1433 
-1440 VPVDVWGGT
+1440 VW
-1449 YTTDDIVKRAKDEG
+1449 IP
-1463 YTSVLIKNINDVAM
+1463 
-1477 NNYSANIKADIYAF
+1477 
-1491 FSPEQVK
+1491 FSSEQVK
-1498 SADPVTYDDKGNVIP
+1498 SAEPIVYDDAGNVIP

-1518 NPDNPDIRYSLMDDV
+1518 NNSNKDIRYSLMDTDSTGRKLSAEQKKFFAGSKV
-1533 YLDAVKRGDMTTVQ
+1533 VDGNGNLLVMYHGTTVFGYITKFKRGKKGWLGPGIYLTSKRADAQRYADAMGEGNGRLYELYANITKPLVVTDGNPVPGIL
-1547 QMVDEAAKA
+1547 KA
-1556 AGYETRLLH
+1556 AYGR
-1565 GTSKKF
+1565 
-1571 TKFEATGSK
+1571 
-1580 TESPSAKLG
+1580 
-1589 IWLSDS
+1589 DS
-1595 KRTAESYSTPQST
+1595 VYKS
-1608 DYNDSN
+1608 
-1614 RSEWTRI
+1614 RSEKQ
-1621 FNAAEEVDKKI
+1621 A
-1632 PNAVLGDNNDERF
+1632 NDPSIVTQ
-1645 FAASEGYWNLA
+1645 ADIN
-1656 ELGKLFKEYLPN
+1656 KL
-1668 DYKELKERGVFKDG
+1668 R
-1682 EKHIRLTR
+1682 
-1690 ETFDKGDNYAV
+1690 
-1701 YKDVIDRQGEL
+1701 
-1712 LEWVNDLGRVR
+1712 
-1723 IYPSQLFSIIR
+1723 
-1734 NQIYDGVLRTLAK
+1734 AK
-1747 GDIEPRI
+1747 G
-1754 VDAYVDTR
+1754 Y
-1762 NFAKAS
+1762 
-1768 PPYHED
+1768 
-1774 TQKVKKI
+1774 
-1781 RAARSSG
+1781 
-1788 KDGIVFE
+1788 DGIVW
-1795 GMFDGGERSNHYVV
+1795 DYGGNKEVSV
-1809 FDPARIKSAAPV
+1809 FSPEQIKLV
-1821 TYDDNGNVIP
+1821 DNASP
-1831 LSERFNRKNEDIR
+1831 TESQDIR

-1849 DAKYMADIDK
+1849 DAQYMADIDK
-1859 AVADAAQKANDELKA
+1859 AVSEATQKADDELKA

-1898 QTKVTERLTVDPI
+1898 QTKVTEKPTIDPI
-1911 KAKRDIGRFL
+1911 KAKKDIGRFL
-1921 RKNGITND
+1921 RKNGITS
-1929 EAIKTLTAEI
+1929 EETIKTLTAEI
-1939 EDAFNSVYRGEK
+1939 EDAFNSVYRWEK
-1951 TDIDSVAKKVADTI
+1951 TDIDAAAKKAADAI
-1965 LKEATI
+1965 LKEATV
-1971 ADPLKAEKADI
+1971 ADPLKTEKADI

-1997 RGDIVHKYGSLTNFR
+1997 RGDIVRKYGSLTNFR

-2022 TRENANVGDGVAF
+2022 TRENAKAGEGVAF
-2035 DVAYSELQS
+2035 DVAYPELQS
-2044 EFPGIFRDAETEW
+2044 EFPGIFRDAVTEW
-2057 ETFENTVE
+2057 ETFANTVE
-2065 VADYAKDSERIPLS
+2065 AADYAMRSDPVMLADMLDSQ
-2079 YAVDEEEFARSI
+2079 EFADSVS
-2091 TNQLTDLFW
+2091 NQLAEILW
-2100 IQKGLVTEAD
+2100 NQKNLVTEAD
-2110 KAKAKAD
+2110 KAKARAD
-2117 AATENAVA
+2117 AATEKAVS
-2125 AAVEAERQR
+2125 AAVEAERR
-2134 GQKEIAANDRW
+2134 RAEKETAANDRW
-2145 RDAETKLLT
+2145 REAETKLLADM
-2154 EIAAAKEREKAAK
+2154 AAAKEREKAAK

-2173 AKYDAL
+2173 QKYDSL
-2179 AKQYRADLRAN
+2179 SKQFRADLRAN

-2217 IDRVVREDQA
+2217 IDRVVREDRA
-2227 KSKARLRAAEQ
+2227 KSKARLRTAEQ
-2238 KSTTTDDVAK
+2238 KSTTTEDVAK

-2263 KIAESWR
+2263 KAAKDWR

-2325 IGNKNL
+2325 IGDKNL
-2331 MQVFDPA
+2331 MQVFEPA
-2338 EKAGLTKEF
+2338 KKAGLTDEF

-2361 VREKAQKVLSAF
+2361 VREKAQQQLAELRAKLN
-2373 REELNKKVK
+2373 REVN
-2382 GFVEMTDENIA
+2382 GFAEMTDENIS
-2393 TAAGKDASLTKTY
+2393 TAAGKDTTLTKAY
-2406 TMEQID
+2406 TEAQIA
-2412 AAKRYKQLQAW
+2412 AAKQYKQFQAW

-2432 FGSSVTASDS
+2432 FGSSVTADDS
-2442 RAAADKL
+2442 RAAAADL
-2449 LKEHPEF
+2449 LDAHPEF

-2480 SADMAQRMKELYPHY
+2480 SADMAQYMKELYPHY

-2757 DTGDVQKALYNAAD
+2757 DTGDVQQALYNAAD

-2863 IGDDKFIKVPMG
+2863 IGDNKFIKVPMG

-2895 PASSAFAD
+2895 PASSAFAG
-2903 YPSFAIEQL
+2903 YPSFAIEQI

-2933 NWYGGD
+2933 TWYGGD

-2993 FIGDWVLPALSKKAD
+2993 FIGDWLLPTLSKKAD
-3008 VPTVV
+3008 VPAVV

-3044 FATAAD
+3044 LATAAD

-3070 IKEIYNSGEKTRKEK
+3070 LKEIYNSGEKTRKEK

-3098 IYRNALLTVGTYEE
+3098 IYRKALLTVGTYEE

-3117 DSADS
+3117 GSADS

-3159 TYDQYYAAYFATRG
+3159 TYDQYYAAYFAARG
-3173 ITGDKDE
+3173 IVGDKGE
-3180 NGKTITNSASR
+3180 NGKTIANSASR
-3191 KKKEAIDKAVPNAT
+3191 KKKEAIDKAVPGAS
-3205 TKQKHLLYEAICV
+3205 TKQKHLLYEALGV

>member
-1 MGKMTADELRRA
+1 MDRKTLEQN
-13 GEAYRSENNGAQ
+13 YQ
-25 KSPVT
+25 KSIG
-30 VSANTEGS
+30 A
-38 GNKMTASEL
+38 
-47 RQAGEAYRKAN
+47 
-58 GLSDPIYMK
+58 
-67 SPATV
+67 SPAAELEQNYQRSGIDSLVQSVKKATQ
-72 VDKYSTPST
+72 YNPS
-81 QPTQA
+81 

-101 SRKQSEVMQEQVGA
+101 SRKQSDAMKEQ
-115 LKKQRDD
+115 LDTIKKQRDD

-135 MQQQAKEQQ
+135 MPQQAKEQQ

-181 AGDAALSGVQN
+181 AGDAALAGVQN
-192 AFQSMGQYAAAA
+192 AFQSMRQYAAAA
-204 SSYLSGNQE
+204 SSYLSGNPE
-213 AQAWEAKRLMDSGVS
+213 AQAWEAKRLMESGVS

-298 MAASVAGNKYADSYE
+298 MAASAAGNKYADAYE

-397 EKSLT
+397 EKALT

-409 NFGYDMLL
+409 NFGYDILL

-448 SAVAQQVQEGLEKGA
+448 AAVAQQVQEGMEKGA

-469 YAAEVQKNPSNQMVG
+469 YAAEVQKNPSSQMVG
-484 RLYEANRTFDRES
+484 RLYEANLTYDAES

-502 QGDITQI
+502 QNDITQVSI
-509 SAKEIKAMVSDAQ
+509 NEIKAMVSKAD

-544 TEAQRTESIKTA
+544 TDAQRTQSIKTA
-556 EDSVGRA
+556 EDSVGQA

-571 VNEGEKAY
+571 ANAGEKAY

-634 SGKQAVSQAEYA
+634 SGKQAISQAEYA

-661 ADMQAQAEQM
+661 VDMQAQAEQM

-712 KKAEIPGSKKKA
+712 KKAEILGSKKKA
-724 VADVNNAAKYL
+724 VAEVNNAAKYL
-735 GKTIVWYEGA
+735 GKTIVWFEGA
-745 LQVNGQYRLANGFRA
+745 VQVNGQYRLTNGYRA

-789 DGKYSGMI
+789 DSKYSGLI

-885 AYNRLSESQ
+885 AYNRLSEAQ
-894 KALLDGMEG
+894 RALLDGMEARSDAEEAG
-903 RTESTNSAEDASV
+903 KISYSLMQEAVEKNNRPFAEQFADYKAGKMKPTELFALGNTSQYLQAAGIGNEPIVMAQSVVAKAQRKAKVDTHGHNLSDNVLLKLPEMLDKPVLLLKSDTVPNAAVIVTSTADSDGNPIVVALHLSRSEGFDIVTRVASLYGKENSRDFLAEQMLRGNLLGYSKKEANRLLHRDGLQLPRRNTAVDFDTISVAQDTDAVNNYSMQNSAEDASG
-916 KHSLMDIPAMD
+916 KH
-927 STGRELSAE
+927 
-936 QREYFFGSKVV
+936 
-947 DAEGRLKPVY
+947 
-957 HGSPAVFTEF
+957 
-967 SPDFMSQHGSS
+967 
-978 EGQGFYF
+978 
-985 TDYKPMAEGYQKDG
+985 
-999 GQLLE
+999 
-1004 GYLDIKKPLSD
+1004 
-1015 SEITLTR
+1015 
-1022 AEVKKL
+1022 
-1028 LQAVDPT
+1028 
-1035 GDEVILNYDPSGGIG
+1035 
-1050 YPSKTWYNR
+1050 
-1059 ALDATVKA
+1059 
-1067 AMEYSDSDSEI
+1067 
-1078 LAEIANG
+1078 
-1085 GAGAG
+1085 
-1090 AVLEAA
+1090 
-1096 RNTLGYD
+1096 
-1103 GYIVEGKYD
+1103 
-1112 NATVYVA
+1112 
-1119 FDSSQFKNIDNT
+1119 
-1131 APTESKD
+1131 
-1138 IRYSLMDI
+1138 
-1146 PAMDSE
+1146 
-1152 YSAAVESGN
+1152 
-1161 MQEAQRLVDEA
+1161 
-1172 AKAAGAILDASG
+1172 
-1184 RRPLHLYHGTN
+1184 
-1195 TFGYTKFRDGVI
+1195 
-1207 YATPNQSVAAG
+1207 
-1218 YGRTGYAKPRLVS
+1218 
-1231 DMYVPDDGTMETLIK
+1231 
-1246 NAKNVLDWEL
+1246 
-1256 QETTVND
+1256 
-1263 RQEAMDAVKKDADSI
+1263 
-1278 AALVDKVW
+1278 
-1286 TSDAVDAME
+1286 
-1295 LTEEQENA
+1295 
-1303 LYNVLS
+1303 
-1309 LPSYISEVIDDI
+1309 
-1321 GTYTTVDEVAYW
+1321 
-1333 ISRFNDG
+1333 
-1340 LPIIRSY
+1340 
-1347 IDENRDSLKSSPA
+1347 
-1360 WDMARLIL
+1360 
-1368 GYDLGDFAIDAEYRL
+1368 
-1383 LKSYEEDLL
+1383 
-1392 TNTNGSFVSADVVR
+1392 
-1406 EEVEKAKDIGSY
+1406 
-1418 TLYGFAGDR
+1418 
-1427 PLVIDG
+1427 
-1433 GGAFWAN
+1433 
-1440 VPVDVWGGT
+1440 
-1449 YTTDDIVKRAKDEG
+1449 
-1463 YTSVLIKNINDVAM
+1463 
-1477 NNYSANIKADIYAF
+1477 
-1491 FSPEQVK
+1491 
-1498 SADPVTYDDKGNVIP
+1498 
-1513 LSERF
+1513 
-1518 NPDNPDIRYSLMDDV
+1518 
-1533 YLDAVKRGDMTTVQ
+1533 
-1547 QMVDEAAKA
+1547 
-1556 AGYETRLLH
+1556 
-1565 GTSKKF
+1565 
-1571 TKFEATGSK
+1571 
-1580 TESPSAKLG
+1580 
-1589 IWLSDS
+1589 
-1595 KRTAESYSTPQST
+1595 
-1608 DYNDSN
+1608 
-1614 RSEWTRI
+1614 
-1621 FNAAEEVDKKI
+1621 
-1632 PNAVLGDNNDERF
+1632 
-1645 FAASEGYWNLA
+1645 
-1656 ELGKLFKEYLPN
+1656 
-1668 DYKELKERGVFKDG
+1668 
-1682 EKHIRLTR
+1682 
-1690 ETFDKGDNYAV
+1690 
-1701 YKDVIDRQGEL
+1701 
-1712 LEWVNDLGRVR
+1712 
-1723 IYPSQLFSIIR
+1723 
-1734 NQIYDGVLRTLAK
+1734 
-1747 GDIEPRI
+1747 
-1754 VDAYVDTR
+1754 
-1762 NFAKAS
+1762 
-1768 PPYHED
+1768 
-1774 TQKVKKI
+1774 
-1781 RAARSSG
+1781 
-1788 KDGIVFE
+1788 
-1795 GMFDGGERSNHYVV
+1795 
-1809 FDPARIKSAAPV
+1809 
-1821 TYDDNGNVIP
+1821 
-1831 LSERFNRKNEDIR
+1831 
-1844 YSLME
+1844 SLME
-1849 DAKYMADIDK
+1849 DAQYMADIDRVVSE
-1859 AVADAAQKANDELKA
+1859 ATEKANDELKA
-1874 AQAQV
+1874 AQAEV
-1879 KDLRKQL
+1879 KNIRQQL
-1886 LEMRNRAEYAEL
+1886 ADYRQQA
-1898 QTKVTERLTVDPI
+1898 
-1911 KAKRDIGRFL
+1911 
-1921 RKNGITND
+1921 
-1929 EAIKTLTAEI
+1929 TAE
-1939 EDAFNSVYRGEK
+1939 
-1951 TDIDSVAKKVADTI
+1951 AKM
-1965 LKEATI
+1965 
-1971 ADPLKAEKADI
+1971 
-1982 RKSLSQRTFVIGEQL
+1982 
-1997 RGDIVHKYGSLTNFR
+1997 
-2012 KKYGNIIRIK
+2012 
-2022 TRENANVGDGVAF
+2022 
-2035 DVAYSELQS
+2035 
-2044 EFPGIFRDAETEW
+2044 
-2057 ETFENTVE
+2057 
-2065 VADYAKDSERIPLS
+2065 
-2079 YAVDEEEFARSI
+2079 
-2091 TNQLTDLFW
+2091 
-2100 IQKGLVTEAD
+2100 
-2110 KAKAKAD
+2110 
-2117 AATENAVA
+2117 
-2125 AAVEAERQR
+2125 
-2134 GQKEIAANDRW
+2134 NDRW
-2145 RDAETKLLT
+2145 REAETKLLADM
-2154 EIAAAKEREKAAK
+2154 AAAKEREKAAK

-2173 AKYDAL
+2173 QKYDSL
-2179 AKQYRADLRAN
+2179 SKQYRADLRAN

-2217 IDRVVREDQA
+2217 IDRVVREDRA
-2227 KSKARLRAAEQ
+2227 KSKARLRTAEQ
-2238 KSTTTDDVAK
+2238 KSTTTEDVAK

-2263 KIAESWR
+2263 KAAKDWR
-2270 TFKRQW
+2270 TIKRQLV
-2276 INTKDELERFGNEVG
+2276 NTKDELERFGNEVG

-2325 IGNKNL
+2325 IGDKNL
-2331 MQVFDPA
+2331 MQVFEPA
-2338 EKAGLTKEF
+2338 KKAGLTDEF

-2361 VREKAQKVLSAF
+2361 VREKAQQQLAELRAKLN
-2373 REELNKKVK
+2373 REVN
-2382 GFVEMTDENIA
+2382 GFAEMTDENIS
-2393 TAAGKDASLTKTY
+2393 TAAGKDTTLTKAY
-2406 TMEQID
+2406 TEAQIA
-2412 AAKRYKQLQAW
+2412 AAKQYKQFQAW

-2432 FGSSVTASDS
+2432 FGSSVTADDS
-2442 RAAADKL
+2442 RAAAADL
-2449 LKEHPEF
+2449 LDAYPEF

-2463 YAYLDGLMEVR
+2463 YDYLDGLMEVR

-2480 SADMAQRMKELYPHY
+2480 SADMAQYMKELYPHY

-2528 QDIMPLIDSIARQT
+2528 QDVMPLIDSIARQT
-2542 LQTFSAAKK
+2542 LQAFSAAKK

-2625 SFGMKALRS
+2625 FFGMKALRS

-2709 GLSDRHHFKNGA
+2709 GLSERHHFKNGA

-2747 RLAEFISTME
+2747 RLAEFISTIE
-2757 DTGDVQKALYNAAD
+2757 DTGDVQRALYNAAD

-2863 IGDDKFIKVPMG
+2863 IGDNKFIKVPMG

-2895 PASSAFAD
+2895 PASSAFAG

-2912 APNNPLTNNIFAGIT
+2912 APNNPRTNNIFAGFD
-2927 AMSTNK
+2927 AMRTNK

-2993 FIGDWVLPALSKKAD
+2993 FIGDWLLPALSKKAD
-3008 VPTVV
+3008 VPAVV

-3064 SEITKQ
+3064 SDITKQ
-3070 IKEIYNSGEKTRKEK
+3070 LKEIYNSGEKTRKEK

-3098 IYRNALLTVGTYEE
+3098 IYRKALLTVGTYEE

-3117 DSADS
+3117 GSADS

-3140 KTYNKD
+3140 KNYNKD
-3146 VGEKAAEYVAQGV
+3146 VGEKAAEYVAHGV
-3159 TYDQYYAAYFATRG
+3159 TYDQYYAAYFAARG

-3191 KKKEAIDKAVPNAT
+3191 KKKDAIDKAVPNAT
-3205 TKQKHLLYEAICV
+3205 TKQKHLLYEAIGV

>member
-1 MGKMTADELRRA
+1 MGKVTAEEMQGLMYGNSNNTARNGGSSPEKVSA
-13 GEAYRSENNGAQ
+13 SEMENLMAPYRSQEI
-25 KSPVT
+25 KHT
-30 VSANTEGS
+30 VIS
-38 GNKMTASEL
+38 
-47 RQAGEAYRKAN
+47 
-58 GLSDPIYMK
+58 
-67 SPATV
+67 
-72 VDKYSTPST
+72 
-81 QPTQA
+81 
-86 APSTQPTQAAPAGAS
+86 PSTQPTQAAPAGAS
-101 SRKQSEVMQEQVGA
+101 SRKQSDVMQEQVGA

-234 RAGLADKREIP
+234 RSGLSDKREIP

-262 SVGAVEGGALQ
+262 SVGSVEGGALQ

-292 GSGLPV
+292 GSGLPM
-298 MAASVAGNKYADSYE
+298 MAASAAGNKYADAYE
-313 KYGNTDTAFV
+313 KYGNTDKAFV

-342 GSLGKSAAGQAVAKK
+342 GSMGKSAAWQAVAKK

-373 GKWLRDALSEGIEEG
+373 GKWLLDALSEGIEEG

-397 EKSLT
+397 EKALT

-409 NFGYDMLL
+409 NFGYDILL
-417 GALAGGVFGGG
+417 GALAGGVLGGG
-428 NAAMRSVTYSRVGK
+428 NAAMRSITYNRVGK

-448 SAVAQQVQEGLEKGA
+448 ASVAQQVQEGLEKGA

-484 RLYEANRTFDRES
+484 RLFEANLTYDAES

-502 QGDITQI
+502 QNDITQV
-509 SAKEIKAMVSDAQ
+509 SVKEIKAMVSKAD

-556 EDSVGRA
+556 EDSVGQA

-571 VNEGEKAY
+571 ANAGEEAY

-593 ARINNDPAA
+593 ARINNDPAS
-602 RQAFSQLTGVQFS
+602 RQAFSRLTGVQFT

-626 VATQNIAK
+626 VATRNIAK

-712 KKAEIPGSKKKA
+712 KKAEITKPKKKA
-724 VADVNNAAKYL
+724 VDAVNNAAKYL

-789 DGKYSGMI
+789 DSKYSGLI

-885 AYNRLSESQ
+885 AYNRLSEAQ

-903 RTESTNSAEDASV
+903 RTESTNSAEDASG

-927 STGRELSAE
+927 S
-936 QREYFFGSKVV
+936 EYF
-947 DAEGRLKPVY
+947 
-957 HGSPAVFTEF
+957 
-967 SPDFMSQHGSS
+967 
-978 EGQGFYF
+978 
-985 TDYKPMAEGYQKDG
+985 
-999 GQLLE
+999 
-1004 GYLDIKKPLSD
+1004 
-1015 SEITLTR
+1015 
-1022 AEVKKL
+1022 
-1028 LQAVDPT
+1028 
-1035 GDEVILNYDPSGGIG
+1035 
-1050 YPSKTWYNR
+1050 
-1059 ALDATVKA
+1059 
-1067 AMEYSDSDSEI
+1067 
-1078 LAEIANG
+1078 
-1085 GAGAG
+1085 
-1090 AVLEAA
+1090 
-1096 RNTLGYD
+1096 
-1103 GYIVEGKYD
+1103 
-1112 NATVYVA
+1112 
-1119 FDSSQFKNIDNT
+1119 
-1131 APTESKD
+1131 
-1138 IRYSLMDI
+1138 
-1146 PAMDSE
+1146 
-1152 YSAAVESGN
+1152 AAVESGN

-1172 AKAAGAILDASG
+1172 AKENGYTIKAF
-1184 RRPLHLYHGTN
+1184 HGTSRGDRVGN
-1195 TFGYTKFRDGVI
+1195 VFLPERATSGPMAFFTDNREIAERYSRDKADTSLAYDEEYSDYYTQFRVTRNGKSLSIGDLWK
-1207 YATPNQSVAAG
+1207 YLPMAE
-1218 YGRTGYAKPRLVS
+1218 RTK
-1231 DMYVPDDGTMETLIK
+1231 IK
-1246 NAKNVLDWEL
+1246 NAAPHIRFDEDYDKVIYDPAAQHGNGAYDAYELNRNNGNVLNTLVSTWLESGDLYNREADFL
-1256 QETTVND
+1256 DVLRLAGLNDVEYRDPDARREKVYETYLKIRNPF
-1263 RQEAMDAVKKDADSI
+1263 DASNVEQTFYDGLSAWLKSTDISEYERESAGADTW
-1278 AALVDKVW
+1278 DKNSVEPDQFLERVASDIKAGTSHAW
-1286 TSDAVDAME
+1286 TSIPDYV
-1295 LTEEQENA
+1295 T
-1303 LYNVLS
+1303 
-1309 LPSYISEVIDDI
+1309 
-1321 GTYTTVDEVAYW
+1321 AY
-1333 ISRFNDG
+1333 
-1340 LPIIRSY
+1340 
-1347 IDENRDSLKSSPA
+1347 LKE
-1360 WDMARLIL
+1360 L
-1368 GYDLGDFAIDAEYRL
+1368 GYDGI
-1383 LKSYEEDLL
+1383 
-1392 TNTNGSFVSADVVR
+1392 
-1406 EEVEKAKDIGSY
+1406 KDTG
-1418 TLYGFAGDR
+1418 GK
-1427 PLVIDG
+1427 G
-1433 GGAFWAN
+1433 GGESHT
-1440 VPVDVWGGT
+1440 VW
-1449 YTTDDIVKRAKDEG
+1449 IP
-1463 YTSVLIKNINDVAM
+1463 
-1477 NNYSANIKADIYAF
+1477 
-1491 FSPEQVK
+1491 FSSEQVK
-1498 SADPVTYDDKGNVIP
+1498 SAEPIVYDDAGNVIP

-1518 NPDNPDIRYSLMDDV
+1518 NPDNPDIRYSLM
-1533 YLDAVKRGDMTTVQ
+1533 
-1547 QMVDEAAKA
+1547 
-1556 AGYETRLLH
+1556 
-1565 GTSKKF
+1565 
-1571 TKFEATGSK
+1571 
-1580 TESPSAKLG
+1580 
-1589 IWLSDS
+1589 
-1595 KRTAESYSTPQST
+1595 
-1608 DYNDSN
+1608 
-1614 RSEWTRI
+1614 
-1621 FNAAEEVDKKI
+1621 
-1632 PNAVLGDNNDERF
+1632 
-1645 FAASEGYWNLA
+1645 
-1656 ELGKLFKEYLPN
+1656 
-1668 DYKELKERGVFKDG
+1668 
-1682 EKHIRLTR
+1682 
-1690 ETFDKGDNYAV
+1690 
-1701 YKDVIDRQGEL
+1701 
-1712 LEWVNDLGRVR
+1712 
-1723 IYPSQLFSIIR
+1723 
-1734 NQIYDGVLRTLAK
+1734 
-1747 GDIEPRI
+1747 
-1754 VDAYVDTR
+1754 
-1762 NFAKAS
+1762 
-1768 PPYHED
+1768 
-1774 TQKVKKI
+1774 
-1781 RAARSSG
+1781 
-1788 KDGIVFE
+1788 
-1795 GMFDGGERSNHYVV
+1795 
-1809 FDPARIKSAAPV
+1809 
-1821 TYDDNGNVIP
+1821 
-1831 LSERFNRKNEDIR
+1831 
-1844 YSLME
+1844 E
-1849 DAKYMADIDK
+1849 DAQYMADIDK
-1859 AVADAAQKANDELKA
+1859 AVSEATQKANDELKA

-1886 LEMRNRAEYAEL
+1886 LKMRNRAEYAEL
-1898 QTKVTERLTVDPI
+1898 QTKVTEKPTIDPI
-1911 KAKRDIGRFL
+1911 KAKKDIGRFL
-1921 RKNGITND
+1921 RKNGITD
-1929 EAIKTLTAEI
+1929 EETIKTITAEI

-1951 TDIDSVAKKVADTI
+1951 TDIDAAAKKAADAI
-1965 LKEATI
+1965 LKEATV
-1971 ADPLKAEKADI
+1971 ADPLKTEKADI

-2022 TRENANVGDGVAF
+2022 TRENAKAGEGVAF

-2044 EFPGIFRDAETEW
+2044 EFPGIFRDAATEW

-2065 VADYAKDSERIPLS
+2065 AADYAMRSDPVMIADMVDSQ
-2079 YAVDEEEFARSI
+2079 EFADSI
-2091 TNQLTDLFW
+2091 SNQLAEIFW
-2100 IQKGLVTEAD
+2100 KQKNLVTEAD
-2110 KAKAKAD
+2110 KAKASAD
-2117 AATENAVA
+2117 AATEKAVS
-2125 AAVEAERQR
+2125 AAVEAERR
-2134 GQKEIAANDRW
+2134 RAEKETAANDRW
-2145 RDAETKLLT
+2145 REAEAKLLADM
-2154 EIAAAKEREKAAK
+2154 AAAKEREKAAK

-2173 AKYDAL
+2173 AKYDSL
-2179 AKQYRADLRAN
+2179 SKQYRADLRAN

-2325 IGNKNL
+2325 IGDKNL
-2331 MQVFDPA
+2331 MQVFEPA
-2338 EKAGLTKEF
+2338 KNAGLTDEF

-2361 VREKAQKVLSAF
+2361 VREKAQRQLAEL
-2373 REELNKKVK
+2373 REKLNREVN
-2382 GFVEMTDENIA
+2382 GFAEMTDENIT
-2393 TAAGKDASLTKTY
+2393 TAAGKDTTLTKAY
-2406 TMEQID
+2406 TEAQIT
-2412 AAKRYKQLQAW
+2412 AAKQYKQFQAW

-2432 FGSSVTASDS
+2432 FGSSVTAADS

-2480 SADMAQRMKELYPHY
+2480 SDDMVQRMKELYPHY

-2528 QDIMPLIDSIARQT
+2528 KDIMPLIDSIARQT

-2556 MLYEDAMDTTRDIS
+2556 MLYEDAMDTTHDIS
-2570 EYIQSVTEEGDLVD
+2570 EYIQNVTEDGNLVD

-2590 ENLKNTLRIWVDGKP
+2590 ENLNNTLRIWVDGKP

-2757 DTGDVQKALYNAAD
+2757 ATGDVQQALYNAAD

-2843 EDDDY
+2843 EDEDY

-2863 IGDDKFIKVPMG
+2863 IGDDKFIKIPMG

-3008 VPTVV
+3008 VPAVV

-3070 IKEIYNSGEKTRKEK
+3070 LKEIYNSGEKTRKEK

-3180 NGKTITNSASR
+3180 NGNTITYSASR

-3205 TKQKHLLYEAICV
+3205 TKQKHLLYEAIGV
-3218 SEKVW
+3218 SDKVW

>member
-1 MGKMTADELRRA
+1 MDRKTLEQN
-13 GEAYRSENNGAQ
+13 YQ
-25 KSPVT
+25 KSFG
-30 VSANTEGS
+30 A
-38 GNKMTASEL
+38 
-47 RQAGEAYRKAN
+47 
-58 GLSDPIYMK
+58 
-67 SPATV
+67 SPAAELEQNYQRSGIDSLVQSVKKATQ
-72 VDKYSTPST
+72 YNPSS
-81 QPTQA
+81 
-86 APSTQPTQAAPAGAS
+86 PSTQPTQAAPAGAS
-101 SRKQSEVMQEQVGA
+101 SRKQSDAMKEQ
-115 LKKQRDD
+115 LDTIKKQRDD

-135 MQQQAKEQQ
+135 MPQQAKEQQ

-181 AGDAALSGVQN
+181 AGDAALAGVQN
-192 AFQSMGQYAAAA
+192 AFQSMRQYAAAA
-204 SSYLSGNQE
+204 SSYLSGNPE
-213 AQAWEAKRLMDSGVS
+213 AQAWEAKRLMESGVS

-298 MAASVAGNKYADSYE
+298 MAASAAGNKYADAYE

-397 EKSLT
+397 EKALT

-409 NFGYDMLL
+409 NFGYDILL
-417 GALAGGVFGGG
+417 GALAGGVLGGG

-448 SAVAQQVQEGLEKGA
+448 AAVAQQVQEGMEKGA

-469 YAAEVQKNPSNQMVG
+469 YATEVQKNPSNQMVG
-484 RLYEANRTFDRES
+484 RLYEANLTYDAES

-502 QGDITQI
+502 QNDITQVSI
-509 SAKEIKAMVSDAQ
+509 NEIKAMVSKAD
-522 ALAQAAQKLNVEAT
+522 ALAQAAQKLNVEST

-544 TEAQRTESIKTA
+544 TDAQRTQSIKTA
-556 EDSVGRA
+556 EDSVGQA

-571 VNEGEKAY
+571 ANAGEKAY

-626 VATQNIAK
+626 VATQNLAK
-634 SGKQAVSQAEYA
+634 SGKQAISQAEYA

-661 ADMQAQAEQM
+661 TDMQAQAEQM
-671 QRESEERWLS
+671 QRESDERWLS

-692 KRRIK
+692 KRHIK

-712 KKAEIPGSKKKA
+712 KKAEIPGSKKKT
-724 VADVNNAAKYL
+724 VAEVNNAAKYL
-735 GKTIVWYEGA
+735 GKTIVWFEGA
-745 LQVNGQYRLANGFRA
+745 VQVNGQYRLTNGYRA

-789 DGKYSGMI
+789 DSKYSGMI

-810 KGMMNAKTEL
+810 KGMMDAKTEL

-885 AYNRLSESQ
+885 AYNRLSEAQ
-894 KALLDGMEG
+894 RALIDGMEG
-903 RTESTNSAEDASV
+903 RTGDVTAETDARYSIYESYADDISKWVRDGKPNGMVFVLGNTGPVLQGLGAVESDIYLTSDKLNVIQKDHPEVSNSTIKKIPQILEDPILILRSKGHGKSGSNSRMVVIGAVKADNGQPLLTILDLRPYEKGFLVDDMQKVNSAYTKKNPENFIRGSEIVYADKNRTVPLLRRIGLTIASRELQQSGSIGSITYNGNGVNISGVPFSDIVSTNNYSMQNSAEDASG

-1004 GYLDIKKPLSD
+1004 GYLDIKKPLRD

-1035 GDEVILNYDPSGGIG
+1035 GDEVLVNYDPAGGIG
-1050 YPSKTWYNR
+1050 YPSKAWYNR

-1085 GAGAG
+1085 GAGTG

-1138 IRYSLMDI
+1138 IRYSI
-1146 PAMDSE
+1146 
-1152 YSAAVESGN
+1152 
-1161 MQEAQRLVDEA
+1161 
-1172 AKAAGAILDASG
+1172 
-1184 RRPLHLYHGTN
+1184 
-1195 TFGYTKFRDGVI
+1195 
-1207 YATPNQSVAAG
+1207 
-1218 YGRTGYAKPRLVS
+1218 
-1231 DMYVPDDGTMETLIK
+1231 
-1246 NAKNVLDWEL
+1246 
-1256 QETTVND
+1256 
-1263 RQEAMDAVKKDADSI
+1263 
-1278 AALVDKVW
+1278 
-1286 TSDAVDAME
+1286 
-1295 LTEEQENA
+1295 
-1303 LYNVLS
+1303 
-1309 LPSYISEVIDDI
+1309 
-1321 GTYTTVDEVAYW
+1321 
-1333 ISRFNDG
+1333 
-1340 LPIIRSY
+1340 
-1347 IDENRDSLKSSPA
+1347 
-1360 WDMARLIL
+1360 
-1368 GYDLGDFAIDAEYRL
+1368 
-1383 LKSYEEDLL
+1383 
-1392 TNTNGSFVSADVVR
+1392 
-1406 EEVEKAKDIGSY
+1406 
-1418 TLYGFAGDR
+1418 
-1427 PLVIDG
+1427 
-1433 GGAFWAN
+1433 
-1440 VPVDVWGGT
+1440 
-1449 YTTDDIVKRAKDEG
+1449 
-1463 YTSVLIKNINDVAM
+1463 
-1477 NNYSANIKADIYAF
+1477 
-1491 FSPEQVK
+1491 
-1498 SADPVTYDDKGNVIP
+1498 
-1513 LSERF
+1513 
-1518 NPDNPDIRYSLMDDV
+1518 
-1533 YLDAVKRGDMTTVQ
+1533 
-1547 QMVDEAAKA
+1547 
-1556 AGYETRLLH
+1556 
-1565 GTSKKF
+1565 
-1571 TKFEATGSK
+1571 
-1580 TESPSAKLG
+1580 
-1589 IWLSDS
+1589 
-1595 KRTAESYSTPQST
+1595 
-1608 DYNDSN
+1608 
-1614 RSEWTRI
+1614 
-1621 FNAAEEVDKKI
+1621 
-1632 PNAVLGDNNDERF
+1632 
-1645 FAASEGYWNLA
+1645 
-1656 ELGKLFKEYLPN
+1656 
-1668 DYKELKERGVFKDG
+1668 
-1682 EKHIRLTR
+1682 
-1690 ETFDKGDNYAV
+1690 
-1701 YKDVIDRQGEL
+1701 
-1712 LEWVNDLGRVR
+1712 
-1723 IYPSQLFSIIR
+1723 
-1734 NQIYDGVLRTLAK
+1734 
-1747 GDIEPRI
+1747 
-1754 VDAYVDTR
+1754 
-1762 NFAKAS
+1762 
-1768 PPYHED
+1768 
-1774 TQKVKKI
+1774 
-1781 RAARSSG
+1781 
-1788 KDGIVFE
+1788 
-1795 GMFDGGERSNHYVV
+1795 
-1809 FDPARIKSAAPV
+1809 
-1821 TYDDNGNVIP
+1821 
-1831 LSERFNRKNEDIR
+1831 
-1844 YSLME
+1844 ME
-1849 DAKYMADIDK
+1849 DAQYMADIDRVVSE
-1859 AVADAAQKANDELKA
+1859 ATEKANNELKA
-1874 AQAQV
+1874 AQAEV
-1879 KDLRKQL
+1879 KDIRQQL
-1886 LEMRNRAEYAEL
+1886 ADYRQQA
-1898 QTKVTERLTVDPI
+1898 
-1911 KAKRDIGRFL
+1911 
-1921 RKNGITND
+1921 
-1929 EAIKTLTAEI
+1929 TAE
-1939 EDAFNSVYRGEK
+1939 
-1951 TDIDSVAKKVADTI
+1951 AKM
-1965 LKEATI
+1965 
-1971 ADPLKAEKADI
+1971 
-1982 RKSLSQRTFVIGEQL
+1982 
-1997 RGDIVHKYGSLTNFR
+1997 
-2012 KKYGNIIRIK
+2012 
-2022 TRENANVGDGVAF
+2022 
-2035 DVAYSELQS
+2035 
-2044 EFPGIFRDAETEW
+2044 
-2057 ETFENTVE
+2057 
-2065 VADYAKDSERIPLS
+2065 
-2079 YAVDEEEFARSI
+2079 
-2091 TNQLTDLFW
+2091 
-2100 IQKGLVTEAD
+2100 
-2110 KAKAKAD
+2110 
-2117 AATENAVA
+2117 
-2125 AAVEAERQR
+2125 
-2134 GQKEIAANDRW
+2134 NDRW

-2179 AKQYRADLRAN
+2179 SKQYRADLRAN
-2190 NQQAQEKYN
+2190 NRQVRDKYN
-2199 EKLTEAKDE
+2199 EKLSEAKDE

-2217 IDRVVREDQA
+2217 IDRVVREDRA
-2227 KSKARLRAAEQ
+2227 KSKARLRTAEQ
-2238 KSTTTDDVAK
+2238 KSTTTEDVAK

-2263 KIAESWR
+2263 KSAKDWR

-2303 QASAAAQYS
+2303 QAAAAAQYS

-2325 IGNKNL
+2325 IGDKNL
-2331 MQVFDPA
+2331 MQVFEPA
-2338 EKAGLTKEF
+2338 KKAGLTDEF

-2361 VREKAQKVLSAF
+2361 VREKAQRQLAELRAKLN
-2373 REELNKKVK
+2373 REVN
-2382 GFVEMTDENIA
+2382 GFAEMTDENIS
-2393 TAAGKDASLTKTY
+2393 TAAGKDTTLTKAY
-2406 TMEQID
+2406 TKAQIA
-2412 AAKRYKQLQAW
+2412 AAKQYKQFQAW

-2432 FGSSVTASDS
+2432 FGSSVTADDS
-2442 RAAADKL
+2442 RAAAADL
-2449 LKEHPEF
+2449 LDAHPEF

-2480 SADMAQRMKELYPHY
+2480 SADMAQYMKELYPHY

-2669 NATFIKNYGKAV
+2669 NATFVKNYGKAV

-2709 GLSDRHHFKNGA
+2709 GLSDRYHFKNGA

-2757 DTGDVQKALYNAAD
+2757 DTGDVQQALYNAAD

-2863 IGDDKFIKVPMG
+2863 IGDNKFIKVPMG

-2895 PASSAFAD
+2895 PASSAFAG
-2903 YPSFAIEQL
+2903 YPSFAIEQI

-2933 NWYGGD
+2933 TWYGGD

-3008 VPTVV
+3008 VPAVV

-3050 DATYSYLYKQSKAA
+3050 DATFSYLYKQSKAA

-3070 IKEIYNSGEKTRKEK
+3070 LKEIYNSGEKTRKEK

-3098 IYRNALLTVGTYEE
+3098 IYRKALLTVGTYEE

-3117 DSADS
+3117 GSADS

-3140 KTYNKD
+3140 KTYKKD

-3159 TYDQYYAAYFATRG
+3159 TYDQYYAAYFAARG

-3191 KKKEAIDKAVPNAT
+3191 KKKEAIDKAIPNAT
-3205 TKQKHLLYEAICV
+3205 TKQKHLLYEALGV

>member
-1 MGKMTADELRRA
+1 MDRKTLEQN
-13 GEAYRSENNGAQ
+13 YQ
-25 KSPVT
+25 KSFG
-30 VSANTEGS
+30 A
-38 GNKMTASEL
+38 
-47 RQAGEAYRKAN
+47 
-58 GLSDPIYMK
+58 
-67 SPATV
+67 SPAAELEQNYQRSGIDSLVQSVKKATQ
-72 VDKYSTPST
+72 YNPS
-81 QPTQA
+81 

-101 SRKQSEVMQEQVGA
+101 SRKQSDAMKEQ
-115 LKKQRDD
+115 LDTIKKQRDD

-135 MQQQAKEQQ
+135 MPQQAKEQQ
-144 KIANKAAIEYENAYT
+144 KIANNAAIEYENAYT

-181 AGDAALSGVQN
+181 AGDAVLSGVQN
-192 AFQSMGQYAAAA
+192 AFQSTGQAAVAA
-204 SSYLSGNQE
+204 SSYLSGSGVQ
-213 AQAWEAKRLMDSGVS
+213 ATKAWEAKRLMESGVS

-298 MAASVAGNKYADSYE
+298 MAASAAGNKYADAYE

-397 EKSLT
+397 EKALT

-409 NFGYDMLL
+409 NFGYDILL
-417 GALAGGVFGGG
+417 GALAGGVLGGG

-448 SAVAQQVQEGLEKGA
+448 AAVAQQVQEGMEKGA

-484 RLYEANRTFDRES
+484 RLYEANLTYDAES

-502 QGDITQI
+502 QNDITQVSI
-509 SAKEIKAMVSDAQ
+509 NEIKAMVSKAD

-544 TEAQRTESIKTA
+544 TDAQRTQSIKTA
-556 EDSVGRA
+556 EDSVGQA

-571 VNEGEKAY
+571 ANAGEKAY

-634 SGKQAVSQAEYA
+634 SGKQAISQAEYA

-671 QRESEERWLS
+671 QRESDERWLS

-712 KKAEIPGSKKKA
+712 KKAEILGSKKKA
-724 VADVNNAAKYL
+724 VAEVNNAAKYL
-735 GKTIVWYEGA
+735 GKTIVWFEGA
-745 LQVNGQYRLANGFRA
+745 VQVNGQYRLTNGYRA

-789 DGKYSGMI
+789 DSKYSGLI

-820 YERNGIELDPNAA
+820 YERNGIELDPDAA

-885 AYNRLSESQ
+885 AYNRLSEAQ
-894 KALLDGMEG
+894 RALIDGIEG
-903 RTESTNSAEDASV
+903 RTEAEEAGKISY
-916 KHSLMDIPAMD
+916 SLMREAVEKNNRPFAEQFADYKAGKMKPTELFALGNTSQYLQAAGIGNEPIVMAQSVVAKAQRKAKVDTHGHNLSDNVLLKLPEMLDKPVLLLKSDTVPNAAVIVTSTADSDGNPIVVALHLSRSEGFDIVTRVASLYGKENSRDFLAEQMLRGNLLGYSKKEANRLLHRDGLQLPRRNTAVDFDTINIPQDTDVVNSHSMQTGAKNAQEKLSLMEMPTTD
-927 STGRELSAE
+927 STG
-936 QREYFFGSKVV
+936 SK
-947 DAEGRLKPVY
+947 
-957 HGSPAVFTEF
+957 
-967 SPDFMSQHGSS
+967 
-978 EGQGFYF
+978 
-985 TDYKPMAEGYQKDG
+985 
-999 GQLLE
+999 
-1004 GYLDIKKPLSD
+1004 
-1015 SEITLTR
+1015 
-1022 AEVKKL
+1022 
-1028 LQAVDPT
+1028 
-1035 GDEVILNYDPSGGIG
+1035 
-1050 YPSKTWYNR
+1050 
-1059 ALDATVKA
+1059 
-1067 AMEYSDSDSEI
+1067 
-1078 LAEIANG
+1078 
-1085 GAGAG
+1085 
-1090 AVLEAA
+1090 
-1096 RNTLGYD
+1096 
-1103 GYIVEGKYD
+1103 
-1112 NATVYVA
+1112 
-1119 FDSSQFKNIDNT
+1119 
-1131 APTESKD
+1131 
-1138 IRYSLMDI
+1138 
-1146 PAMDSE
+1146 
-1152 YSAAVESGN
+1152 
-1161 MQEAQRLVDEA
+1161 
-1172 AKAAGAILDASG
+1172 
-1184 RRPLHLYHGTN
+1184 
-1195 TFGYTKFRDGVI
+1195 
-1207 YATPNQSVAAG
+1207 
-1218 YGRTGYAKPRLVS
+1218 
-1231 DMYVPDDGTMETLIK
+1231 
-1246 NAKNVLDWEL
+1246 
-1256 QETTVND
+1256 
-1263 RQEAMDAVKKDADSI
+1263 
-1278 AALVDKVW
+1278 
-1286 TSDAVDAME
+1286 
-1295 LTEEQENA
+1295 
-1303 LYNVLS
+1303 
-1309 LPSYISEVIDDI
+1309 
-1321 GTYTTVDEVAYW
+1321 
-1333 ISRFNDG
+1333 
-1340 LPIIRSY
+1340 
-1347 IDENRDSLKSSPA
+1347 
-1360 WDMARLIL
+1360 
-1368 GYDLGDFAIDAEYRL
+1368 
-1383 LKSYEEDLL
+1383 
-1392 TNTNGSFVSADVVR
+1392 
-1406 EEVEKAKDIGSY
+1406 
-1418 TLYGFAGDR
+1418 
-1427 PLVIDG
+1427 
-1433 GGAFWAN
+1433 
-1440 VPVDVWGGT
+1440 
-1449 YTTDDIVKRAKDEG
+1449 
-1463 YTSVLIKNINDVAM
+1463 
-1477 NNYSANIKADIYAF
+1477 
-1491 FSPEQVK
+1491 
-1498 SADPVTYDDKGNVIP
+1498 
-1513 LSERF
+1513 
-1518 NPDNPDIRYSLMDDV
+1518 
-1533 YLDAVKRGDMTTVQ
+1533 
-1547 QMVDEAAKA
+1547 
-1556 AGYETRLLH
+1556 
-1565 GTSKKF
+1565 
-1571 TKFEATGSK
+1571 
-1580 TESPSAKLG
+1580 
-1589 IWLSDS
+1589 
-1595 KRTAESYSTPQST
+1595 
-1608 DYNDSN
+1608 
-1614 RSEWTRI
+1614 
-1621 FNAAEEVDKKI
+1621 
-1632 PNAVLGDNNDERF
+1632 
-1645 FAASEGYWNLA
+1645 
-1656 ELGKLFKEYLPN
+1656 
-1668 DYKELKERGVFKDG
+1668 
-1682 EKHIRLTR
+1682 
-1690 ETFDKGDNYAV
+1690 
-1701 YKDVIDRQGEL
+1701 
-1712 LEWVNDLGRVR
+1712 
-1723 IYPSQLFSIIR
+1723 
-1734 NQIYDGVLRTLAK
+1734 
-1747 GDIEPRI
+1747 
-1754 VDAYVDTR
+1754 
-1762 NFAKAS
+1762 
-1768 PPYHED
+1768 
-1774 TQKVKKI
+1774 
-1781 RAARSSG
+1781 
-1788 KDGIVFE
+1788 
-1795 GMFDGGERSNHYVV
+1795 
-1809 FDPARIKSAAPV
+1809 
-1821 TYDDNGNVIP
+1821 
-1831 LSERFNRKNEDIR
+1831 DIR

-1849 DAKYMADIDK
+1849 DAQYMADIDK

-1898 QTKVTERLTVDPI
+1898 QTKVTERPTVDPI
-1911 KAKRDIGRFL
+1911 KAKRDISRFL
-1921 RKNGITND
+1921 RKNGITN
-1929 EAIKTLTAEI
+1929 EETIKTLTAEI
-1939 EDAFNSVYRGEK
+1939 EDAFNSVYRWEK
-1951 TDIDSVAKKVADTI
+1951 TDIDAAAKKAADAI
-1965 LKEATI
+1965 LKEATV
-1971 ADPLKAEKADI
+1971 ADPLKTEKADI

-1997 RGDIVHKYGSLTNFR
+1997 RGDIVRKYGSFTNFR
-2012 KKYGNIIRIK
+2012 RKYGNIIRIK
-2022 TRENANVGDGVAF
+2022 TRENAKAGEGVAF

-2091 TNQLTDLFW
+2091 TNQLTDLLW
-2100 IQKGLVTEAD
+2100 SQKELVTEAD

-2117 AATENAVA
+2117 AATEKAVD

-2134 GQKEIAANDRW
+2134 GQKETAANDRW

-2179 AKQYRADLRAN
+2179 SKQYRADLRAN
-2190 NQQAQEKYN
+2190 NRQVRDKYN
-2199 EKLTEAKDE
+2199 EKLSEAKDE

-2217 IDRVVREDQA
+2217 IDRVVREDRA
-2227 KSKARLRAAEQ
+2227 KSKARLRTAEQ
-2238 KSTTTDDVAK
+2238 KSTTTEDVAK

-2263 KIAESWR
+2263 KAAKDWR

-2325 IGNKNL
+2325 IGDKNL
-2331 MQVFDPA
+2331 MQVFEPA
-2338 EKAGLTKEF
+2338 KKSGLTNEF

-2361 VREKAQKVLSAF
+2361 VRENAQRQLAELRAKLN
-2373 REELNKKVK
+2373 REVN
-2382 GFVEMTDENIA
+2382 GFAEMTDENIA
-2393 TAAGKDASLTKTY
+2393 TAAGKDTALTKAY
-2406 TMEQID
+2406 TEAQIA
-2412 AAKRYKQLQAW
+2412 AAKQYKQFQAW

-2432 FGSSVTASDS
+2432 FGSSVTADDS
-2442 RAAADKL
+2442 RAAAADL
-2449 LKEHPEF
+2449 LDAHPEF

-2480 SADMAQRMKELYPHY
+2480 SADMAQYMKELYPHY

-2669 NATFIKNYGKAV
+2669 NATFVKNYGKAV

-2757 DTGDVQKALYNAAD
+2757 DTGDVQQALYNAAD

-2863 IGDDKFIKVPMG
+2863 VGDNKFIKIPMG

-2895 PASSAFAD
+2895 PASSAFAG
-2903 YPSFAIEQL
+2903 YPSFAIEQI

-2933 NWYGGD
+2933 TWYGGD

-2972 KNGIEGL
+2972 KNGIEGI

-2993 FIGDWVLPALSKKAD
+2993 FIGDWLLPALSKKAD
-3008 VPTVV
+3008 VPAVV

-3050 DATYSYLYKQSKAA
+3050 DATFSYLYKQSKAA

-3070 IKEIYNSGEKTRKEK
+3070 LKEIYNSGEKTRKEK

-3098 IYRNALLTVGTYEE
+3098 IYRKALLTVGTYEE

-3117 DSADS
+3117 GSADS

-3140 KTYNKD
+3140 KNYNKD

-3159 TYDQYYAAYFATRG
+3159 TYDQYYAAYFAARG
-3173 ITGDKDE
+3173 IVGDKDGD
-3180 NGKTITNSASR
+3180 GKTIQLSSSR
-3191 KKKEAIDKAVPNAT
+3191 KKKAAIDKAVPGAS
-3205 TKQKHLLYEAICV
+3205 TKQKHLLYEALGV

>member
-38 GNKMTASEL
+38 GKKMTASEL

-58 GLSDPIYMK
+58 GLSDPIYME

-72 VDKYSTPST
+72 VDKYS
-81 QPTQA
+81 

-101 SRKQSEVMQEQVGA
+101 SRKQSEVMQEQVDA

-181 AGDAALSGVQN
+181 VGDAALSGVQN

-213 AQAWEAKRLMDSGVS
+213 AQAWEAKRLMDSGLD
-228 GTEAVK
+228 AVESVK
-234 RAGLADKREIP
+234 QAGLTDKREIP

-292 GSGLPV
+292 GSGLPM
-298 MAASVAGNKYADSYE
+298 MAASTAGNKYADAYE

-397 EKSLT
+397 EKALT

-409 NFGYDMLL
+409 NFGYDILL
-417 GALAGGVFGGG
+417 GALAGGVLGGG

-448 SAVAQQVQEGLEKGA
+448 ASVSQQVQEGLEKGV

-484 RLYEANRTFDRES
+484 RLFEANRTFDRES

-544 TEAQRTESIKTA
+544 TDAQRTESIKTA
-556 EDSVGRA
+556 EDSVGQA

-593 ARINNDPAA
+593 ARINNDPAS
-602 RQAFSQLTGVQFS
+602 RQAFSRLTGVQFT

-626 VATQNIAK
+626 VATRNIAK

-712 KKAEIPGSKKKA
+712 KKAEITNSKKKA
-724 VADVNNAAKYL
+724 VDAVNNAAKYL

-780 HEMFHDLVA
+780 HELFHDLVA
-789 DGKYSGMI
+789 DSKYSGLI

-810 KGMMNAKTEL
+810 NGMMNAKTEL
-820 YERNGIELDPNAA
+820 YERNGIELDPNEA

-855 GARNTEAATG
+855 GARNTESATG

-885 AYNRLSESQ
+885 AYNRLSEAQ

-903 RTESTNSAEDASV
+903 RAESTNSAEDAGGSY
-916 KHSLMDIPAMD
+916 SLMDDRRGNGYDGYSMSNNARAAYENGEKPLSNWTKTDIIDAIQDINPNIDCSRLNAATLKKEFLTQTSWHHTSKFYNRTNFYSIDTEYVEGLTQSEVDAIKNVTEPKKVRNASVDASVDDAYSKIQTIVEAGLAKNEDSAVKKLLLGGSLDAAYREAVDTIRERDAQKVDAWRKLPEGHWRKKYVSLYDSDIESYIKEMYAANKLSKNSKLFKSLEEHFNDGGKFSLMNVPATD

-1138 IRYSLMDI
+1138 IRYSI
-1146 PAMDSE
+1146 
-1152 YSAAVESGN
+1152 
-1161 MQEAQRLVDEA
+1161 
-1172 AKAAGAILDASG
+1172 
-1184 RRPLHLYHGTN
+1184 
-1195 TFGYTKFRDGVI
+1195 
-1207 YATPNQSVAAG
+1207 
-1218 YGRTGYAKPRLVS
+1218 
-1231 DMYVPDDGTMETLIK
+1231 
-1246 NAKNVLDWEL
+1246 
-1256 QETTVND
+1256 
-1263 RQEAMDAVKKDADSI
+1263 
-1278 AALVDKVW
+1278 
-1286 TSDAVDAME
+1286 
-1295 LTEEQENA
+1295 
-1303 LYNVLS
+1303 
-1309 LPSYISEVIDDI
+1309 
-1321 GTYTTVDEVAYW
+1321 
-1333 ISRFNDG
+1333 
-1340 LPIIRSY
+1340 
-1347 IDENRDSLKSSPA
+1347 
-1360 WDMARLIL
+1360 
-1368 GYDLGDFAIDAEYRL
+1368 
-1383 LKSYEEDLL
+1383 
-1392 TNTNGSFVSADVVR
+1392 
-1406 EEVEKAKDIGSY
+1406 
-1418 TLYGFAGDR
+1418 
-1427 PLVIDG
+1427 
-1433 GGAFWAN
+1433 
-1440 VPVDVWGGT
+1440 
-1449 YTTDDIVKRAKDEG
+1449 
-1463 YTSVLIKNINDVAM
+1463 
-1477 NNYSANIKADIYAF
+1477 
-1491 FSPEQVK
+1491 
-1498 SADPVTYDDKGNVIP
+1498 
-1513 LSERF
+1513 
-1518 NPDNPDIRYSLMDDV
+1518 
-1533 YLDAVKRGDMTTVQ
+1533 
-1547 QMVDEAAKA
+1547 
-1556 AGYETRLLH
+1556 
-1565 GTSKKF
+1565 
-1571 TKFEATGSK
+1571 
-1580 TESPSAKLG
+1580 
-1589 IWLSDS
+1589 
-1595 KRTAESYSTPQST
+1595 
-1608 DYNDSN
+1608 
-1614 RSEWTRI
+1614 
-1621 FNAAEEVDKKI
+1621 
-1632 PNAVLGDNNDERF
+1632 
-1645 FAASEGYWNLA
+1645 
-1656 ELGKLFKEYLPN
+1656 
-1668 DYKELKERGVFKDG
+1668 
-1682 EKHIRLTR
+1682 
-1690 ETFDKGDNYAV
+1690 
-1701 YKDVIDRQGEL
+1701 
-1712 LEWVNDLGRVR
+1712 
-1723 IYPSQLFSIIR
+1723 
-1734 NQIYDGVLRTLAK
+1734 
-1747 GDIEPRI
+1747 
-1754 VDAYVDTR
+1754 
-1762 NFAKAS
+1762 
-1768 PPYHED
+1768 
-1774 TQKVKKI
+1774 
-1781 RAARSSG
+1781 
-1788 KDGIVFE
+1788 
-1795 GMFDGGERSNHYVV
+1795 
-1809 FDPARIKSAAPV
+1809 
-1821 TYDDNGNVIP
+1821 
-1831 LSERFNRKNEDIR
+1831 
-1844 YSLME
+1844 ME
-1849 DAKYMADIDK
+1849 DAQYMADIDK
-1859 AVADAAQKANDELKA
+1859 AVSEATQKADDELKA
-1874 AQAQV
+1874 AQTQV

-1898 QTKVTERLTVDPI
+1898 QTKVTEKPTIDPI
-1911 KAKRDIGRFL
+1911 KAKKDIGRFL
-1921 RKNGITND
+1921 RKNGITN
-1929 EAIKTLTAEI
+1929 EETIKTLTAEI
-1939 EDAFNSVYRGEK
+1939 EDAFNGVYRGEK
-1951 TDIDSVAKKVADTI
+1951 TDIDAAAKKAADAI
-1965 LKEATI
+1965 LKEATV
-1971 ADPLKAEKADI
+1971 ADPLKTEKADI

-2022 TRENANVGDGVAF
+2022 TRENAKAGEGVAF

-2057 ETFENTVE
+2057 ETFANTVE
-2065 VADYAKDSERIPLS
+2065 AADYAMRSDPVMIADMVDSQ
-2079 YAVDEEEFARSI
+2079 EFADSVS
-2091 TNQLTDLFW
+2091 NQLTEMFW
-2100 IQKGLVTEAD
+2100 NQKNLVTEAD
-2110 KAKAKAD
+2110 KAKASAD
-2117 AATENAVA
+2117 AETEKAVS
-2125 AAVEAERQR
+2125 AAVEAERR
-2134 GQKEIAANDRW
+2134 RAEKETAANDRW
-2145 RDAETKLLT
+2145 REAETKLLADM
-2154 EIAAAKEREKAAK
+2154 AAAKEREKAAK

-2173 AKYDAL
+2173 AKYDSL
-2179 AKQYRADLRAN
+2179 SKQYRADLRAN
-2190 NQQAQEKYN
+2190 NQKAQEKYN
-2199 EKLTEAKDE
+2199 EKLSEAKDE

-2227 KSKARLRAAEQ
+2227 KSKARLRTAEQ
-2238 KSTTTDDVAK
+2238 KSTTTEDVAK
-2248 VLTEMPKKDKETFKA
+2248 VLTEMPNKGKEAFKA

-2312 IGGAGQYDLNGKK
+2312 IGGSGQYDLNGKK
-2325 IGNKNL
+2325 IGDKNL
-2331 MQVFDPA
+2331 MQVFEPA
-2338 EKAGLTKEF
+2338 KKAGLTDEF

-2361 VREKAQKVLSAF
+2361 VREKAQRQLAELRAKLN
-2373 REELNKKVK
+2373 REVK
-2382 GFVEMTDENIA
+2382 GFAEMTDENIA
-2393 TAAGKDASLTKTY
+2393 TAAGKDTTLTKAY
-2406 TMEQID
+2406 TEAQIA
-2412 AAKRYKQLQAW
+2412 AAKQYKQFQAW

-2432 FGSSVTASDS
+2432 FGSSVTAADS

-2480 SADMAQRMKELYPHY
+2480 SEDMVQRMKELYPHY

-2517 NSTIKSAKGGN
+2517 NSTIKAAKGGN

-2542 LQTFSAAKK
+2542 LQIFSAAKK

-2570 EYIQSVTEEGDLVD
+2570 EYIQNVTEDGELVD

-2709 GLSDRHHFKNGA
+2709 GLSDRHHFKNGE

-2757 DTGDVQKALYNAAD
+2757 DTGDVQQALYNAAD

-2784 KLNASLVPFFNP
+2784 KLNASLAPFFNP

-2863 IGDDKFIKVPMG
+2863 IGDNKFIKIPMG

-3008 VPTVV
+3008 VPAVV

-3064 SEITKQ
+3064 SDITKQ
-3070 IKEIYNSGEKTRKEK
+3070 LKALYDSGEKTRNEK
-3085 MSEAR
+3085 REEAR

-3146 VGEKAAEYVAQGV
+3146 VGEKADEYVAQGV
-3159 TYDQYYAAYFATRG
+3159 TYDQYYAAYFAARG
-3173 ITGDKDE
+3173 ITGDKDGD
-3180 NGKTITNSASR
+3180 GKTIQLSSSR
-3191 KKKEAIDKAVPNAT
+3191 KKKAAIDKAVPGAS
-3205 TKQKHLLYEAICV
+3205 TKQKHLLYEALGV

>member
-1 MGKMTADELRRA
+1 MDRKTLEQN
-13 GEAYRSENNGAQ
+13 YQ
-25 KSPVT
+25 KSFG
-30 VSANTEGS
+30 A
-38 GNKMTASEL
+38 
-47 RQAGEAYRKAN
+47 
-58 GLSDPIYMK
+58 
-67 SPATV
+67 SPAAELEQNYQRSGIDSLVQSVKKATQ
-72 VDKYSTPST
+72 YNPS
-81 QPTQA
+81 

-101 SRKQSEVMQEQVGA
+101 SRKQSDAMKEQ
-115 LKKQRDD
+115 LDTIKKQRDD

-135 MQQQAKEQQ
+135 MPQQAKEQQ

-181 AGDAALSGVQN
+181 AGDAALAGVQN
-192 AFQSMGQYAAAA
+192 AFQSMRQYAAAA
-204 SSYLSGNQE
+204 SSYLSGNPE
-213 AQAWEAKRLMDSGVS
+213 AQAWEAKRLMESGVS

-280 MVPSLVANAVLP
+280 MVPSLVANAFLP

-298 MAASVAGNKYADSYE
+298 MAASAAGNKYADAYE

-397 EKSLT
+397 EKALT

-409 NFGYDMLL
+409 NFGYDILL
-417 GALAGGVFGGG
+417 GALAGGVLGGG

-448 SAVAQQVQEGLEKGA
+448 AAVAQQVQEGMEKGA

-469 YAAEVQKNPSNQMVG
+469 YAAEVQKNPSSQMVG
-484 RLYEANRTFDRES
+484 RLYEANLTYDAES

-502 QGDITQI
+502 QNDITQVSI
-509 SAKEIKAMVSDAQ
+509 NEIKAMVSKAD

-544 TEAQRTESIKTA
+544 TDAQRTQSIKTA
-556 EDSVGRA
+556 EGSVGQA

-571 VNEGEKAY
+571 ANAGEKAY

-634 SGKQAVSQAEYA
+634 SGKQAISQAEYA

-671 QRESEERWLS
+671 QRESDERWLS

-712 KKAEIPGSKKKA
+712 KKAEILGSKKKA
-724 VADVNNAAKYL
+724 VAEVNNAAKYL
-735 GKTIVWYEGA
+735 GKTIVWFEGA
-745 LQVNGQYRLANGFRA
+745 VQVNGQYRLTNGYRA

-789 DGKYSGMI
+789 DSKYSGLI

-894 KALLDGMEG
+894 KALLDGMKGKAETGVKGPEAFSLIDVAPNGMEIYETSLATQQLSESQKKKQYLALIKNQYRG
-903 RTESTNSAEDASV
+903 RTARLERNGHVVYVRPDIQEAGKPIYGDRRSTANGAKALRNSLAEGDVFDLLENAEYDRSSRDTKNHKNADYFDYYVKTVQIDGKVYDLVADVKRAYGNSDGLYYTLYLVDNATKKAVVSQRPQTLGSSEPITASEMGSNSFSADMVPQSDTAVNNYSMQNSAEDASG
-916 KHSLMDIPAMD
+916 KHSLMEIPTTD

-936 QREYFFGSKVV
+936 QQEYFKDSKVRDEDGNLLV
-947 DAEGRLKPVY
+947 VY
-957 HGSPAVFTEF
+957 HGTDADFTVFDASKGRANMDIQGMFF
-967 SPDFMSQHGSS
+967 SPWELDAQGYGSNVS
-978 EGQGFYF
+978 AY
-985 TDYKPMAEGYQKDG
+985 
-999 GQLLE
+999 
-1004 GYLDIKKPLSD
+1004 YLDIKNPA
-1015 SEITLTR
+1015 SE
-1022 AEVKKL
+1022 
-1028 LQAVDPT
+1028 AV
-1035 GDEVILNYDPSGGIG
+1035 GYKALNRFKGQNNAG
-1050 YPSKTWYNR
+1050 
-1059 ALDATVKA
+1059 VKA
-1067 AMEYSDSDSEI
+1067 REYLQS
-1078 LAEIANG
+1078 
-1085 GAGAG
+1085 
-1090 AVLEAA
+1090 
-1096 RNTLGYD
+1096 LGYD
-1103 GYIVEGKYD
+1103 GVNNGNEEYI
-1112 NATVYVA
+1112 A
-1119 FDSSQFKNIDNT
+1119 FEPSQIKRIDN
-1131 APTESKD
+1131 
-1138 IRYSLMDI
+1138 L
-1146 PAMDSE
+1146 
-1152 YSAAVESGN
+1152 
-1161 MQEAQRLVDEA
+1161 
-1172 AKAAGAILDASG
+1172 
-1184 RRPLHLYHGTN
+1184 
-1195 TFGYTKFRDGVI
+1195 
-1207 YATPNQSVAAG
+1207 TP
-1218 YGRTGYAKPRLVS
+1218 
-1231 DMYVPDDGTMETLIK
+1231 
-1246 NAKNVLDWEL
+1246 
-1256 QETTVND
+1256 
-1263 RQEAMDAVKKDADSI
+1263 
-1278 AALVDKVW
+1278 
-1286 TSDAVDAME
+1286 
-1295 LTEEQENA
+1295 
-1303 LYNVLS
+1303 
-1309 LPSYISEVIDDI
+1309 
-1321 GTYTTVDEVAYW
+1321 
-1333 ISRFNDG
+1333 
-1340 LPIIRSY
+1340 
-1347 IDENRDSLKSSPA
+1347 
-1360 WDMARLIL
+1360 
-1368 GYDLGDFAIDAEYRL
+1368 
-1383 LKSYEEDLL
+1383 
-1392 TNTNGSFVSADVVR
+1392 
-1406 EEVEKAKDIGSY
+1406 
-1418 TLYGFAGDR
+1418 
-1427 PLVIDG
+1427 
-1433 GGAFWAN
+1433 
-1440 VPVDVWGGT
+1440 
-1449 YTTDDIVKRAKDEG
+1449 
-1463 YTSVLIKNINDVAM
+1463 
-1477 NNYSANIKADIYAF
+1477 
-1491 FSPEQVK
+1491 
-1498 SADPVTYDDKGNVIP
+1498 
-1513 LSERF
+1513 
-1518 NPDNPDIRYSLMDDV
+1518 
-1533 YLDAVKRGDMTTVQ
+1533 
-1547 QMVDEAAKA
+1547 
-1556 AGYETRLLH
+1556 
-1565 GTSKKF
+1565 
-1571 TKFEATGSK
+1571 TGSK
-1580 TESPSAKLG
+1580 
-1589 IWLSDS
+1589 
-1595 KRTAESYSTPQST
+1595 
-1608 DYNDSN
+1608 
-1614 RSEWTRI
+1614 
-1621 FNAAEEVDKKI
+1621 
-1632 PNAVLGDNNDERF
+1632 
-1645 FAASEGYWNLA
+1645 
-1656 ELGKLFKEYLPN
+1656 
-1668 DYKELKERGVFKDG
+1668 
-1682 EKHIRLTR
+1682 
-1690 ETFDKGDNYAV
+1690 
-1701 YKDVIDRQGEL
+1701 
-1712 LEWVNDLGRVR
+1712 
-1723 IYPSQLFSIIR
+1723 
-1734 NQIYDGVLRTLAK
+1734 
-1747 GDIEPRI
+1747 
-1754 VDAYVDTR
+1754 
-1762 NFAKAS
+1762 
-1768 PPYHED
+1768 
-1774 TQKVKKI
+1774 
-1781 RAARSSG
+1781 
-1788 KDGIVFE
+1788 
-1795 GMFDGGERSNHYVV
+1795 
-1809 FDPARIKSAAPV
+1809 
-1821 TYDDNGNVIP
+1821 
-1831 LSERFNRKNEDIR
+1831 DIR

-1849 DAKYMADIDK
+1849 DAQYMADIDRIVSE
-1859 AVADAAQKANDELKA
+1859 ATEKANDELKA
-1874 AQAQV
+1874 AQAEV
-1879 KDLRKQL
+1879 KDIRQQL
-1886 LEMRNRAEYAEL
+1886 ADYRQQA
-1898 QTKVTERLTVDPI
+1898 
-1911 KAKRDIGRFL
+1911 
-1921 RKNGITND
+1921 
-1929 EAIKTLTAEI
+1929 TAE
-1939 EDAFNSVYRGEK
+1939 
-1951 TDIDSVAKKVADTI
+1951 AKM
-1965 LKEATI
+1965 
-1971 ADPLKAEKADI
+1971 
-1982 RKSLSQRTFVIGEQL
+1982 
-1997 RGDIVHKYGSLTNFR
+1997 
-2012 KKYGNIIRIK
+2012 
-2022 TRENANVGDGVAF
+2022 
-2035 DVAYSELQS
+2035 
-2044 EFPGIFRDAETEW
+2044 
-2057 ETFENTVE
+2057 
-2065 VADYAKDSERIPLS
+2065 
-2079 YAVDEEEFARSI
+2079 
-2091 TNQLTDLFW
+2091 
-2100 IQKGLVTEAD
+2100 
-2110 KAKAKAD
+2110 
-2117 AATENAVA
+2117 
-2125 AAVEAERQR
+2125 
-2134 GQKEIAANDRW
+2134 NDRW

-2199 EKLTEAKDE
+2199 EKLTEVKDE

-2217 IDRVVREDQA
+2217 IDRVVREDRA
-2227 KSKARLRAAEQ
+2227 KSKARLRTAEQ
-2238 KSTTTDDVAK
+2238 KSTTTEDVAK

-2263 KIAESWR
+2263 KAAKDWR

-2276 INTKDELERFGNEVG
+2276 INTKDELERFGDEVG

-2325 IGNKNL
+2325 IGDKNL
-2331 MQVFDPA
+2331 MQVFEPA
-2338 EKAGLTKEF
+2338 KKAGLTDEF

-2361 VREKAQKVLSAF
+2361 VREKAQRQLAEL
-2373 REELNKKVK
+2373 REKLNREVN
-2382 GFVEMTDENIA
+2382 GFAEMTDENIS
-2393 TAAGKDASLTKTY
+2393 TAAGKDTTLTKAY
-2406 TMEQID
+2406 TEAQIA
-2412 AAKRYKQLQAW
+2412 AAKQYKQFQAW

-2432 FGSSVTASDS
+2432 FGSSVTADDS
-2442 RAAADKL
+2442 RAAAADL
-2449 LKEHPEF
+2449 LDAHPEF

-2480 SADMAQRMKELYPHY
+2480 SADMAQYMKELYPHY

-2703 YYDPKT
+2703 YYDPKS
-2709 GLSDRHHFKNGA
+2709 GLSDRYHFKNGA

-2757 DTGDVQKALYNAAD
+2757 DTGDVQQALYNAAD
-2771 ITTNFGRGGFAAR
+2771 ITTNFGRGGFTAR

-2863 IGDDKFIKVPMG
+2863 IGDNKFIKVPMG

-2895 PASSAFAD
+2895 PASSAFAG
-2903 YPSFAIEQL
+2903 YPSFAIEQI

-2933 NWYGGD
+2933 TWYGGD

-2993 FIGDWVLPALSKKAD
+2993 FIGDWLLPALSKKAD
-3008 VPTVV
+3008 VPAVV

-3044 FATAAD
+3044 LATAAD

-3070 IKEIYNSGEKTRKEK
+3070 LKEIYNSGEKTRKEK

-3098 IYRNALLTVGTYEE
+3098 IYRKALLTVGTYEE

-3117 DSADS
+3117 GSADS

-3140 KTYNKD
+3140 KNYNKD
-3146 VGEKAAEYVAQGV
+3146 VGEKAAEYVAHGV
-3159 TYDQYYAAYFATRG
+3159 TYDQYYAAYFAARG

-3191 KKKEAIDKAVPNAT
+3191 KKKDAIDKAVPNAT
-3205 TKQKHLLYEAICV
+3205 TKQKHLLYEAIGV

>member
-1 MGKMTADELRRA
+1 MDRKTLEQN
-13 GEAYRSENNGAQ
+13 YQ
-25 KSPVT
+25 KSIG
-30 VSANTEGS
+30 A
-38 GNKMTASEL
+38 
-47 RQAGEAYRKAN
+47 
-58 GLSDPIYMK
+58 
-67 SPATV
+67 SPAAELEQNYQRSGIDSLVQSVKKATQ
-72 VDKYSTPST
+72 YNPSS
-81 QPTQA
+81 
-86 APSTQPTQAAPAGAS
+86 PSTQPTQAAPAGAS
-101 SRKQSEVMQEQVGA
+101 SRKQSDAMKEQ
-115 LKKQRDD
+115 LDTIKKQRDD

-135 MQQQAKEQQ
+135 MPQQAKEQQ

-192 AFQSMGQYAAAA
+192 AFQSMRQYAAAA
-204 SSYLSGNQE
+204 SSYLSGNPE
-213 AQAWEAKRLMDSGVS
+213 AQAWEAKRLMESGVS

-298 MAASVAGNKYADSYE
+298 MAASAAGNKYADAYE

-366 NLANSVG
+366 NLANSAG

-397 EKSLT
+397 EKALT

-409 NFGYDMLL
+409 NFGYDILL
-417 GALAGGVFGGG
+417 GALAGGVLGGG

-448 SAVAQQVQEGLEKGA
+448 AAVAQQVQEGMEKGA

-484 RLYEANRTFDRES
+484 RLYEANLTYDAES

-502 QGDITQI
+502 QNDITQVSI
-509 SAKEIKAMVSDAQ
+509 NEIKALVSKAD
-522 ALAQAAQKLNVEAT
+522 ALAQASQKLNVEAT

-544 TEAQRTESIKTA
+544 TDAQRTQSIKTA

-571 VNEGEKAY
+571 ANAGEKAY

-634 SGKQAVSQAEYA
+634 SGKQAISQAEYA

-671 QRESEERWLS
+671 QRESDERWLS

-712 KKAEIPGSKKKA
+712 KKAEIPGSKKKT
-724 VADVNNAAKYL
+724 VAEVNNAAKYL
-735 GKTIVWYEGA
+735 GKTIVWFEGA
-745 LQVNGQYRLANGFRA
+745 VQVNGQYRLTNGYRA

-789 DGKYSGMI
+789 DSKYSGLI

-885 AYNRLSESQ
+885 AYSRLSEAQRALIDGMEDGAKNIFADPAIGEDVKYSIREEAPPEKTILGYKVFVVKDGKLYPPMVANPNAEDTPVGVWLNADIGERAPDSKTGRMQVKAGGKGTQGGSGSLAFRPGWHLGEVPVASQFDRLNPETGKKELFPSNFVWAECLVAADIDYQEEAMSYGYTKSGKFQHSLAGLPKLPVDGYYKYRTNPRPDTVPWLITGAMKVNRILSDSDVAQILESKGITPPKRQGGEKTLEQLGLGKYADGKFSLIGVSRDGLEIYETSLATQQLSESQ
-894 KALLDGMEG
+894 KKKQYLALIKNQYRG
-903 RTESTNSAEDASV
+903 RTARLERNGHVVYVRPDIQETGKPIYGDRRSTANGAKALRNSLADGDVFDLLENAEYDRSSRDTKNHKNADYFDYYVKTVQIDGKVYDLVADVKRAYGNSDGLYYTLYLVDNATKKAVVSQRPQTLGSSEPITASEMGSNSFSADMVPQSDTAVNNYSMQNSAEDASG

-927 STGRELSAE
+927 STGRELTAE

-1004 GYLDIKKPLSD
+1004 GYLDVKKPLSD

-1035 GDEVILNYDPSGGIG
+1035 GDEVLVNYDPAGGIG
-1050 YPSKTWYNR
+1050 YPSKAWYNR

-1067 AMEYSDSDSEI
+1067 SMDYSSSDSEI

-1138 IRYSLMDI
+1138 IRYSLM
-1146 PAMDSE
+1146 
-1152 YSAAVESGN
+1152 
-1161 MQEAQRLVDEA
+1161 
-1172 AKAAGAILDASG
+1172 
-1184 RRPLHLYHGTN
+1184 
-1195 TFGYTKFRDGVI
+1195 
-1207 YATPNQSVAAG
+1207 
-1218 YGRTGYAKPRLVS
+1218 
-1231 DMYVPDDGTMETLIK
+1231 
-1246 NAKNVLDWEL
+1246 
-1256 QETTVND
+1256 
-1263 RQEAMDAVKKDADSI
+1263 
-1278 AALVDKVW
+1278 
-1286 TSDAVDAME
+1286 
-1295 LTEEQENA
+1295 
-1303 LYNVLS
+1303 
-1309 LPSYISEVIDDI
+1309 
-1321 GTYTTVDEVAYW
+1321 
-1333 ISRFNDG
+1333 
-1340 LPIIRSY
+1340 
-1347 IDENRDSLKSSPA
+1347 
-1360 WDMARLIL
+1360 
-1368 GYDLGDFAIDAEYRL
+1368 
-1383 LKSYEEDLL
+1383 
-1392 TNTNGSFVSADVVR
+1392 
-1406 EEVEKAKDIGSY
+1406 
-1418 TLYGFAGDR
+1418 
-1427 PLVIDG
+1427 
-1433 GGAFWAN
+1433 
-1440 VPVDVWGGT
+1440 
-1449 YTTDDIVKRAKDEG
+1449 
-1463 YTSVLIKNINDVAM
+1463 
-1477 NNYSANIKADIYAF
+1477 
-1491 FSPEQVK
+1491 
-1498 SADPVTYDDKGNVIP
+1498 
-1513 LSERF
+1513 
-1518 NPDNPDIRYSLMDDV
+1518 
-1533 YLDAVKRGDMTTVQ
+1533 
-1547 QMVDEAAKA
+1547 
-1556 AGYETRLLH
+1556 
-1565 GTSKKF
+1565 
-1571 TKFEATGSK
+1571 
-1580 TESPSAKLG
+1580 
-1589 IWLSDS
+1589 
-1595 KRTAESYSTPQST
+1595 
-1608 DYNDSN
+1608 
-1614 RSEWTRI
+1614 
-1621 FNAAEEVDKKI
+1621 
-1632 PNAVLGDNNDERF
+1632 
-1645 FAASEGYWNLA
+1645 
-1656 ELGKLFKEYLPN
+1656 
-1668 DYKELKERGVFKDG
+1668 
-1682 EKHIRLTR
+1682 
-1690 ETFDKGDNYAV
+1690 
-1701 YKDVIDRQGEL
+1701 
-1712 LEWVNDLGRVR
+1712 
-1723 IYPSQLFSIIR
+1723 
-1734 NQIYDGVLRTLAK
+1734 
-1747 GDIEPRI
+1747 
-1754 VDAYVDTR
+1754 
-1762 NFAKAS
+1762 
-1768 PPYHED
+1768 
-1774 TQKVKKI
+1774 
-1781 RAARSSG
+1781 
-1788 KDGIVFE
+1788 
-1795 GMFDGGERSNHYVV
+1795 
-1809 FDPARIKSAAPV
+1809 
-1821 TYDDNGNVIP
+1821 
-1831 LSERFNRKNEDIR
+1831 
-1844 YSLME
+1844 E
-1849 DAKYMADIDK
+1849 DAQYMADIDRVVSE
-1859 AVADAAQKANDELKA
+1859 ATEKANDELKA
-1874 AQAQV
+1874 AQAEV
-1879 KDLRKQL
+1879 KNIRQQL
-1886 LEMRNRAEYAEL
+1886 ADYRQQA
-1898 QTKVTERLTVDPI
+1898 
-1911 KAKRDIGRFL
+1911 
-1921 RKNGITND
+1921 
-1929 EAIKTLTAEI
+1929 TAE
-1939 EDAFNSVYRGEK
+1939 
-1951 TDIDSVAKKVADTI
+1951 AKM
-1965 LKEATI
+1965 
-1971 ADPLKAEKADI
+1971 
-1982 RKSLSQRTFVIGEQL
+1982 
-1997 RGDIVHKYGSLTNFR
+1997 
-2012 KKYGNIIRIK
+2012 
-2022 TRENANVGDGVAF
+2022 
-2035 DVAYSELQS
+2035 
-2044 EFPGIFRDAETEW
+2044 
-2057 ETFENTVE
+2057 
-2065 VADYAKDSERIPLS
+2065 
-2079 YAVDEEEFARSI
+2079 
-2091 TNQLTDLFW
+2091 
-2100 IQKGLVTEAD
+2100 
-2110 KAKAKAD
+2110 
-2117 AATENAVA
+2117 
-2125 AAVEAERQR
+2125 
-2134 GQKEIAANDRW
+2134 NDRW

-2217 IDRVVREDQA
+2217 IDRVVREDRA
-2227 KSKARLRAAEQ
+2227 KSKARLRTAEQ
-2238 KSTTTDDVAK
+2238 KSTTTEDVAK

-2263 KIAESWR
+2263 KAAKDWR

-2325 IGNKNL
+2325 IGDKNL
-2331 MQVFDPA
+2331 MQVFEPA
-2338 EKAGLTKEF
+2338 KKAGLTDEF

-2361 VREKAQKVLSAF
+2361 VRENAQRQLAELRAKLN
-2373 REELNKKVK
+2373 REVN
-2382 GFVEMTDENIA
+2382 GFSEMTDENIA
-2393 TAAGKDASLTKTY
+2393 TAAGKDTTLTKAY
-2406 TMEQID
+2406 TEAQIA
-2412 AAKRYKQLQAW
+2412 AAKQYKQFQAW

-2432 FGSSVTASDS
+2432 FGSSVTADDS
-2442 RAAADKL
+2442 RAAAADL
-2449 LKEHPEF
+2449 LDAHPEF

-2480 SADMAQRMKELYPHY
+2480 SADMAQYMKELYPHY

-2863 IGDDKFIKVPMG
+2863 IGDNKFIKIPMG

-2895 PASSAFAD
+2895 PASSAFAG
-2903 YPSFAIEQL
+2903 YSSFAIEQI

-2933 NWYGGD
+2933 TWYGGD

-2993 FIGDWVLPALSKKAD
+2993 FIGDWLLPALSKKAD
-3008 VPTVV
+3008 VPAVV

-3044 FATAAD
+3044 LATAAD

-3070 IKEIYNSGEKTRKEK
+3070 LKEIYNSGEKTRKEK

-3098 IYRNALLTVGTYEE
+3098 IYRKALLTVGTYEE

-3117 DSADS
+3117 GSADS

-3140 KTYNKD
+3140 KNYNKD
-3146 VGEKAAEYVAQGV
+3146 VGEKAAEYVAHGV
-3159 TYDQYYAAYFATRG
+3159 TYDQYYAAYFAARG

-3191 KKKEAIDKAVPNAT
+3191 KKKEAINNAVPNAT
-3205 TKQKHLLYEAICV
+3205 TKQKHLLYEALGV

>member
-1 MGKMTADELRRA
+1 MAREVTLE
-13 GEAYRSENNGAQ
+13 EIQ
-25 KSPVT
+25 KIT
-30 VSANTEGS
+30 
-38 GNKMTASEL
+38 GNV
-47 RQAGEAYRKAN
+47 RQQ
-58 GLSDPIYMK
+58 
-67 SPATV
+67 SPAV
-72 VDKYSTPST
+72 QTPSAGRSATIDDIRAITSKIREQMKTEAVT
-81 QPTQA
+81 QPPRQVQQKT
-86 APSTQPTQAAPAGAS
+86 PATP
-101 SRKQSEVMQEQVGA
+101 KQSETMKQNVDT

-122 AAIKAGAYMRAGN
+122 ALIKAGAYSRAGN

-181 AGDAALSGVQN
+181 VGDAALSGVQN
-192 AFQSMGQYAAAA
+192 AFQSMRQYAAAA
-204 SSYLSGNQE
+204 SSYLSGNPE
-213 AQAWEAKRLMDSGVS
+213 AQAWEVKALMEKGVDA
-228 GTEAVK
+228 TEAVK
-234 RAGLADKREIP
+234 QAGLTDKREIP

-280 MVPSLVANAVLP
+280 MVPSLVANAILP
-292 GSGLPV
+292 GSGLPM
-298 MAASVAGNKYADSYE
+298 MAASAAGNKYADAYE
-313 KYGNTDTAFV
+313 KYGNTDMAFI

-342 GSLGKSAAGQAVAKK
+342 GSLGKTAAGQAVAKK

-366 NLANSVG
+366 SLANSVG

-397 EKSLT
+397 EKTLT

-409 NFGYDMLL
+409 NFGYDILL
-417 GALAGGVFGGG
+417 GALAGGVLGGG
-428 NAAMRSVTYSRVGK
+428 NAAMRSITYNRVGK

-448 SAVAQQVQEGLEKGA
+448 AAVAQQVQEGIEKGA

-484 RLYEANRTFDRES
+484 RLYEANLTYDAES

-502 QGDITQI
+502 QNDITQVSI
-509 SAKEIKAMVSDAQ
+509 KEIKAMVSKAD
-522 ALAQAAQKLNVEAT
+522 ALAQAAQRLNVEAT

-544 TEAQRTESIKTA
+544 TDAQRTQAIKTA
-556 EDSVGRA
+556 EDSVGQS
-563 FAPTVDNP
+563 FAAAIDNP
-571 VNEGEKAY
+571 ANAGEKAY

-593 ARINNDPAA
+593 ARINNDPVA
-602 RQAFSQLTGVQFS
+602 RQSFSQLTGVQFT

-634 SGKQAVSQAEYA
+634 SGKQAIPQAEYA

-671 QRESEERWLS
+671 RQESQDRWLS

-724 VADVNNAAKYL
+724 VAEVNNAAKYL

-745 LQVNGQYRLANGFRA
+745 VQVNGQYRLTNGYRA

-789 DGKYSGMI
+789 DSKYSGMI

-903 RTESTNSAEDASV
+903 RAEGGSSV
-916 KHSLMDIPAMD
+916 AKYSIIDIVGENGKNYGKGVRLD
-927 STGRELSAE
+927 SELLTGLT
-936 QREYFFGSKVV
+936 
-947 DAEGRLKPVY
+947 DAERIQMVKEYVKELGGSTFTAYDQNGNEVTVSIAKASNKFRNKNGKRVPVNKDLALKNGKS
-957 HGSPAVFTEF
+957 HTKQEAIALIDE
-967 SPDFMSQHGSS
+967 
-978 EGQGFYF
+978 
-985 TDYKPMAEGYQKDG
+985 
-999 GQLLE
+999 L
-1004 GYLDIKKPLSD
+1004 
-1015 SEITLTR
+1015 ITTSR
-1022 AEVKKL
+1022 
-1028 LQAVDPT
+1028 
-1035 GDEVILNYDPSGGIG
+1035 
-1050 YPSKTWYNR
+1050 
-1059 ALDATVKA
+1059 
-1067 AMEYSDSDSEI
+1067 
-1078 LAEIANG
+1078 
-1085 GAGAG
+1085 
-1090 AVLEAA
+1090 
-1096 RNTLGYD
+1096 YD
-1103 GYIVEGKYD
+1103 GNRQPNYPHGWLDNNGKNEWEYWTTYLQD
-1112 NATVYVA
+1112 KNNTV
-1119 FDSSQFKNIDNT
+1119 
-1131 APTESKD
+1131 
-1138 IRYSLMDI
+1138 
-1146 PAMDSE
+1146 
-1152 YSAAVESGN
+1152 
-1161 MQEAQRLVDEA
+1161 
-1172 AKAAGAILDASG
+1172 
-1184 RRPLHLYHGTN
+1184 
-1195 TFGYTKFRDGVI
+1195 
-1207 YATPNQSVAAG
+1207 
-1218 YGRTGYAKPRLVS
+1218 
-1231 DMYVPDDGTMETLIK
+1231 
-1246 NAKNVLDWEL
+1246 
-1256 QETTVND
+1256 
-1263 RQEAMDAVKKDADSI
+1263 
-1278 AALVDKVW
+1278 
-1286 TSDAVDAME
+1286 
-1295 LTEEQENA
+1295 
-1303 LYNVLS
+1303 
-1309 LPSYISEVIDDI
+1309 
-1321 GTYTTVDEVAYW
+1321 
-1333 ISRFNDG
+1333 
-1340 LPIIRSY
+1340 
-1347 IDENRDSLKSSPA
+1347 
-1360 WDMARLIL
+1360 
-1368 GYDLGDFAIDAEYRL
+1368 
-1383 LKSYEEDLL
+1383 
-1392 TNTNGSFVSADVVR
+1392 
-1406 EEVEKAKDIGSY
+1406 
-1418 TLYGFAGDR
+1418 
-1427 PLVIDG
+1427 
-1433 GGAFWAN
+1433 
-1440 VPVDVWGGT
+1440 
-1449 YTTDDIVKRAKDEG
+1449 
-1463 YTSVLIKNINDVAM
+1463 
-1477 NNYSANIKADIYAF
+1477 
-1491 FSPEQVK
+1491 
-1498 SADPVTYDDKGNVIP
+1498 
-1513 LSERF
+1513 
-1518 NPDNPDIRYSLMDDV
+1518 
-1533 YLDAVKRGDMTTVQ
+1533 
-1547 QMVDEAAKA
+1547 
-1556 AGYETRLLH
+1556 
-1565 GTSKKF
+1565 
-1571 TKFEATGSK
+1571 FEATLNIAATKGGEKILYDISPIK
-1580 TESPSAKLG
+1580 IVGRSVESDALPTTDM
-1589 IWLSDS
+1589 I
-1595 KRTAESYSTPQST
+1595 PQSDT
-1608 DYNDSN
+1608 AVNTHSMQNIKEDAGDS
-1614 RSEWTRI
+1614 
-1621 FNAAEEVDKKI
+1621 
-1632 PNAVLGDNNDERF
+1632 
-1645 FAASEGYWNLA
+1645 
-1656 ELGKLFKEYLPN
+1656 
-1668 DYKELKERGVFKDG
+1668 
-1682 EKHIRLTR
+1682 
-1690 ETFDKGDNYAV
+1690 
-1701 YKDVIDRQGEL
+1701 
-1712 LEWVNDLGRVR
+1712 
-1723 IYPSQLFSIIR
+1723 
-1734 NQIYDGVLRTLAK
+1734 
-1747 GDIEPRI
+1747 
-1754 VDAYVDTR
+1754 
-1762 NFAKAS
+1762 
-1768 PPYHED
+1768 
-1774 TQKVKKI
+1774 
-1781 RAARSSG
+1781 
-1788 KDGIVFE
+1788 
-1795 GMFDGGERSNHYVV
+1795 
-1809 FDPARIKSAAPV
+1809 
-1821 TYDDNGNVIP
+1821 
-1831 LSERFNRKNEDIR
+1831 

-1849 DAKYMADIDK
+1849 DAQYMADIDRIVSE
-1859 AVADAAQKANDELKA
+1859 ATEKANDELNA
-1874 AQAQV
+1874 AQAEV
-1879 KDLRKQL
+1879 KNIRQQL
-1886 LEMRNRAEYAEL
+1886 ADYRQQA
-1898 QTKVTERLTVDPI
+1898 
-1911 KAKRDIGRFL
+1911 
-1921 RKNGITND
+1921 
-1929 EAIKTLTAEI
+1929 TAE
-1939 EDAFNSVYRGEK
+1939 
-1951 TDIDSVAKKVADTI
+1951 AKM
-1965 LKEATI
+1965 
-1971 ADPLKAEKADI
+1971 
-1982 RKSLSQRTFVIGEQL
+1982 
-1997 RGDIVHKYGSLTNFR
+1997 
-2012 KKYGNIIRIK
+2012 
-2022 TRENANVGDGVAF
+2022 
-2035 DVAYSELQS
+2035 
-2044 EFPGIFRDAETEW
+2044 
-2057 ETFENTVE
+2057 
-2065 VADYAKDSERIPLS
+2065 
-2079 YAVDEEEFARSI
+2079 
-2091 TNQLTDLFW
+2091 
-2100 IQKGLVTEAD
+2100 
-2110 KAKAKAD
+2110 
-2117 AATENAVA
+2117 
-2125 AAVEAERQR
+2125 
-2134 GQKEIAANDRW
+2134 NDRW
-2145 RDAETKLLT
+2145 REAETKLLADM
-2154 EIAAAKEREKAAK
+2154 AAAKEREKAAK

-2173 AKYDAL
+2173 QKYDTL
-2179 AKQYRADLRAN
+2179 SKQYRADLRAN
-2190 NQQAQEKYN
+2190 NQQARAQYD
-2199 EKLTEAKDE
+2199 EKLAEAKDE

-2238 KSTTTDDVAK
+2238 KSTTTEDVAK

-2263 KIAESWR
+2263 KAAESWR

-2276 INTKDELERFGNEVG
+2276 INTKDELERFGNAVG
-2291 DSRIMYAANNVG
+2291 DSRITYAANNVG
-2303 QASAAAQYS
+2303 QAAAAAQYS

-2325 IGNKNL
+2325 ISDKNL
-2331 MQVFDPA
+2331 TRVFEPA
-2338 EKAGLTKEF
+2338 KKAGLTEEF

-2361 VREKAQKVLSAF
+2361 VRERAQQQLAELRAK
-2373 REELNKKVK
+2373 LNKEVK
-2382 GFVEMTDENIA
+2382 GFAEMTDENISA
-2393 TAAGKDASLTKTY
+2393 AAGKDATLAKAYTK
-2406 TMEQID
+2406 EQIA
-2412 AAKRYKQLQAW
+2412 AAKQYKQFQAW

-2432 FGSSVTASDS
+2432 FGSSVTADDS
-2442 RAAADKL
+2442 RAAAADL
-2449 LKEHPEF
+2449 LDAHPEF

-2480 SADMAQRMKELYPHY
+2480 SADMAQYMKELYPHY

-2669 NATFIKNYGKAV
+2669 NAAFIKNYGKAV

-2757 DTGDVQKALYNAAD
+2757 DTGDVQQALYNAAD

-2829 APGII
+2829 APAII

-2854 IKDSNILIK
+2854 MKDSNILIK
-2863 IGDDKFIKVPMG
+2863 VGDNKFIKIPMG

-2895 PASSAFAD
+2895 PASSAFAG
-2903 YPSFAIEQL
+2903 YPSFAIEQI

-2933 NWYGGD
+2933 TWYGGD

-3008 VPTVV
+3008 VPAVV

-3050 DATYSYLYKQSKAA
+3050 DATFSYLYKQSKAA

-3070 IKEIYNSGEKTRKEK
+3070 LKEIYNSGEKTRKEK

-3098 IYRNALLTVGTYEE
+3098 IYRKALLTVGTYEE

-3117 DSADS
+3117 GSADS

-3140 KTYNKD
+3140 KNYNKD

-3205 TKQKHLLYEAICV
+3205 TKQKHLLYEALGV

>member
-1 MGKMTADELRRA
+1 MDRKTLEQN
-13 GEAYRSENNGAQ
+13 YQ
-25 KSPVT
+25 KSFG
-30 VSANTEGS
+30 A
-38 GNKMTASEL
+38 
-47 RQAGEAYRKAN
+47 
-58 GLSDPIYMK
+58 
-67 SPATV
+67 SPAAELEQNYQRSGIDSLVQSVKKATQ
-72 VDKYSTPST
+72 YNPS
-81 QPTQA
+81 

-101 SRKQSEVMQEQVGA
+101 SSKQSDAMKEQLDA
-115 LKKQRDD
+115 IKKQRDD

-135 MQQQAKEQQ
+135 MPQQAKEQQ

-169 VEDYNPDENKFK
+169 VEGYNPDENKFK
-181 AGDAALSGVQN
+181 AGDAVLSGVQN
-192 AFQSMGQYAAAA
+192 AFQSMRQYAAAA
-204 SSYLSGNQE
+204 SSYLSGNPE
-213 AQAWEAKRLMDSGVS
+213 AQAWEAKALMDSGVS

-253 ELRHEKNVA
+253 ELRHEKNVS

-280 MVPSLVANAVLP
+280 MVPSLVANAILP

-298 MAASVAGNKYADSYE
+298 MAASVAGNKYADAYE

-397 EKSLT
+397 EKALT

-448 SAVAQQVQEGLEKGA
+448 AAVAQQVQEGMEKGA

-484 RLYEANRTFDRES
+484 RLYEANLTYDAES

-502 QGDITQI
+502 QNDITQVSI
-509 SAKEIKAMVSDAQ
+509 NEIKAMVSKAD
-522 ALAQAAQKLNVEAT
+522 ALAQAAQKLDVEAT

-544 TEAQRTESIKTA
+544 TDAQRTQSIKTA
-556 EDSVGRA
+556 EDSVGQA

-571 VNEGEKAY
+571 ANAGEKAY

-634 SGKQAVSQAEYA
+634 SGKQAISQAEYA

-724 VADVNNAAKYL
+724 VAEVNNAAKYL
-735 GKTIVWYEGA
+735 GKTIVWFEGA
-745 LQVNGQYRLANGFRA
+745 VQVNGQYRLTNGYRA

-789 DGKYSGMI
+789 DSKYSGMI

-885 AYNRLSESQ
+885 AYNRLSEAQ
-894 KALLDGMEG
+894 RALIDGMEDGARNIFADPAIGEDVKYSIREEAPPEKTILGYKVFVVKDGKLYPPMVANPNAEDTPVGVWLNADIGERAPDSKTGRMQVKAGGKGTQGGSGSLAFRPGWHLGEVPVASQFDRLNPETGKKELFPSNFVWAECLVAADIDYQEEAMSYGYTKSGKFQHSLAGLPKLPVDGYYKYRTNPRPDTVPWLITGAMKVNRILSDSDVAQILESKGITPPKRQGGEKTLEQLGLGKYADGKFSLIGVSRDGLEIYETSLATQQLSESQKKKQYLALIKNQYRG
-903 RTESTNSAEDASV
+903 RTARLERNGHVVYVRPDIQEAGKPIYGDRRSTANGAKALRNSLADGDVFDLLENAEYDRSSRDTKNHKNADYFDYYVKTVQIDGKVYDLVADVKRAYGNSDGLYYTLHLVDNATKKAVVSQRPQTLGSSEPITASEMGSNSFSADMVPQSDTAVNNYSMQNSAEDASG

-947 DAEGRLKPVY
+947 DAEDRLKPVY

-1035 GDEVILNYDPSGGIG
+1035 GDEVLVNYDPAGGIG

-1085 GAGAG
+1085 GAGTG
-1090 AVLEAA
+1090 AVLKAA

-1138 IRYSLMDI
+1138 IRYSLM
-1146 PAMDSE
+1146 
-1152 YSAAVESGN
+1152 
-1161 MQEAQRLVDEA
+1161 
-1172 AKAAGAILDASG
+1172 
-1184 RRPLHLYHGTN
+1184 
-1195 TFGYTKFRDGVI
+1195 
-1207 YATPNQSVAAG
+1207 
-1218 YGRTGYAKPRLVS
+1218 
-1231 DMYVPDDGTMETLIK
+1231 
-1246 NAKNVLDWEL
+1246 
-1256 QETTVND
+1256 
-1263 RQEAMDAVKKDADSI
+1263 
-1278 AALVDKVW
+1278 
-1286 TSDAVDAME
+1286 
-1295 LTEEQENA
+1295 
-1303 LYNVLS
+1303 
-1309 LPSYISEVIDDI
+1309 
-1321 GTYTTVDEVAYW
+1321 
-1333 ISRFNDG
+1333 
-1340 LPIIRSY
+1340 
-1347 IDENRDSLKSSPA
+1347 
-1360 WDMARLIL
+1360 
-1368 GYDLGDFAIDAEYRL
+1368 
-1383 LKSYEEDLL
+1383 
-1392 TNTNGSFVSADVVR
+1392 
-1406 EEVEKAKDIGSY
+1406 
-1418 TLYGFAGDR
+1418 
-1427 PLVIDG
+1427 
-1433 GGAFWAN
+1433 
-1440 VPVDVWGGT
+1440 
-1449 YTTDDIVKRAKDEG
+1449 
-1463 YTSVLIKNINDVAM
+1463 
-1477 NNYSANIKADIYAF
+1477 
-1491 FSPEQVK
+1491 
-1498 SADPVTYDDKGNVIP
+1498 
-1513 LSERF
+1513 
-1518 NPDNPDIRYSLMDDV
+1518 
-1533 YLDAVKRGDMTTVQ
+1533 
-1547 QMVDEAAKA
+1547 
-1556 AGYETRLLH
+1556 
-1565 GTSKKF
+1565 
-1571 TKFEATGSK
+1571 
-1580 TESPSAKLG
+1580 
-1589 IWLSDS
+1589 
-1595 KRTAESYSTPQST
+1595 
-1608 DYNDSN
+1608 
-1614 RSEWTRI
+1614 
-1621 FNAAEEVDKKI
+1621 
-1632 PNAVLGDNNDERF
+1632 
-1645 FAASEGYWNLA
+1645 
-1656 ELGKLFKEYLPN
+1656 
-1668 DYKELKERGVFKDG
+1668 
-1682 EKHIRLTR
+1682 
-1690 ETFDKGDNYAV
+1690 
-1701 YKDVIDRQGEL
+1701 
-1712 LEWVNDLGRVR
+1712 
-1723 IYPSQLFSIIR
+1723 
-1734 NQIYDGVLRTLAK
+1734 
-1747 GDIEPRI
+1747 
-1754 VDAYVDTR
+1754 
-1762 NFAKAS
+1762 
-1768 PPYHED
+1768 
-1774 TQKVKKI
+1774 
-1781 RAARSSG
+1781 
-1788 KDGIVFE
+1788 
-1795 GMFDGGERSNHYVV
+1795 
-1809 FDPARIKSAAPV
+1809 
-1821 TYDDNGNVIP
+1821 
-1831 LSERFNRKNEDIR
+1831 
-1844 YSLME
+1844 E
-1849 DAKYMADIDK
+1849 DAQYMADIDRVVSE
-1859 AVADAAQKANDELKA
+1859 ATEKANDELKA
-1874 AQAQV
+1874 AQTEV
-1879 KDLRKQL
+1879 KDIRQQL
-1886 LEMRNRAEYAEL
+1886 ADYRQQA
-1898 QTKVTERLTVDPI
+1898 
-1911 KAKRDIGRFL
+1911 
-1921 RKNGITND
+1921 
-1929 EAIKTLTAEI
+1929 TAE
-1939 EDAFNSVYRGEK
+1939 
-1951 TDIDSVAKKVADTI
+1951 AKM
-1965 LKEATI
+1965 
-1971 ADPLKAEKADI
+1971 
-1982 RKSLSQRTFVIGEQL
+1982 
-1997 RGDIVHKYGSLTNFR
+1997 
-2012 KKYGNIIRIK
+2012 
-2022 TRENANVGDGVAF
+2022 
-2035 DVAYSELQS
+2035 
-2044 EFPGIFRDAETEW
+2044 
-2057 ETFENTVE
+2057 
-2065 VADYAKDSERIPLS
+2065 
-2079 YAVDEEEFARSI
+2079 
-2091 TNQLTDLFW
+2091 
-2100 IQKGLVTEAD
+2100 
-2110 KAKAKAD
+2110 
-2117 AATENAVA
+2117 
-2125 AAVEAERQR
+2125 
-2134 GQKEIAANDRW
+2134 NDRW

-2179 AKQYRADLRAN
+2179 SKQYRADLRAN
-2190 NQQAQEKYN
+2190 NRQVRDKYN
-2199 EKLTEAKDE
+2199 EKLSEAKDE

-2217 IDRVVREDQA
+2217 IDRVVREDRA
-2227 KSKARLRAAEQ
+2227 KSKARLRTAEQ
-2238 KSTTTDDVAK
+2238 KSTTTEDVAK

-2263 KIAESWR
+2263 KAAKDWR

-2325 IGNKNL
+2325 IGDKNL
-2331 MQVFDPA
+2331 MQVFEPA
-2338 EKAGLTKEF
+2338 KKAGLTDEF

-2361 VREKAQKVLSAF
+2361 VRENAQRQLAELRAKLN
-2373 REELNKKVK
+2373 REVN
-2382 GFVEMTDENIA
+2382 GFAEMTDENIA
-2393 TAAGKDASLTKTY
+2393 TAAGKDTTLTKAY
-2406 TMEQID
+2406 TEAQIA
-2412 AAKRYKQLQAW
+2412 AAKQYKQFQAW

-2432 FGSSVTASDS
+2432 FGSSVTADDS
-2442 RAAADKL
+2442 RAAAADL
-2449 LKEHPEF
+2449 LDAHPEF

-2480 SADMAQRMKELYPHY
+2480 SADMAQYMKELYPHY

-2570 EYIQSVTEEGDLVD
+2570 EYIQSVTEEGDFVD

-2757 DTGDVQKALYNAAD
+2757 DTGDVQQALYNAAD

-2863 IGDDKFIKVPMG
+2863 IGDNKFIKVPMG

-2895 PASSAFAD
+2895 PASSAFAG
-2903 YPSFAIEQL
+2903 YPSFAIEQI

-2933 NWYGGD
+2933 TWYGGD

-2993 FIGDWVLPALSKKAD
+2993 FIGDWLLPTLSKKAD
-3008 VPTVV
+3008 VPAVV

-3044 FATAAD
+3044 LATAAD

-3070 IKEIYNSGEKTRKEK
+3070 LKEIYNSGEKTRKEK

-3098 IYRNALLTVGTYEE
+3098 IYRKALLTVGTYEE

-3117 DSADS
+3117 GSADS

-3159 TYDQYYAAYFATRG
+3159 TYDQYYAAYFAARG
-3173 ITGDKDE
+3173 ITGDKDGD
-3180 NGKTITNSASR
+3180 GKTIQLSSSR
-3191 KKKEAIDKAVPNAT
+3191 KKKAAIDKAVPGAS
-3205 TKQKHLLYEAICV
+3205 TKQKHLLYEALEV